1 MDGNTVSTT
10 CRTFRAKLLS
20 VLLAVL
26 MLFTSIPAMFPA
38 SASGSGGSGNPIVL
52 TNASVEF
59 RDKYFKE
66 ITDTDSGEIFYLM
79 AKIGGNNVEE
89 GEVDFYRIEISDKNL
104 LLPNFAGNGF
114 KDGAVYN
121 GYTLHVNSDGSRY
134 ITFQIDNG
142 ETKQIRLQ
150 AKFQNGKTANGTAV
164 EVKLTQESSG
174 KSVSNQITADAAMQ
188 WSASKGENRTSLK
201 AQEIAKGTTV
211 NYTLSASPNNA
222 SKKTGAE
229 WVQSLKF
236 EDTISLENMTFL
248 GDAKAAIQ
256 NAVKAAIQTAG
267 YDAEPTVTV
276 NDGKADI
283 SFVLNSRNENAEMP
297 AVNLNV
303 ALPLNS
309 STVKMNG
316 TADGKVTN
324 SLTVSG
330 KPYGDNASYSTIG
343 GNSVELKV
351 SAPQGPKF
359 SIGKTVQNGK
369 AYYVNGDTVEF
380 EISASNTGDAAG
392 NITLK
397 DNVPDGMTLESIT
410 AADGTVSGNSV
421 TFQNVAAGATVTAKV
436 VCKVSKDQTANLTNE
451 VTDGNNTAK
460 ATISVK
466 EDKAVIETPV
476 KSGYVTYNGKNL
488 GQKYYPHIA
497 GQTATYTISV
507 TNSGAKDAKGVLVSD
522 DSLSYNLENMTY
534 TVDGV
539 TRSAFPDKID
549 VPAGKTVQITVT
561 GTIRDDVAGEISNV
575 ATVDGKPSNKVK
587 FTPDT
592 PKAQLGITKTA
603 DVGNYTF
610 GTAKD
615 VVYTITVTNNGEA
628 DAENVK
634 IEDILPDG
642 MTFRENSGAY
652 GILTLSDGTTK
663 NITSVDTKTL
673 TAGGTITVPKGES
686 ITLTVYANV
695 EDSATAAALTNT
707 AKVYEGAEVKG
718 TATHTIYGGEDL
730 SKYSLQKKIIAV
742 NGIPADDTTEIVNG
756 DKLTYQ
762 ATFTNNGTTTMEN
775 LYLYDYGTT
784 LKWETSDVLKV
795 VAINGNASDSRIQT
809 VTVEQ
814 DNRAHGG
821 YAAET
826 FNIMGIKLAAGE
838 SVTVEYVV
846 LGNDVTNN
854 NDYNHE
860 KNGIQ
865 GFGGTYDLNN
875 SALMQTLSAFETK
888 FGTQKGVYNYT
899 AVGGLTVNEHGN
911 KTVTWYAHDMILN
924 PVSNTVFEAKK
935 SLTNSADKTT
945 NIVDMTAAD
954 LEQKTFSYSLALS
967 GSNNDY
973 AGKTIVVEDTLPDGM
988 EYVPDSVEGTANYT
1002 ALSGIQATRVGQ
1014 TLTFT
1019 FVSTEKFANQWGGG
1033 VKLTY
1038 QAKLTA
1044 DKAQELANSTAKKV
1058 TLTNTLSK
1066 VTVVE
1071 GKNDGSDRVISPEDK
1086 VDISFTKTTPAPG
1099 FAKLAVASYAGKD
1112 YQNAD
1117 LQKVENGYIT
1127 AGDTLIWQAVLYN
1140 GKGETTSGKATLN
1153 GEELGKLDLTDVTLT
1168 DNLPSCYEF
1177 DNTSYPTKYFVVP
1190 LKADGSFAV
1199 DKYGMVTGND
1209 GAAIKTT
1216 ANGDSVSWD
1225 VSSVTGTGVTEGKLE
1240 PNYAIV
1246 VQFATTVKDGQEK
1259 EGVITNT
1266 GYAEVKQPF
1275 TAENTVAGEKRDTQI
1290 WNYANYNIVGLT
1302 TESWKTIT
1310 YTNNGHNGDP
1320 HTDPATDT
1328 GYSREPTHN
1337 YVQGMQGEDVTYE
1350 LHIKNNSP
1358 VDLENMTIIDR
1369 LPYVGDLG
1377 LVSGYAR
1384 NSAFGVKLKSID
1396 SVMVG
1401 GTDVIDKT
1409 ARSYSTDKTSV
1420 LNEYSKDWLG
1430 QNDVMNWTNIK
1441 SDDTVN
1447 FRIQLQD
1454 TTVKV
1459 GDEVVVKVTATVPSY
1474 VAKTGEENI
1483 AWNSFAYSY
1492 QNPDILGDTVMVAE
1506 PAKVGVWVQTPDTT
1520 VDVTVNKT
1528 LTEAE
1533 TKDATF
1539 YFALFTDENYTT
1551 RLSDVISVTIPAGQ
1565 TAASVT
1571 MKDVDLSSIK
1581 QQTNNANNVYL
1592 LETDAKGNQIRN
1604 YTPTYTGN
1612 AISTDATTKQTVGV
1626 TNTKNTGEI
1635 KLTKTL
1641 AGVEGGDV
1649 TGDTFYFA
1657 LFTKNA
1663 AGDYVRYE
1671 EVPVQSLTFTEADSK
1686 KVTFENV
1693 PKGMDFYV
1701 LETNSN
1707 GVPTYT
1713 GDSGTY
1719 TADSGIRYSF
1729 VPVIRSAVQA
1739 GGTTT
1744 ITNFEETQYSITVS
1758 KVLNADN
1765 VKSTPV
1771 FSVGLFTK
1779 SGDTYTQV
1787 GDTQEVIA
1795 GSEVKFS
1802 TELNEQ
1808 NKRYDLKADTPYYIF
1823 EMDGDKRV
1831 ENGASFQMP
1840 VVLDPKNSTT
1850 KTDTTFY
1857 VSYDCCDKYGKVA
1870 ALTLTKDA
1878 PQASTIITNSTDN
1891 PTKITVTKIATEDG
1905 NQAVDHAIEVGLFT
1919 QDADGNYQEV
1929 SGQKKTITIAA
1940 GDKGKK
1946 SVTFDGLD
1954 SSKTYYVFEL
1964 DAEGNRVENGGTTE
1978 VSNKTFVASYSGGN
1992 MVAMDVGIPG
2002 AKTITDTHDGK
2013 IYIKKFDVNNNVMEK
2028 CEFTLTGPNNYKKN
2042 WSSSK
2047 DAEEFSN
2054 LKAGTY
2060 TLTETEMNNFVQLS
2074 MSFTIDETGC
2084 IVTQNPDGSK
2094 IESTSYALSANTVTL
2109 INRAKVSVD
2118 KQNIANS
2125 DELAGATIKITR
2137 TNGGLNEKVLE
2148 VKRGDTAL
2156 TKETS
2161 LDESDYSKYT
2171 QTSNTIT
2178 FISDGKAKTDI
2189 IGLPD
2194 GDYTMEEVAAPDGYN
2209 KVKTTFTFTID
2220 KGQVTRTSADSEE
2233 YDVSGN
2239 DIVMKDSAKKT
2250 ISIGKQAV
2258 GGGDELTGAEL
2269 QLTVPKGVDLSQIEA
2284 AYGDQSTNGIVKS
2297 DKTISWKSDGT
2308 KGSVEL
2314 TDLPAGT
2321 YTLKEI
2327 TAPDG
2332 FTKKTEEMNF
2342 EVGAD
2347 GKVGTVNG
2355 LTKDDNK
2362 VVMEDAASK
2371 LTIGKKDITGKQE
2384 VTGAKLTLT
2393 LTKPDESGATLDGVT
2408 VENIKNNTVDS
2419 RTADSI
2425 TWTSGK
2431 TDAILSKL
2439 PDGEYTLKET
2449 GDAFTDEE
2457 TGKTYTVIESTMT
2470 FTVENG
2476 VVTKTTGT
2484 ADSLN
2489 DKAADGYYYY
2499 DKTAGQILVCDAE
2512 AVNVVPISK
2521 QDAGSGAEVA
2531 GATLEITAENVLDTT
2546 KLELSRT
2553 DKNGNKTVLVKGTDY
2568 SISADGKT
2576 IQFVSGED
2584 ATIITGLPAGTYKLK
2599 ETNAP
2604 DGYQLYTAE
2613 ETFTIGTDGKVT
2625 GTTTIQ
2631 DKVSK
2636 LTIAKKD
2643 ITGKQEVTGA
2653 TLTLKLTK
2661 PDESGATLD
2670 GVTVENIK
2678 NITVDSR
2685 TEDSITW
2692 TSGKTDAILSKLPDG
2707 KYTLKE
2713 TGGAFTDTETGKT
2726 YTVIEST
2733 MTFTVE
2739 NGVVTST
2746 TGDADNLNDKATEGY
2761 YYYDKTAG
2769 QILVCDAEAVNV
2781 VPISKQDAGSGAE
2794 VAGATLEITAE
2805 NVLDTTKL
2813 ELSRT
2818 DKNGNKTVLV
2828 KGTDYSISADGKTIQ
2843 FVSGEDATI
2852 ITGLPAGTYKLKE
2865 TNAPDGYQL
2874 YTAEETFTIGTD
2886 GKVTGTTTI
2895 QDKVSKLTIAKKDIT
2910 GKQEVTGAKLTL
2922 TLTNPDESGAT
2933 LDGVKA
2939 NITVDSRDAKSI
2951 TWTSGKT
2958 DAILSKLP
2966 DGKYTL
2972 KETGGAFTDTET
2984 GKTYTVIESTMTFTV
2999 ENGVITKSN
3008 AADNLNDKATEGYY
3022 YYDKTK
3028 EEILVCDAEQP
3039 AITTTSTSETTT
3051 TSTTTT
3057 PTRTSA
3063 TTESSTETTVSTTSA
3078 TPTDTTTS
3086 TTASTAGP
3094 TQPTTTSTT
3103 GSSTVTTVST
3113 TASTAGPTQP
3123 TTTSTTGSGTV
3134 TTVSTTASTAGP
3146 TQPTTTST
3154 TGSSTVTT
3162 VSTTAST
3169 AGPTQPTTTSTTGSG
3184 TVTTVSTTASTAG
3197 PTQPTTTS
3205 TTGSSTV
3212 TTVST
3217 TASTAGP
3224 TQPTTTSTTGSG
3236 TVTTVSTTAS
3246 TAGPTQPTTTSTTGS
3261 GTVTTV
3267 STTAS
3272 TAGPTQP
3279 TTTSAT
3285 ATNTTTTTSSTG
3297 TGSDTGTTTTTQ
3309 SATTVTATNTGSVT
3323 ETTPIVTVTETAPV
3337 TTTTCSTIQTTETTP
3352 TTVTTVTTPVT
3363 TVTTTELERGV
3374 LIRKCDM
3381 GGNEIAGASLQVAD
3395 LDGNVIDAWISE
3407 AGISHAIETVE
3418 VGVPYCLTEL
3428 QAPVDYALAESI
3440 YFRLE
3445 EDGTVTIL
3453 TFAVNEDGTI
3463 ATDENGPIIL
3473 TETPSADA
3481 VVTMF
3486 DEFIGIVTT
3495 TDITTETTTTTET
3508 ETTTTTPHNTTN
3520 DNGNHTPSASE
3531 TTSSGETTTETTNGS
3546 GTTTTDGSGTTT
3558 TTRYR
3563 SSSGSS
3569 SSSSSGRGS
3578 SSVRVSSTPKTD
3590 DRIWMLLFPTGLAL
3604 TGAILTGRKR
3614 KKKHQK

>member
-1 MDGNTVSTT
+1 MQTEKTRHL
-10 CRTFRAKLLS
+10 RTRVIS

-26 MLFTSIPAMFPA
+26 MIVTCLPSMLFPV
-38 SASGSGGSGNPIVL
+38 SADNNGRSGGPLVL

-59 RDKYFKE
+59 RDSKYNPIDE
-66 ITDTDSGEIFYLM
+66 VNTGDVFYLM
-79 AKIGGNNVEE
+79 STISGNNVNE
-89 GEVDFYRIEISDKNL
+89 GEMDSYRIEITDKNL

-114 KDGAVYN
+114 RDGAVYN

-134 ITFQIDNG
+134 IAFDIDNG
-142 ETKQIRLQ
+142 QTKQVRLQ
-150 AKFQNGKTANGTAV
+150 AKFQNGKTPGGTIST
-164 EVKLTQESSG
+164 VKIVQDSTGKNASST
-174 KSVSNQITADAAMQ
+174 ITARAERQ
-188 WSASKGENRTSLK
+188 WSASKSEDRNALTA
-201 AQEIAKGTTV
+201 AQLAAGTTV
-211 NYTLSASPNNA
+211 NYTLSASANNV
-222 SKKTGAE
+222 SKKNGVE

-236 EDTISLENMTFL
+236 EDTISLSEMTFI
-248 GDAKAAIQ
+248 GDAQTAVE
-256 NAVKAAIQTAG
+256 NAVKSAVAAKGYTAG
-267 YDAEPTVTV
+267 NLSVTV
-276 NDGKADI
+276 SGSTAKI
-283 SFVLNSRNENAEMP
+283 SFTVDSKNTNAEMP

-330 KPYGDNASYSTIG
+330 KPYGDDASYSTIG

-359 SIGKTVQNGK
+359 SIGKTVKNGK

-392 NITLK
+392 DITLK

-488 GQKYYPHIA
+488 GQKYYPGMA
-497 GQTATYTISV
+497 GQIATYTISV
-507 TNSGAKDAKGVLVSD
+507 TNSGAKDAKDVPVAD
-522 DSLSYNLENMTY
+522 DNLSSKLENITY
-534 TVDGV
+534 KVDGV
-539 TRSAFPDKID
+539 TKSAFPNEID

-561 GTIRDDVAGEISNV
+561 GTIKSSVTGEISNV
-575 ATVDGKPSNKVK
+575 AKVDDKSSNKVK

-610 GTAKD
+610 GTAED

-634 IEDILPDG
+634 IEDILPND
-642 MTFRENSGAY
+642 MAFRENSGVY
-652 GILTLSDGTTK
+652 GVLTLADGTTK
-663 NITSVDTKTL
+663 DITTVDTKTL
-673 TAGGTITVPKGES
+673 TAGGTVTVPKGKS

-695 EDSATAAALTNT
+695 EASATAATLTNT
-707 AKVYEGAEVKG
+707 AKVYEGAEEKG

-742 NGIPADDTTEIVNG
+742 NGIQADDTTEIVNG

-762 ATFTNNGTTTMEN
+762 ATFTNKGTTTMEN

-784 LKWETSDVLKV
+784 LKWEASDVLKV

-814 DNRAHGG
+814 DNRSHGG

-846 LGNDVTNN
+846 LANDVTNN

-865 GFGGTYDLNN
+865 GFGGIYDLNN

-888 FGTQKGVYNYT
+888 FGTQSGVYNYT
-899 AVGGLTVNEHGN
+899 AVGGLTVNEHGS

-988 EYVPDSVEGTANYT
+988 EYVPNSVEGTANYT

-1140 GKGETTSGKATLN
+1140 GKGETDTAGKATLN
-1153 GEELGKLDLTDVTLT
+1153 GEELGRLDLTDVTLT

-1177 DNTSYPTKYFVVP
+1177 DNTSYPTKCFVVP

-1199 DKYGMVTGND
+1199 DKYGMVSGN
-1209 GAAIKTT
+1209 GATIKTT

-1266 GYAEVKQPF
+1266 GYATIDQPF
-1275 TAENTVAGEKRDTQI
+1275 TAEDTVAGEKRDTQI

-1310 YTNNGHNGDP
+1310 YTNQNHTGTP

-1328 GYSREPTHN
+1328 GYSRQPTHN

-1358 VDLENMTIIDR
+1358 VALENMTIIDR

-1377 LVSGYAR
+1377 LVSGYER
-1384 NSAFGVKLKSID
+1384 FSAFGVKLKSID

-1441 SDDTVN
+1441 SDDTVD

-1520 VDVTVNKT
+1520 VDVKVNKT

-1604 YTPTYTGN
+1604 YTPAYTGN
-1612 AISTDATTKQTVGV
+1612 EISTDATTDQTVGV

-1635 KLTKTL
+1635 TLTKTL

-1671 EVPVQSLTFTEADSK
+1671 EAPVQSLTFTEADSK

-1701 LETNSN
+1701 LETNAN

-1729 VPVIRSAVQA
+1729 LPVTRSAVQA

-1744 ITNFEETQYSITVS
+1744 ITNFEQTQYSITVS
-1758 KVLNADN
+1758 KVLIADD

-1779 SGDTYTQV
+1779 NGNDYTQV
-1787 GDTQEVIA
+1787 GTTQKVAA

-1808 NKRYDLKADTPYYIF
+1808 NKRYDLKEGIPYYIF

-1850 KTDTTFY
+1850 KTNTTFY
-1857 VSYDCCDKYGKVA
+1857 VSYDCCDDHNQVA

-1878 PQASTIITNSTDN
+1878 PQANTIITNTTKN
-1891 PTKITVTKIATEDG
+1891 PAQIKVTKIATEDG
-1905 NQAVDHAIEVGLFT
+1905 NPAVDHAIEVGLFT
-1919 QDADGNYQEV
+1919 QDTNGSYQQVE
-1929 SGQKKTITIAA
+1929 KKNINIAA

-1964 DAEGNRVENGGTTE
+1964 DAEGKRVENGSTTT
-1978 VSNKTFVASYSGGN
+1978 VGSAGSSKTFLATYSGN
-1992 MVAMDVGIPG
+1992 SSRVDLLPGIPG
-2002 AKTITDTHDGK
+2002 EKVITDANTTQVELSFAKT
-2013 IYIKKFDVNNNVMEK
+2013 DVKGSVMK
-2028 CEFTLTGPNNYKKN
+2028 GCEMTLTGPGGY
-2042 WSSSK
+2042 SK
-2047 DAEEFSN
+2047 TWTSDADPERLTGLAE
-2054 LKAGTY
+2054 GEY
-2060 TLTETEMNNFVQLS
+2060 TLTEKPMTGYAPVS
-2074 MSFTIDETGC
+2074 ISFAVNANGY
-2084 IVTQNPDGSK
+2084 IVTTDAQGNPITGSNFSLT
-2094 IESTSYALSANTVTL
+2094 ENGLTV
-2109 INRAKVSVD
+2109 INRSQISVSKKD
-2118 KQNIANS
+2118 ITSLK
-2125 DELAGATIKITR
+2125 ELAGAKITITKTDGSWNEALVELSR
-2137 TNGGLNEKVLE
+2137 TG
-2148 VKRGDTAL
+2148 TTF
-2156 TKETS
+2156 TKS
-2161 LDESDYSKYT
+2161 DSVDDESQYQLTSKEL
-2171 QTSNTIT
+2171 T
-2178 FISDGKAKTDI
+2178 FISDGKNKTDI

-2194 GDYTMEEVAAPDGYN
+2194 GTYTMTEVVAPDGYN
-2209 KVKTTFTFTID
+2209 KVSTDFTFTIKNGVVD
-2220 KGQVTRTSADSEE
+2220 ATGTTE

-2239 DIVMKDSAKKT
+2239 DITMKDGQKPSVT
-2250 ISIGKQAV
+2250 ISKQAV
-2258 GGGDELTGAEL
+2258 GGGEELTGAVL
-2269 QLTVPKGVDLSQIEA
+2269 KLTAPAGTDLSK
-2284 AYGDQSTNGIVKS
+2284 VKGS
-2297 DKTISWKSDGT
+2297 YSDGSIAGIET
-2308 KGSVEL
+2308 SGNTITWTSDNAKGGVTL
-2314 TDLPAGT
+2314 ANLPAGV
-2321 YTLKEI
+2321 YTLEET

-2332 FTKKTEEMNF
+2332 FTKKTEAMNF

-2362 VVMEDAASK
+2362 IVMED
-2371 LTIGKKDITGKQE
+2371 
-2384 VTGAKLTLT
+2384 
-2393 LTKPDESGATLDGVT
+2393 
-2408 VENIKNNTVDS
+2408 
-2419 RTADSI
+2419 
-2425 TWTSGK
+2425 
-2431 TDAILSKL
+2431 
-2439 PDGEYTLKET
+2439 
-2449 GDAFTDEE
+2449 
-2457 TGKTYTVIESTMT
+2457 
-2470 FTVENG
+2470 
-2476 VVTKTTGT
+2476 
-2484 ADSLN
+2484 
-2489 DKAADGYYYY
+2489 
-2499 DKTAGQILVCDAE
+2499 
-2512 AVNVVPISK
+2512 
-2521 QDAGSGAEVA
+2521 
-2531 GATLEITAENVLDTT
+2531 DT
-2546 KLELSRT
+2546 
-2553 DKNGNKTVLVKGTDY
+2553 
-2568 SISADGKT
+2568 
-2576 IQFVSGED
+2576 
-2584 ATIITGLPAGTYKLK
+2584 
-2599 ETNAP
+2599 
-2604 DGYQLYTAE
+2604 
-2613 ETFTIGTDGKVT
+2613 
-2625 GTTTIQ
+2625 
-2631 DKVSK
+2631 SK

-2643 ITGKQEVTGA
+2643 ITGKQEVTG
-2653 TLTLKLTK
+2653 
-2661 PDESGATLD
+2661 
-2670 GVTVENIK
+2670 
-2678 NITVDSR
+2678 
-2685 TEDSITW
+2685 
-2692 TSGKTDAILSKLPDG
+2692 
-2707 KYTLKE
+2707 
-2713 TGGAFTDTETGKT
+2713 
-2726 YTVIEST
+2726 
-2733 MTFTVE
+2733 
-2739 NGVVTST
+2739 
-2746 TGDADNLNDKATEGY
+2746 
-2761 YYYDKTAG
+2761 
-2769 QILVCDAEAVNV
+2769 
-2781 VPISKQDAGSGAE
+2781 
-2794 VAGATLEITAE
+2794 
-2805 NVLDTTKL
+2805 
-2813 ELSRT
+2813 
-2818 DKNGNKTVLV
+2818 
-2828 KGTDYSISADGKTIQ
+2828 
-2843 FVSGEDATI
+2843 
-2852 ITGLPAGTYKLKE
+2852 
-2865 TNAPDGYQL
+2865 
-2874 YTAEETFTIGTD
+2874 
-2886 GKVTGTTTI
+2886 
-2895 QDKVSKLTIAKKDIT
+2895 
-2910 GKQEVTGAKLTL
+2910 
-2922 TLTNPDESGAT
+2922 
-2933 LDGVKA
+2933 
-2939 NITVDSRDAKSI
+2939 
-2951 TWTSGKT
+2951 
-2958 DAILSKLP
+2958 
-2966 DGKYTL
+2966 
-2972 KETGGAFTDTET
+2972 
-2984 GKTYTVIESTMTFTV
+2984 
-2999 ENGVITKSN
+2999 
-3008 AADNLNDKATEGYY
+3008 
-3022 YYDKTK
+3022 
-3028 EEILVCDAEQP
+3028 
-3039 AITTTSTSETTT
+3039 
-3051 TSTTTT
+3051 
-3057 PTRTSA
+3057 
-3063 TTESSTETTVSTTSA
+3063 
-3078 TPTDTTTS
+3078 
-3086 TTASTAGP
+3086 
-3094 TQPTTTSTT
+3094 
-3103 GSSTVTTVST
+3103 
-3113 TASTAGPTQP
+3113 
-3123 TTTSTTGSGTV
+3123 
-3134 TTVSTTASTAGP
+3134 
-3146 TQPTTTST
+3146 
-3154 TGSSTVTT
+3154 
-3162 VSTTAST
+3162 
-3169 AGPTQPTTTSTTGSG
+3169 
-3184 TVTTVSTTASTAG
+3184 
-3197 PTQPTTTS
+3197 
-3205 TTGSSTV
+3205 
-3212 TTVST
+3212 
-3217 TASTAGP
+3217 
-3224 TQPTTTSTTGSG
+3224 
-3236 TVTTVSTTAS
+3236 
-3246 TAGPTQPTTTSTTGS
+3246 
-3261 GTVTTV
+3261 
-3267 STTAS
+3267 
-3272 TAGPTQP
+3272 
-3279 TTTSAT
+3279 
-3285 ATNTTTTTSSTG
+3285 
-3297 TGSDTGTTTTTQ
+3297 
-3309 SATTVTATNTGSVT
+3309 
-3323 ETTPIVTVTETAPV
+3323 
-3337 TTTTCSTIQTTETTP
+3337 
-3352 TTVTTVTTPVT
+3352 
-3363 TVTTTELERGV
+3363 
-3374 LIRKCDM
+3374 
-3381 GGNEIAGASLQVAD
+3381 
-3395 LDGNVIDAWISE
+3395 
-3407 AGISHAIETVE
+3407 
-3418 VGVPYCLTEL
+3418 
-3428 QAPVDYALAESI
+3428 
-3440 YFRLE
+3440 
-3445 EDGTVTIL
+3445 
-3453 TFAVNEDGTI
+3453 
-3463 ATDENGPIIL
+3463 
-3473 TETPSADA
+3473 
-3481 VVTMF
+3481 
-3486 DEFIGIVTT
+3486 
-3495 TDITTETTTTTET
+3495 
-3508 ETTTTTPHNTTN
+3508 
-3520 DNGNHTPSASE
+3520 
-3531 TTSSGETTTETTNGS
+3531 
-3546 GTTTTDGSGTTT
+3546 
-3558 TTRYR
+3558 
-3563 SSSGSS
+3563 
-3569 SSSSSGRGS
+3569 
-3578 SSVRVSSTPKTD
+3578 
-3590 DRIWMLLFPTGLAL
+3590 
-3604 TGAILTGRKR
+3604 
-3614 KKKHQK
+3614 

>member
-59 RDKYFKE
+59 RDMHFKE

-89 GEVDFYRIEISDKNL
+89 GEVDSYRIEISDKNL

-211 NYTLSASPNNA
+211 NYTLSASPNNV

-267 YDAEPTVTV
+267 YDAEPTVTA

-283 SFVLNSRNENAEMP
+283 SFALNSRNENAEMP

-309 STVKMNG
+309 NTVKMNG

-330 KPYGDNASYSTIG
+330 KPYGDNTSYSTIG

-359 SIGKTVQNGK
+359 SIGKTVKNGK

-392 NITLK
+392 DITLT

-410 AADGTVSGNSV
+410 TADGTVSGNSV

-436 VCKVSKDQTANLTNE
+436 FCKVSKDQTANLTNE

-476 KSGYVTYNGKNL
+476 KSGYVTYNGKDL
-488 GQKYYPHIA
+488 GRKYYPGIT

-507 TNSGAKDAKGVLVSD
+507 TNSGAKDADNVTVSD
-522 DSLSYNLENMTY
+522 ANLSQYLENMTC
-534 TVDGV
+534 TVDGKTV
-539 TRSAFPDKID
+539 PKFPSTIS
-549 VPAGKTVQITVT
+549 VPAEKTVQITVT
-561 GTIRDDVAGEISNV
+561 GTIKSGVDGEIHNV
-575 ATVDGKPSNKVK
+575 ATVDGKSSNEVK
-587 FTPDT
+587 FTPDM
-592 PKAQLGITKTA
+592 PKAQLGITKTVNTSSYVA
-603 DVGNYTF
+603 GDILT
-610 GTAKD
+610 
-615 VVYTITVTNNGEA
+615 YTIVIENNGTVA
-628 DAENVK
+628 ANGVTFSDAVPDALENVK
-634 IEDILPDG
+634 ASTKQVGYAITTTKNAVESSGNWKFVPGKKVTITITGTVKTGMTKEIVNQAQCGYNGDTITSNEVKTTKDTSGDYKAEKWIVDASGNVLVDASSDPASDFKGFSLGDTVTYRARFTNNSGDTVDKVGLYDYAIGFNLLDNGTIRIYDGETGTLLKTVPRQSGVHGDYGDGKIPLDWNKGWLYDDSGNAAGHYPKMRYLYENANLANGKSLIFEYDVVLSRYETVHAGQQISGNLSNENDVYFKANGLAGDSSNGSYDAKAYVKPKLDVAFETVKQVDGSEAMNGSKNDYAIEDAAKLSDDVFFKIELRANTLDTADYTDAVFTIKDKLPDG
-642 MTFRENSGAY
+642 MHWDSSYTTSTWGWENALKLSK
-652 GILTLSDGTTK
+652 LTLVSKPVEENG
-663 NITSVDTKTL
+663 VL
-673 TAGGTITVPKGES
+673 TFQVKP
-686 ITLTVYANV
+686 TVYN
-695 EDSATAAALTNT
+695 D
-707 AKVYEGAEVKG
+707 G
-718 TATHTIYGGEDL
+718 
-730 SKYSLQKKIIAV
+730 
-742 NGIPADDTTEIVNG
+742 
-756 DKLTYQ
+756 KL
-762 ATFTNNGTTTMEN
+762 
-775 LYLYDYGTT
+775 DYGTSIVYAAKFT
-784 LKWETSDVLKV
+784 DEKIAAMQGVKKSV
-795 VAINGNASDSRIQT
+795 VTNT
-809 VTVEQ
+809 VTEITVTKDGDTLHEIKPDAQ
-814 DNRAHGG
+814 ATV
-821 YAAET
+821 T
-826 FNIMGIKLAAGE
+826 F
-838 SVTVEYVV
+838 
-846 LGNDVTNN
+846 
-854 NDYNHE
+854 
-860 KNGIQ
+860 
-865 GFGGTYDLNN
+865 
-875 SALMQTLSAFETK
+875 
-888 FGTQKGVYNYT
+888 TQKV
-899 AVGGLTVNEHGN
+899 
-911 KTVTWYAHDMILN
+911 
-924 PVSNTVFEAKK
+924 
-935 SLTNSADKTT
+935 
-945 NIVDMTAAD
+945 
-954 LEQKTFSYSLALS
+954 
-967 GSNNDY
+967 
-973 AGKTIVVEDTLPDGM
+973 
-988 EYVPDSVEGTANYT
+988 
-1002 ALSGIQATRVGQ
+1002 
-1014 TLTFT
+1014 
-1019 FVSTEKFANQWGGG
+1019 
-1033 VKLTY
+1033 
-1038 QAKLTA
+1038 
-1044 DKAQELANSTAKKV
+1044 
-1058 TLTNTLSK
+1058 
-1066 VTVVE
+1066 
-1071 GKNDGSDRVISPEDK
+1071 
-1086 VDISFTKTTPAPG
+1086 PAPG

-1117 LQKVENGYIT
+1117 VQKVENGYIT

-1140 GKGETTSGKATLN
+1140 GKGETDTTGKATLN
-1153 GEELGKLDLTDVTLT
+1153 GEELGRLDLTDVTLT

-1190 LKADGSFAV
+1190 LNADGSFAV
-1199 DKYGMVTGND
+1199 DKYGMVTGT
-1209 GAAIKTT
+1209 GATIKTT

-1266 GYAEVKQPF
+1266 GYAEVTQPF

-1310 YTNNGHNGDP
+1310 YTNQNHTGTP

-1396 SVMVG
+1396 SVMVDE
-1401 GTDVIDKT
+1401 TDAT
-1409 ARSYSTDKTSV
+1409 ANAAYSYSTDKTSV

-1528 LTEAE
+1528 LTTAE

-1604 YTPTYTGN
+1604 YTPAYTGN
-1612 AISTDATTKQTVGV
+1612 EISTDATTDQTVDV
-1626 TNTKNTGEI
+1626 TNTKNVGNIT
-1635 KLTKTL
+1635 LTKTL
-1641 AGVEGGDV
+1641 AGENV

-1671 EVPVQSLTFTEADSK
+1671 EAPVQSLTFTKAGEDSVK
-1686 KVTFENV
+1686 FENV
-1693 PKGMDFYV
+1693 PKGVDFYV
-1701 LETNSN
+1701 LETNAN
-1707 GVPTYT
+1707 GVLADTDFAKYT
-1713 GDSGTY
+1713 S
-1719 TADSGIRYSF
+1719 DSGIRYTSE
-1729 VPVIRSAVQA
+1729 PAAPAAVQA
-1739 GGTTT
+1739 DGKTE
-1744 ITNFEETQYSITVS
+1744 ITNTEEIDYSITVS
-1758 KVLNADN
+1758 KVLNADD

-1779 SGDTYTQV
+1779 NGNDYTPV
-1787 GDTQEVIA
+1787 GTTKNVIA
-1795 GSEVKFS
+1795 GSDVTFDGLE
-1802 TELNEQ
+1802 
-1808 NKRYDLKADTPYYIF
+1808 ADTPYYIF

-1905 NQAVDHAIEVGLFT
+1905 NPAVDHAIEVGLFT
-1919 QDADGNYQEV
+1919 QDADGNYQQVE
-1929 SGQKKTITIAA
+1929 KKAITIAA

-1978 VSNKTFVASYSGGN
+1978 VSSKTFVASYSGGN

-2002 AKTITDTHDGK
+2002 AKTITDTHNQDVKLSFAKTDVDGK
-2013 IYIKKFDVNNNVMEK
+2013 AMTGYKLTLKKPDGNEESWTTDGTAKV
-2028 CEFTLTGPNNYKKN
+2028 FT
-2042 WSSSK
+2042 
-2047 DAEEFSN
+2047 N
-2054 LKAGTY
+2054 LAAGKY
-2060 TLTETEMNNFVQLS
+2060 TLTEATQNNYVPVDVTFE
-2074 MSFTIDETGC
+2074 IGDDGY
-2084 IVTQNPDGSK
+2084 IVTENA
-2094 IESTSYALSANTVTL
+2094 ESMAYAVLEKSSVTV
-2109 INRAKVSVD
+2109 INRAQVSVD

-2125 DELAGATIKITR
+2125 KELAGATIKITR
-2137 TNGGLNEKVLE
+2137 TNGGLNESVLE
-2148 VKRGDTAL
+2148 VKRGGTAL

-2171 QTSNTIT
+2171 VSKNELT
-2178 FISDGKAKTDI
+2178 FISDGNAKTDI

-2194 GDYTMEEVAAPDGYN
+2194 GDYTMEEVVAPDGYN
-2209 KVKTTFTFTID
+2209 KVKTTFTFIIEN
-2220 KGQVTRTSADSEE
+2220 GQVTQTSAVSEE
-2233 YDVSGN
+2233 YGVSGN

-2250 ISIGKQAV
+2250 ISISKQAV
-2258 GGGDELTGAEL
+2258 GGGEELTGAVL
-2269 QLTVPKGVDLSQIEA
+2269 KLTA
-2284 AYGDQSTNGIVKS
+2284 
-2297 DKTISWKSDGT
+2297 
-2308 KGSVEL
+2308 
-2314 TDLPAGT
+2314 PAGT
-2321 YTLKEI
+2321 DLSKVKGSYSDGSTAGIETSGNTITWTSDKAKGGVTLANLPEGVYTLEET

-2553 DKNGNKTVLVKGTDY
+2553 DKNGNKTVLVKDRDY
-2568 SISADGKT
+2568 SISTDGKT

-2584 ATIITGLPAGTYKLK
+2584 VTIITGLPAGSYQLK

-2670 GVTVENIK
+2670 SVTVENIK

-2828 KGTDYSISADGKTIQ
+2828 KDRDYSISTDGKTIQ
-2843 FVSGEDATI
+2843 FVSGEDVTI
-2852 ITGLPAGTYKLKE
+2852 ITGLPAGSYQLKE

-3063 TTESSTETTVSTTSA
+3063 TTGSSTETTVSTTSA

-3086 TTASTAGP
+3086 TTASTVGP

-3103 GSSTVTTVST
+3103 GSSTVTTVSTTASTAGPTQPTTTSTTTGSGTVTTVST

-3162 VSTTAST
+3162 VSTTEST
-3169 AGPTQPTTTSTTGSG
+3169 ATSTDTTVITTGSG
-3184 TVTTVSTTASTAG
+3184 TVTTVSTTENTATSTD
-3197 PTQPTTTS
+3197 TTVI
-3205 TTGSSTV
+3205 TTGSGTV

-3337 TTTTCSTIQTTETTP
+3337 TTTTYSTIQTTETTP

-3473 TETPSADA
+3473 TETPGADA

-3520 DNGNHTPSASE
+3520 DNGNHTPSTSE

-3546 GTTTTDGSGTTT
+3546 GTTTTDSSGTTT

>member
-1 MDGNTVSTT
+1 MQTEKTRHL
-10 CRTFRAKLLS
+10 RTRVIS

-26 MLFTSIPAMFPA
+26 MIVTCLPSMLFPV
-38 SASGSGGSGNPIVL
+38 SADNNGRSGGPLVL

-59 RDKYFKE
+59 RDSKYNPIDE
-66 ITDTDSGEIFYLM
+66 VNTGDVFYLM
-79 AKIGGNNVEE
+79 STISGNNVNE
-89 GEVDFYRIEISDKNL
+89 GEVDSYRIEITDKNL

-114 KDGAVYN
+114 RDGAVYN

-134 ITFQIDNG
+134 ITFDIDNG
-142 ETKQIRLQ
+142 QTKQVRLQ
-150 AKFQNGKTANGTAV
+150 AKFQNGKTPGGTIST
-164 EVKLTQESSG
+164 VKIVQDSTGKNASST
-174 KSVSNQITADAAMQ
+174 ITARAERQ
-188 WSASKGENRTSLK
+188 WSASKSEDRNALTA
-201 AQEIAKGTTV
+201 AQLAAGTTV
-211 NYTLSASPNNA
+211 NYTLSASANNV
-222 SKKTGAE
+222 SKKNGVE

-236 EDTISLENMTFL
+236 EDTISLSEMTFI
-248 GDAKAAIQ
+248 GDAQTAVE
-256 NAVKAAIQTAG
+256 NAVKSAVAAKGYTAG
-267 YDAEPTVTV
+267 NLSVTV
-276 NDGKADI
+276 SGSTAKI
-283 SFVLNSRNENAEMP
+283 SFTVDSKNTNAEMP

-330 KPYGDNASYSTIG
+330 KPYGDDASYSTIG

-359 SIGKTVQNGK
+359 SIGKTVKNGK

-392 NITLK
+392 DITLK

-436 VCKVSKDQTANLTNE
+436 VCRVSKDQTANLTNE

-476 KSGYVTYNGKNL
+476 KSGYVTYKGKDL
-488 GQKYYPHIA
+488 GQRYYPHIA
-497 GQTATYTISV
+497 GQIATYTISV

-539 TRSAFPDKID
+539 TRSDFPDKID

-575 ATVDGKPSNKVK
+575 AKVDGKSSNKVK
-587 FTPDT
+587 FTPDV

-899 AVGGLTVNEHGN
+899 AVGGLTVNEHGS

-1099 FAKLAVASYAGKD
+1099 FAKLAVASFAGQTYD
-1112 YQNAD
+1112 DTAVQP
-1117 LQKVENGYIT
+1117 VGNGYIT
-1127 AGDTLIWQAVLYN
+1127 AGDTLIWQTVLYN
-1140 GKGETTSGKATLN
+1140 GRGNSTDVADL
-1153 GEELGKLDLTDVTLT
+1153 KLDGVTLT
-1168 DNLPSCYEF
+1168 DNLPATYQFSNETGLQMTYQVL
-1177 DNTSYPTKYFVVP
+1177 DLTYNS
-1190 LKADGSFAV
+1190 DGSSTFQVNDKTGLLEGGTKVPDTAYKIDGSKLIISV
-1199 DKYGMVTGND
+1199 DKL
-1209 GAAIKTT
+1209 AA
-1216 ANGDSVSWD
+1216 
-1225 VSSVTGTGVTEGKLE
+1225 KLE
-1240 PNYAIV
+1240 KNKCIV
-1246 VQFATTVKDGQEK
+1246 FQFTTTVKDGQES

-1266 GYAEVKQPF
+1266 GYATIDQPF
-1275 TAENTVAGEKRDTQI
+1275 SAEDTVAGEKQDNQI
-1290 WNYANYNIVGLT
+1290 WSYANYNIVGLT

-1310 YTNNGHNGDP
+1310 YTNKGHDGTP

-1328 GYSREPTHN
+1328 GYSRQPTHN

-1358 VDLENMTIIDR
+1358 VALENMTIIDR

-1377 LVSGYAR
+1377 LVSGYER
-1384 NSAFGVKLKSID
+1384 FSAFGVKLKKIE
-1396 SVMVG
+1396 SVTVG
-1401 GTDVIDKT
+1401 GTNVT
-1409 ARSYSTDKTSV
+1409 ANAAYSYSTDKTSV

-1441 SDDTVN
+1441 SDDTVD

-1454 TTVKV
+1454 TTVEV

-1592 LETDAKGNQIRN
+1592 LETDAKGNQIHN
-1604 YTPTYTGN
+1604 YTPAYKDKDN
-1612 AISTDATTKQTVGV
+1612 VISTDATTNQTVDV
-1626 TNTKNTGEI
+1626 TNTKNTGDI
-1635 KLTKTL
+1635 TLTKTL
-1641 AGVEGGDV
+1641 AGVEGGNV

-1657 LFTKNA
+1657 LFTENA

-1671 EVPVQSLTFTEADSK
+1671 EAPVQSLTFTEADSK

-1701 LETNSN
+1701 LETNAN

-1729 VPVIRSAVQA
+1729 LPVTRSAVQA

-1744 ITNFEETQYSITVS
+1744 ITNFEQTQYSITVS
-1758 KVLNADN
+1758 KVLIADD

-1779 SGDTYTQV
+1779 SGNDYTQV
-1787 GDTQEVIA
+1787 GTTQKVAA

-1808 NKRYDLKADTPYYIF
+1808 NKRYDLKEGIPYYIF

-1857 VSYDCCDKYGKVA
+1857 VSYDCCDDHNQVA

-1878 PQASTIITNSTDN
+1878 PQANTIITNTTKN
-1891 PTKITVTKIATEDG
+1891 PAQIKVTKIATEDG
-1905 NQAVDHAIEVGLFT
+1905 KPAVDHTIEVGLFT
-1919 QDADGNYQEV
+1919 QDTNGSYQQVE
-1929 SGQKKTITIAA
+1929 KKNINIVA
-1940 GDKGKK
+1940 GDNGKK

-1964 DAEGNRVENGGTTE
+1964 DADGNRVENESTISVGG
-1978 VSNKTFVASYSGGN
+1978 KTFLATYSGN
-1992 MVAMDVGIPG
+1992 SNRIDLLPGIPG
-2002 AKTITDTHDGK
+2002 EKTITDANTTQVELSFAK
-2013 IYIKKFDVNNNVMEK
+2013 VDVKGNAMAG
-2028 CEFTLTGPNNYKKN
+2028 CEMTLTSPNGY
-2042 WSSSK
+2042 SK
-2047 DAEEFSN
+2047 TWTSDADPEK
-2054 LKAGTY
+2054 LTGLAAGDY
-2060 TLTETEMNNFVQLS
+2060 TLTEKS
-2074 MSFTIDETGC
+2074 MTGYAPVSISFAVNANGY
-2084 IVTQNPDGSK
+2084 IVTTDAQGNPINGSNFDLT
-2094 IESTSYALSANTVTL
+2094 ENGLTV
-2109 INRAKVSVD
+2109 INRSQISVSKKD
-2118 KQNIANS
+2118 ITSLK
-2125 DELAGATIKITR
+2125 ELAGAKITITKTDGSWNEALVELSR
-2137 TNGGLNEKVLE
+2137 TG
-2148 VKRGDTAL
+2148 TTF
-2156 TKETS
+2156 TKS
-2161 LDESDYSKYT
+2161 DSVNDESQYQLTSKEL
-2171 QTSNTIT
+2171 T
-2178 FISDGKAKTDI
+2178 FISDGKNKTDI

-2194 GDYTMEEVAAPDGYN
+2194 GTYTMTEVVAPDGYN
-2209 KVKTTFTFTID
+2209 KVSTDFTFTIKNGVVD
-2220 KGQVTRTSADSEE
+2220 ATGTTE

-2239 DIVMKDSAKKT
+2239 DITMKDGQKPSVT
-2250 ISIGKQAV
+2250 ISKQAV
-2258 GGGDELTGAEL
+2258 GGGEELTGAVL
-2269 QLTVPKGVDLSQIEA
+2269 KLTAPAGTDLSKVKGSYSDGSTAGIETS
-2284 AYGDQSTNGIVKS
+2284 GNTITWTS
-2297 DKTISWKSDGT
+2297 DKA
-2308 KGSVEL
+2308 KGGVTL
-2314 TDLPAGT
+2314 ANLPAGV
-2321 YTLKEI
+2321 YTLEET

-2332 FTKKTEEMNF
+2332 FTKKTEEMTF

-2362 VVMEDAASK
+2362 IVMEDNTSK
-2371 LTIGKKDITGKQE
+2371 LTISKKDITGKQE
-2384 VTGAKLTLT
+2384 VTGATLTLT
-2393 LTKPDESGATLDGVT
+2393 LTNPDESGATLDDVT
-2408 VENIKNNTVDS
+2408 VENSIVGN
-2419 RTADSI
+2419 RTEDSI
-2425 TWTSGK
+2425 TWISGK
-2431 TDAILSKL
+2431 TDAVLSKL
-2439 PDGEYTLKET
+2439 PDGKYTLKET
-2449 GDAFTDEE
+2449 GGAFTDAE
-2457 TGKTYTVIESTMT
+2457 TKKTYTVIESTMT

-2476 VVTKTTGT
+2476 VVTDTNA
-2484 ADSLN
+2484 ADNLN
-2489 DKAADGYYYY
+2489 DKATEGYYYY

-2521 QDAGSGAEVA
+2521 QDAASGAEVA

-2568 SISADGKT
+2568 SISTDGKT

-2584 ATIITGLPAGTYKLK
+2584 ATIITGLPAGSYQLK

-2625 GTTTIQ
+2625 GTTIIQ
-2631 DKVSK
+2631 DK
-2636 LTIAKKD
+2636 A
-2643 ITGKQEVTGA
+2643 
-2653 TLTLKLTK
+2653 
-2661 PDESGATLD
+2661 
-2670 GVTVENIK
+2670 
-2678 NITVDSR
+2678 
-2685 TEDSITW
+2685 
-2692 TSGKTDAILSKLPDG
+2692 
-2707 KYTLKE
+2707 
-2713 TGGAFTDTETGKT
+2713 
-2726 YTVIEST
+2726 
-2733 MTFTVE
+2733 
-2739 NGVVTST
+2739 
-2746 TGDADNLNDKATEGY
+2746 
-2761 YYYDKTAG
+2761 
-2769 QILVCDAEAVNV
+2769 
-2781 VPISKQDAGSGAE
+2781 
-2794 VAGATLEITAE
+2794 
-2805 NVLDTTKL
+2805 
-2813 ELSRT
+2813 
-2818 DKNGNKTVLV
+2818 
-2828 KGTDYSISADGKTIQ
+2828 
-2843 FVSGEDATI
+2843 
-2852 ITGLPAGTYKLKE
+2852 
-2865 TNAPDGYQL
+2865 
-2874 YTAEETFTIGTD
+2874 
-2886 GKVTGTTTI
+2886 
-2895 QDKVSKLTIAKKDIT
+2895 SKLTIAKKDIT

-2933 LDGVKA
+2933 LDGVTA
-2939 NITVDSRDAKSI
+2939 NIHVDSRDAKSI

-2984 GKTYTVIESTMTFTV
+2984 GKTYTVIKSTMTFTV
-2999 ENGVITKSN
+2999 ENGVVTDTSAEN
-3008 AADNLNDKATEGYY
+3008 SLNDKATKGYY
-3022 YYDKTK
+3022 YCDKTAGQ
-3028 EEILVCDAEQP
+3028 ILVCDAEQP

-3051 TSTTTT
+3051 TTTTT
-3057 PTRTSA
+3057 
-3063 TTESSTETTVSTTSA
+3063 
-3078 TPTDTTTS
+3078 TTTS
-3086 TTASTAGP
+3086 TSESST
-3094 TQPTTTSTT
+3094 TSDTETTTGT
-3103 GSSTVTTVST
+3103 
-3113 TASTAGPTQP
+3113 
-3123 TTTSTTGSGTV
+3123 GTV
-3134 TTVSTTASTAGP
+3134 TTVSTVATTSKTSGTTTEVTTDTTLATSGNTTETSAG
-3146 TQPTTTST
+3146 PTTTST
-3154 TGSSTVTT
+3154 SETTTEVTT
-3162 VSTTAST
+3162 GTTLATSGNT
-3169 AGPTQPTTTSTTGSG
+3169 TETSAGPTTTSTSETTTEVT
-3184 TVTTVSTTASTAG
+3184 TVTTLATSGSTTETSAG
-3197 PTQPTTTS
+3197 PTTTS
-3205 TTGSSTV
+3205 TSETTTEV
-3212 TTVST
+3212 TTDTTLATSGST
-3217 TASTAGP
+3217 TETSAG
-3224 TQPTTTSTTGSG
+3224 PTTTSTNGTTTDTTTAKT
-3236 TVTTVSTTAS
+3236 TVTTASAS
-3246 TAGPTQPTTTSTTGS
+3246 TE
-3261 GTVTTV
+3261 
-3267 STTAS
+3267 
-3272 TAGPTQP
+3272 
-3279 TTTSAT
+3279 TSA
-3285 ATNTTTTTSSTG
+3285 ASTTTTAA
-3297 TGSDTGTTTTTQ
+3297 GTT
-3309 SATTVTATNTGSVT
+3309 A
-3323 ETTPIVTVTETAPV
+3323 ETVTETS
-3337 TTTTCSTIQTTETTP
+3337 TTAAS
-3352 TTVTTVTTPVT
+3352 TVTTAET
-3363 TVTTTELERGV
+3363 TVTTTATTTIEATTTTTEETTVETTTEATTTTEETTTTIVTTTEQPDGYV
-3374 LIRKCDM
+3374 IRKCDV
-3381 GGNEIAGASLQVAD
+3381 GGNEIGGASLNITDQS
-3395 LDGNVIDAWISE
+3395 GNVIDQWVSE
-3407 AGISHAIETVE
+3407 EGVSHVFAGIQPNT
-3418 VGVPYCLTEL
+3418 PYCLTETL
-3428 QAPVDYALAESI
+3428 APADYLVAEPI
-3440 YFRLE
+3440 YFQL
-3445 EDGTVTIL
+3445 
-3453 TFAVNEDGTI
+3453 NEDGTLVLFVGVSLNE
-3463 ATDENGPIIL
+3463 DGSWSVEN
-3473 TETPSADA
+3473 A
-3481 VVTMF
+3481 VVTANPDGRAIVMI
-3486 DEFIGIVTT
+3486 DEYVGTETT
-3495 TDITTETTTTTET
+3495 TTETTEETTTTTEATTTTAKNTTAGNGEHTPSVSTTTTAST
-3508 ETTTTTPHNTTN
+3508 ETTTVTGESGTGTTA
-3520 DNGNHTPSASE
+3520 G
-3531 TTSSGETTTETTNGS
+3531 SGGS
-3546 GTTTTDGSGTTT
+3546 GTTTAAGGSQTTT
-3558 TTRYR
+3558 VIR

-3569 SSSSSGRGS
+3569 SSSSRSNTKI
-3578 SSVRVSSTPKTD
+3578 SSTPKTGEALPVV
-3590 DRIWMLLFPTGLAL
+3590 IIPAGIALAA
-3604 TGAILTGRKR
+3604 AIVAGCKR
-3614 KKKHQK
+3614 KKK

>member
-1 MDGNTVSTT
+1 MQTEKTRHL
-10 CRTFRAKLLS
+10 RTRVIS

-26 MLFTSIPAMFPA
+26 MIVTCLPSMLFPV
-38 SASGSGGSGNPIVL
+38 SADNNGRSGGPLVL

-59 RDKYFKE
+59 RDSKYNPIDE
-66 ITDTDSGEIFYLM
+66 VTTGDVFYLM
-79 AKIGGNNVEE
+79 STISGNNVNE
-89 GEVDFYRIEISDKNL
+89 GEVDSYRIEITDKNL

-114 KDGAVYN
+114 RDGAVYN

-134 ITFQIDNG
+134 IAFDIDNG
-142 ETKQIRLQ
+142 QTKQVRLQ
-150 AKFQNGKTANGTAV
+150 AKFQNGKTPGGTTST
-164 EVKLTQESSG
+164 VKIVQDSTGKNASST
-174 KSVSNQITADAAMQ
+174 ITAKAERQ
-188 WSASKGENRTSLK
+188 WSASKSEDRNALTA
-201 AQEIAKGTTV
+201 AQLAAGTTV
-211 NYTLSASPNNA
+211 NYTLSASANNV
-222 SKKTGAE
+222 SKKNGVE

-236 EDTISLENMTFL
+236 EDTISLSEMTFI
-248 GDAKAAIQ
+248 GDAQTAVE
-256 NAVKAAIQTAG
+256 NAVKSAVAAAG
-267 YDAEPTVTV
+267 YTVGNLSVDVSGSTA
-276 NDGKADI
+276 KI
-283 SFVLNSRNENAEMP
+283 SFTVDSKNTNAEMS

-330 KPYGDNASYSTIG
+330 KPYGDDASYSTIG

-369 AYYVNGDTVEF
+369 AYYVNGDIVEF

-392 NITLK
+392 DITLT

-421 TFQNVAAGATVTAKV
+421 TFQNVAAGATVIAKV

-507 TNSGAKDAKGVLVSD
+507 TNSGTKDAKGVLVSD

-539 TRSAFPDKID
+539 TRSDFPDKID

-575 ATVDGKPSNKVK
+575 AKVDDKSSNKVK

-610 GTAKD
+610 GTAED

-634 IEDILPDG
+634 IEDILPND
-642 MTFRENSGAY
+642 MAFCENSGVY
-652 GILTLSDGTTK
+652 GVLTLADGTTK
-663 NITSVDTKTL
+663 DITTVDTKTL
-673 TAGGTITVPKGES
+673 TAGGTVTVPKGKS

-695 EDSATAAALTNT
+695 EASATAATLTNT
-707 AKVYEGAEVKG
+707 AKVYEGAEEKG

-784 LKWETSDVLKV
+784 LKWEASDVLKV

-814 DNRAHGG
+814 NKIDGGG
-821 YAAET
+821 YAVET
-826 FNIMGIKLAAGE
+826 FNIMGINLAAGE

-846 LGNDVTNN
+846 LGNDVTNTN
-854 NDYNHE
+854 NDYDSE
-860 KNGIQ
+860 KRGIQ
-865 GFGGTYDLNN
+865 GFGDGTDLKN

-888 FGTQKGVYNYT
+888 FGTQRGVYNYT

-973 AGKTIVVEDTLPDGM
+973 AGKKIVVEDTLPDGM
-988 EYVPDSVEGTANYT
+988 KYVPDSVEGTANFT
-1002 ALSGIQATRVGQ
+1002 ALSGIQATQVGQ

-1099 FAKLAVASYAGKD
+1099 FAKLAVASFAGQTYD
-1112 YQNAD
+1112 DAAVQP
-1117 LQKVENGYIT
+1117 VGNGYIT
-1127 AGDTLIWQAVLYN
+1127 AGDTLIWQTVLYN
-1140 GKGETTSGKATLN
+1140 GRGDSTDVADL
-1153 GEELGKLDLTDVTLT
+1153 KLDGVTLT
-1168 DNLPSCYEF
+1168 DNLPATYQFSNETGLQMTYQVL
-1177 DNTSYPTKYFVVP
+1177 DLTHNG
-1190 LKADGSFAV
+1190 DGSSTFTTDTNGLLKNGTPVPDGACKFDGSKLIISV
-1199 DKYGMVTGND
+1199 DKL
-1209 GAAIKTT
+1209 AA
-1216 ANGDSVSWD
+1216 
-1225 VSSVTGTGVTEGKLE
+1225 KLE
-1240 PNYAIV
+1240 KNKCIV
-1246 VQFATTVKDGQEK
+1246 FQFATTVKDGQEK

-1266 GYAEVKQPF
+1266 GYATIDQPF
-1275 TAENTVAGEKRDTQI
+1275 SAEDTVAGEKQDNQI
-1290 WNYANYNIVGLT
+1290 WSYANYNIVGLT

-1310 YTNNGHNGDP
+1310 YENNGHNGTP

-1328 GYSREPTHN
+1328 GYSRQPTHN

-1377 LVSGYAR
+1377 LVSGYER
-1384 NSAFGVKLKSID
+1384 FSAFGVKLKSID

-1441 SDDTVN
+1441 SDDTVD

-1454 TTVKV
+1454 TTVEV
-1459 GDEVVVKVTATVPSY
+1459 GEEVVVKVTATVPSY

-1492 QNPDILGDTVMVAE
+1492 QNTDILGDTVMVAE

-1551 RLSDVISVTIPAGQ
+1551 RLSDVISATIPAGR

-1604 YTPTYTGN
+1604 YTPAYTGN
-1612 AISTDATTKQTVGV
+1612 KISTDDTTNQTVDV

-1635 KLTKTL
+1635 TLTKTL
-1641 AGVEGGDV
+1641 AGMEGGDV

-1657 LFTKNA
+1657 LFTQNA

-1671 EVPVQSLTFTEADSK
+1671 EAPVQSLTFTEAGSQD
-1686 KVTFENV
+1686 VTFKDV
-1693 PKGMDFYV
+1693 PKGVDFYV
-1701 LETNSN
+1701 LETNAN

-1729 VPVIRSAVQA
+1729 LPVIRSAVQA

-1744 ITNFEETQYSITVS
+1744 ITNFEQPQYSITVS
-1758 KVLNADN
+1758 KVLIADD

-1779 SGDTYTQV
+1779 SGNDYTQV
-1787 GDTQEVIA
+1787 GTTKNVTA
-1795 GSEVKFS
+1795 GSDVTF
-1802 TELNEQ
+1802 
-1808 NKRYDLKADTPYYIF
+1808 DGLKADTPYYIF

-1840 VVLDPKNSTT
+1840 VVLDPKDSTT
-1850 KTDTTFY
+1850 KTNTTFY
-1857 VSYDCCDKYGKVA
+1857 VSYDCCDDHNQVA

-1878 PQASTIITNSTDN
+1878 PQANTIITNTTKN
-1891 PTKITVTKIATEDG
+1891 PAQIKVTKIATIDDNPADSHE
-1905 NQAVDHAIEVGLFT
+1905 ATVALFT
-1919 QDADGNYQEV
+1919 MDADGNYQAV

-1940 GDKGKK
+1940 GDKGKN

-1964 DAEGNRVENGGTTE
+1964 DADGKRVENESTISVGG
-1978 VSNKTFVASYSGGN
+1978 KTFLATYSGN
-1992 MVAMDVGIPG
+1992 SSRVDLLPGIPG
-2002 AKTITDTHDGK
+2002 EKTITDANTTQVELSFAKTDVDGK
-2013 IYIKKFDVNNNVMEK
+2013 AMTGYKLTLKKPDGNEESWTTDGTAK
-2028 CEFTLTGPNNYKKN
+2028 IFTNLTAGKYKLTEAAQNNYVPVEVAFEIG
-2042 WSSSK
+2042 
-2047 DAEEFSN
+2047 DD
-2054 LKAGTY
+2054 GY
-2060 TLTETEMNNFVQLS
+2060 
-2074 MSFTIDETGC
+2074 
-2084 IVTQNPDGSK
+2084 IVTENAESMAYAELGS
-2094 IESTSYALSANTVTL
+2094 TGVTV
-2109 INRAKVSVD
+2109 INRAQVSVD
-2118 KQNIANS
+2118 KQDIATS
-2125 DELAGATIKITR
+2125 KELAGATIKITR
-2137 TNGGLNEKVLE
+2137 TNGSLNADVLE
-2148 VKRGDTAL
+2148 VKRGETLL
-2156 TKETS
+2156 TKADS
-2161 LDESDYSKYT
+2161 LEDNADYSKYT

-2178 FISDGKAKTDI
+2178 FISDGENKTNI

-2194 GDYTMEEVAAPDGYN
+2194 GTYTMTEVVAPDGYN
-2209 KVKTTFTFTID
+2209 KVSTDFTFTIKNGVVD
-2220 KGQVTRTSADSEE
+2220 ATGTAE

-2239 DIVMKDSAKKT
+2239 DITMKDGQKPSVT
-2250 ISIGKQAV
+2250 ISKQAV
-2258 GGGDELTGAEL
+2258 GGGEELTGAVL
-2269 QLTVPKGVDLSQIEA
+2269 KLTAPAGTDLSK
-2284 AYGDQSTNGIVKS
+2284 VKGS
-2297 DKTISWKSDGT
+2297 YSDGST
-2308 KGSVEL
+2308 AGIETSGNTITWTSDNAKGGVTLEN
-2314 TDLPAGT
+2314 LPAGV
-2321 YTLKEI
+2321 YTLEET

-2332 FTKKTEEMNF
+2332 FTKKTEAMNF

-2362 VVMEDAASK
+2362 VVMEDDTSK
-2371 LTIGKKDITGKQE
+2371 LTIAKKDITGKQE
-2384 VTGAKLTLT
+2384 VTGATLTLT
-2393 LTKPDESGATLDGVT
+2393 LTNPDESGATLDDVT
-2408 VENIKNNTVDS
+2408 ANITVDS

-2439 PDGEYTLKET
+2439 PDGKYTLKET
-2449 GDAFTDEE
+2449 GGAFTDTE
-2457 TGKTYTVIESTMT
+2457 TGKTYTVIKSTMT

-2476 VVTKTTGT
+2476 VVTDTS
-2484 ADSLN
+2484 AENSLN
-2489 DKAADGYYYY
+2489 DKATEGYYYY
-2499 DKTAGQILVCDAE
+2499 DKTKEEILVCDAE

-2521 QDAGSGAEVA
+2521 QDAASGAEVA

-2568 SISADGKT
+2568 SISTDGKT

-2584 ATIITGLPAGTYKLK
+2584 ATIITGLPAGSYQLK

-2631 DKVSK
+2631 DEASK

-2653 TLTLKLTK
+2653 TLTL
-2661 PDESGATLD
+2661 
-2670 GVTVENIK
+2670 
-2678 NITVDSR
+2678 
-2685 TEDSITW
+2685 
-2692 TSGKTDAILSKLPDG
+2692 
-2707 KYTLKE
+2707 
-2713 TGGAFTDTETGKT
+2713 
-2726 YTVIEST
+2726 
-2733 MTFTVE
+2733 
-2739 NGVVTST
+2739 
-2746 TGDADNLNDKATEGY
+2746 
-2761 YYYDKTAG
+2761 
-2769 QILVCDAEAVNV
+2769 
-2781 VPISKQDAGSGAE
+2781 
-2794 VAGATLEITAE
+2794 
-2805 NVLDTTKL
+2805 
-2813 ELSRT
+2813 
-2818 DKNGNKTVLV
+2818 
-2828 KGTDYSISADGKTIQ
+2828 
-2843 FVSGEDATI
+2843 
-2852 ITGLPAGTYKLKE
+2852 
-2865 TNAPDGYQL
+2865 
-2874 YTAEETFTIGTD
+2874 
-2886 GKVTGTTTI
+2886 
-2895 QDKVSKLTIAKKDIT
+2895 
-2910 GKQEVTGAKLTL
+2910 

-2933 LDGVKA
+2933 LDGVTA
-2939 NITVDSRDAKSI
+2939 NIHVDSRDAKSI

-2972 KETGGAFTDTET
+2972 KETGDAFTDAET
-2984 GKTYTVIESTMTFTV
+2984 KKTYTVIESTMTFTV
-2999 ENGVITKSN
+2999 ENGVVTDTSAEN
-3008 AADNLNDKATEGYY
+3008 SLNDKATKGYY
-3022 YYDKTK
+3022 YYDKTAGQ
-3028 EEILVCDAEQP
+3028 ILVCDAEQP

-3051 TSTTTT
+3051 TTTTT
-3057 PTRTSA
+3057 
-3063 TTESSTETTVSTTSA
+3063 
-3078 TPTDTTTS
+3078 TTTS
-3086 TTASTAGP
+3086 TSESST
-3094 TQPTTTSTT
+3094 TSDTETTTGT
-3103 GSSTVTTVST
+3103 
-3113 TASTAGPTQP
+3113 
-3123 TTTSTTGSGTV
+3123 GTV
-3134 TTVSTTASTAGP
+3134 TTVSTVATTSKTSGTTTEVTTDTTLATSGNTTETSAG
-3146 TQPTTTST
+3146 PTTTST
-3154 TGSSTVTT
+3154 SETTTEVTT
-3162 VSTTAST
+3162 DTTLATSGSTTETS
-3169 AGPTQPTTTSTTGSG
+3169 AGPTTTSTNGTTTDTTTAKT
-3184 TVTTVSTTASTAG
+3184 TVTTASASTETSAASTTTTAAGTTAETVTETSTTAA
-3197 PTQPTTTS
+3197 
-3205 TTGSSTV
+3205 STV
-3212 TTVST
+3212 TT
-3217 TASTAGP
+3217 A
-3224 TQPTTTSTTGSG
+3224 
-3236 TVTTVSTTAS
+3236 
-3246 TAGPTQPTTTSTTGS
+3246 
-3261 GTVTTV
+3261 
-3267 STTAS
+3267 
-3272 TAGPTQP
+3272 
-3279 TTTSAT
+3279 
-3285 ATNTTTTTSSTG
+3285 
-3297 TGSDTGTTTTTQ
+3297 
-3309 SATTVTATNTGSVT
+3309 
-3323 ETTPIVTVTETAPV
+3323 E
-3337 TTTTCSTIQTTETTP
+3337 
-3352 TTVTTVTTPVT
+3352 T
-3363 TVTTTELERGV
+3363 TVTTTATTTIEATTTTTEETTVETTTEATTTTEETTTTIVTTTEQPDGYV
-3374 LIRKCDM
+3374 IRKCDV
-3381 GGNEIAGASLQVAD
+3381 GGNEIGGASLNITDQS
-3395 LDGNVIDAWISE
+3395 GNVIDQWVSE
-3407 AGISHAIETVE
+3407 EGVSHVFAGIQPNT
-3418 VGVPYCLTEL
+3418 PYCLTETL
-3428 QAPVDYALAESI
+3428 APADYLVAEPI
-3440 YFRLE
+3440 YFQL
-3445 EDGTVTIL
+3445 
-3453 TFAVNEDGTI
+3453 NEDGTLVLFVGVSLNE
-3463 ATDENGPIIL
+3463 DGSWSVEN
-3473 TETPSADA
+3473 A
-3481 VVTMF
+3481 VVTANPDGRAIVMI
-3486 DEFIGIVTT
+3486 DEYVGTETT
-3495 TDITTETTTTTET
+3495 TTETTEETTTTTEATTTTAKNTTAGNGEHTPSVSTTTTAST
-3508 ETTTTTPHNTTN
+3508 ETTTVTGESGTGTTA
-3520 DNGNHTPSASE
+3520 G
-3531 TTSSGETTTETTNGS
+3531 SGGS
-3546 GTTTTDGSGTTT
+3546 GTTTAAGGSQTTT
-3558 TTRYR
+3558 VIR

-3569 SSSSSGRGS
+3569 SSSSRSNTKI
-3578 SSVRVSSTPKTD
+3578 SSTPKTGEALPVV
-3590 DRIWMLLFPTGLAL
+3590 IIPAGIALAA
-3604 TGAILTGRKR
+3604 AIVAGCKR
-3614 KKKHQK
+3614 KKK

>member
-1 MDGNTVSTT
+1 MQTEKTRHL
-10 CRTFRAKLLS
+10 RTRVIS

-26 MLFTSIPAMFPA
+26 MIVTCLPSMLFPV
-38 SASGSGGSGNPIVL
+38 SADNNGRSGGPLVL

-59 RDKYFKE
+59 RDSKYNPIDE
-66 ITDTDSGEIFYLM
+66 VNTGDVFYLM
-79 AKIGGNNVEE
+79 STISGNNVNE
-89 GEVDFYRIEISDKNL
+89 GEVDSYRIEITDKNL

-114 KDGAVYN
+114 RDGAVYN

-134 ITFQIDNG
+134 IAFDIDNG
-142 ETKQIRLQ
+142 QTKQVRLQ
-150 AKFQNGKTANGTAV
+150 AKFQNGKTPGGTTST
-164 EVKLTQESSG
+164 VKIVQDSTGKNASST
-174 KSVSNQITADAAMQ
+174 ITAKAERQ
-188 WSASKGENRTSLK
+188 WSASKSEDRNALTA
-201 AQEIAKGTTV
+201 AQLAAGTTV
-211 NYTLSASPNNA
+211 NYTLSASANNV
-222 SKKTGAE
+222 SKKNGVE

-236 EDTISLENMTFL
+236 EDTISLSEMTFI
-248 GDAKAAIQ
+248 GDAQTAVE
-256 NAVKAAIQTAG
+256 NAVKSAVAAAG
-267 YDAEPTVTV
+267 YTVGNLSVDVSGSTA
-276 NDGKADI
+276 KI
-283 SFVLNSRNENAEMP
+283 SFTVDSKNTNAEMS

-330 KPYGDNASYSTIG
+330 KPYGDDASYSTIG

-369 AYYVNGDTVEF
+369 AYYVNGDIVEF

-392 NITLK
+392 DITLT

-421 TFQNVAAGATVTAKV
+421 TFQNVAAGATVIAKV

-507 TNSGAKDAKGVLVSD
+507 TNSGTKDAKGVLVSD

-539 TRSAFPDKID
+539 TRSDFPDKID

-575 ATVDGKPSNKVK
+575 AKVDDKSSNKVK

-610 GTAKD
+610 GTAED

-634 IEDILPDG
+634 IEDILPND
-642 MTFRENSGAY
+642 MAFCENSGVY
-652 GILTLSDGTTK
+652 GVLTLADGTTK
-663 NITSVDTKTL
+663 DITTVDTKTL
-673 TAGGTITVPKGES
+673 TAGGTVTVPKGKS

-695 EDSATAAALTNT
+695 EASATAATLTNT
-707 AKVYEGAEVKG
+707 AKVYEGAEEKG

-784 LKWETSDVLKV
+784 LKWEASDVLKV

-814 DNRAHGG
+814 NKIDGGG
-821 YAAET
+821 YAVET
-826 FNIMGIKLAAGE
+826 FNIMGINLAAGE

-846 LGNDVTNN
+846 LGNDVTNTN
-854 NDYNHE
+854 NDYDSE
-860 KNGIQ
+860 KRGIQ
-865 GFGGTYDLNN
+865 GFGDGTDLKN

-888 FGTQKGVYNYT
+888 FGTQRGVYNYT

-973 AGKTIVVEDTLPDGM
+973 AGKKIVVEDTLPDGM
-988 EYVPDSVEGTANYT
+988 KYVPDSVEGTANFT
-1002 ALSGIQATRVGQ
+1002 ALSGIQATQVGQ

-1099 FAKLAVASYAGKD
+1099 FAKLAVASFAGQTYD
-1112 YQNAD
+1112 DAAVQP
-1117 LQKVENGYIT
+1117 VGNGYIT
-1127 AGDTLIWQAVLYN
+1127 AGDTLIWQTVLYN
-1140 GKGETTSGKATLN
+1140 GRGDSTDVADL
-1153 GEELGKLDLTDVTLT
+1153 KLDGVTLT
-1168 DNLPSCYEF
+1168 DNLPATYQFSNETGLQMTYQVL
-1177 DNTSYPTKYFVVP
+1177 DLTHNG
-1190 LKADGSFAV
+1190 DGSSTFTTDTNGLLKNGTPVPDGACKFDGSKLIISV
-1199 DKYGMVTGND
+1199 DKL
-1209 GAAIKTT
+1209 AA
-1216 ANGDSVSWD
+1216 
-1225 VSSVTGTGVTEGKLE
+1225 KLE
-1240 PNYAIV
+1240 KNKCIV
-1246 VQFATTVKDGQEK
+1246 FQFATTVKDGQEK

-1266 GYAEVKQPF
+1266 GYATIDQPF
-1275 TAENTVAGEKRDTQI
+1275 SAEDTVAGEKQDNQI
-1290 WNYANYNIVGLT
+1290 WSYANYNIVGLT

-1310 YTNNGHNGDP
+1310 YENNGHNGTP

-1328 GYSREPTHN
+1328 GYSRQPTHN

-1377 LVSGYAR
+1377 LVSGYER
-1384 NSAFGVKLKSID
+1384 FSAFGVKLKSID

-1441 SDDTVN
+1441 SDDTVD

-1454 TTVKV
+1454 TTVEV
-1459 GDEVVVKVTATVPSY
+1459 GEEVVVKVTATVPSY

-1492 QNPDILGDTVMVAE
+1492 QNTDILGDTVMVAE

-1551 RLSDVISVTIPAGQ
+1551 RLSDVISATIPAGR

-1604 YTPTYTGN
+1604 YTPAYTGN
-1612 AISTDATTKQTVGV
+1612 KISTDDTTNQTVDV

-1635 KLTKTL
+1635 TLTKTL
-1641 AGVEGGDV
+1641 AGMEGGDV

-1657 LFTKNA
+1657 LFTQNA

-1671 EVPVQSLTFTEADSK
+1671 EAPVQSLTFTEAGSQD
-1686 KVTFENV
+1686 VTFKDV
-1693 PKGMDFYV
+1693 PKGVDFYV
-1701 LETNSN
+1701 LETNAN

-1729 VPVIRSAVQA
+1729 LPVIRSAVQA

-1744 ITNFEETQYSITVS
+1744 ITNFEQPQYSITVS
-1758 KVLNADN
+1758 KVLIADD

-1779 SGDTYTQV
+1779 SGNDYTQV
-1787 GDTQEVIA
+1787 GTTKNVTA
-1795 GSEVKFS
+1795 GSDVTF
-1802 TELNEQ
+1802 
-1808 NKRYDLKADTPYYIF
+1808 DGLKADTPYYIF

-1840 VVLDPKNSTT
+1840 VVLDPKDSTT
-1850 KTDTTFY
+1850 KTNTTFY
-1857 VSYDCCDKYGKVA
+1857 VSYDCCDDHNQVA

-1878 PQASTIITNSTDN
+1878 PQANTIITNTTKN
-1891 PTKITVTKIATEDG
+1891 PAQIKVTKIATIDDNPADSHE
-1905 NQAVDHAIEVGLFT
+1905 ATVALFT
-1919 QDADGNYQEV
+1919 MDADGNYQAV

-1940 GDKGKK
+1940 GDKGKN

-1964 DAEGNRVENGGTTE
+1964 DADGKRVENESTISVGG
-1978 VSNKTFVASYSGGN
+1978 KTFLATYSGN
-1992 MVAMDVGIPG
+1992 SSRVDLLPGIPG
-2002 AKTITDTHDGK
+2002 EKTITDANTTQVELSFAKTDVDGK
-2013 IYIKKFDVNNNVMEK
+2013 AMTGYKLTLKKPDGNEESWTTDGTAK
-2028 CEFTLTGPNNYKKN
+2028 IFTNLTAGKYKLTEAAQNNYVPVEVAFEIG
-2042 WSSSK
+2042 
-2047 DAEEFSN
+2047 DD
-2054 LKAGTY
+2054 GY
-2060 TLTETEMNNFVQLS
+2060 
-2074 MSFTIDETGC
+2074 
-2084 IVTQNPDGSK
+2084 IVTENAESMAYAELGS
-2094 IESTSYALSANTVTL
+2094 TGVTV
-2109 INRAKVSVD
+2109 INRAQVSVD
-2118 KQNIANS
+2118 KQDIATS
-2125 DELAGATIKITR
+2125 KELAGATIKITR
-2137 TNGGLNEKVLE
+2137 TNGSLNADVLE
-2148 VKRGDTAL
+2148 VKRGETLL
-2156 TKETS
+2156 TKADS
-2161 LDESDYSKYT
+2161 LEDNADYSKYT

-2178 FISDGKAKTDI
+2178 FISDGENKTNI

-2194 GDYTMEEVAAPDGYN
+2194 GTYTMTEVVAPDGYN
-2209 KVKTTFTFTID
+2209 KVSTDFTFTIKNGVVD
-2220 KGQVTRTSADSEE
+2220 ATGTAE

-2239 DIVMKDSAKKT
+2239 DITMKDGQKPSVT
-2250 ISIGKQAV
+2250 ISKQAV
-2258 GGGDELTGAEL
+2258 GGGEELTGAVL
-2269 QLTVPKGVDLSQIEA
+2269 KLTAPAGTDLSK
-2284 AYGDQSTNGIVKS
+2284 VKGS
-2297 DKTISWKSDGT
+2297 YSDGST
-2308 KGSVEL
+2308 AGIETSGNTITWTSDNAKGGVTLEN
-2314 TDLPAGT
+2314 LPAGV
-2321 YTLKEI
+2321 YTLEET

-2332 FTKKTEEMNF
+2332 FTKKTEAMNF

-2362 VVMEDAASK
+2362 VVMEDDTSK
-2371 LTIGKKDITGKQE
+2371 LTIAKKDITGKQE
-2384 VTGAKLTLT
+2384 VTGATLTLT
-2393 LTKPDESGATLDGVT
+2393 LTNPDESGATLDDVT
-2408 VENIKNNTVDS
+2408 ANITVDS

-2439 PDGEYTLKET
+2439 PDGKYTLKET
-2449 GDAFTDEE
+2449 GGAFTDTE
-2457 TGKTYTVIESTMT
+2457 TGKTYTVIKSTMT

-2476 VVTKTTGT
+2476 VVTDTS
-2484 ADSLN
+2484 AENSLN
-2489 DKAADGYYYY
+2489 DKATEGYYYY
-2499 DKTAGQILVCDAE
+2499 DKTKEEILVCDAE

-2521 QDAGSGAEVA
+2521 QDAASGAEVA

-2568 SISADGKT
+2568 SISTDGKT

-2584 ATIITGLPAGTYKLK
+2584 ATIITGLPAGSYQLK

-2631 DKVSK
+2631 DEASK

-2653 TLTLKLTK
+2653 TLTL
-2661 PDESGATLD
+2661 
-2670 GVTVENIK
+2670 
-2678 NITVDSR
+2678 
-2685 TEDSITW
+2685 
-2692 TSGKTDAILSKLPDG
+2692 
-2707 KYTLKE
+2707 
-2713 TGGAFTDTETGKT
+2713 
-2726 YTVIEST
+2726 
-2733 MTFTVE
+2733 
-2739 NGVVTST
+2739 
-2746 TGDADNLNDKATEGY
+2746 
-2761 YYYDKTAG
+2761 
-2769 QILVCDAEAVNV
+2769 
-2781 VPISKQDAGSGAE
+2781 
-2794 VAGATLEITAE
+2794 
-2805 NVLDTTKL
+2805 
-2813 ELSRT
+2813 
-2818 DKNGNKTVLV
+2818 
-2828 KGTDYSISADGKTIQ
+2828 
-2843 FVSGEDATI
+2843 
-2852 ITGLPAGTYKLKE
+2852 
-2865 TNAPDGYQL
+2865 
-2874 YTAEETFTIGTD
+2874 
-2886 GKVTGTTTI
+2886 
-2895 QDKVSKLTIAKKDIT
+2895 
-2910 GKQEVTGAKLTL
+2910 

-2933 LDGVKA
+2933 LDGVTA
-2939 NITVDSRDAKSI
+2939 NIHVDSRDAKSI

-2972 KETGGAFTDTET
+2972 KETGDAFTDAET
-2984 GKTYTVIESTMTFTV
+2984 KKTYTVIESTMTFTV
-2999 ENGVITKSN
+2999 ENGVVTDTSAEN
-3008 AADNLNDKATEGYY
+3008 SLNDKATKGYY
-3022 YYDKTK
+3022 YYDKTAGQ
-3028 EEILVCDAEQP
+3028 ILVCDAEQP

-3051 TSTTTT
+3051 TTTTT
-3057 PTRTSA
+3057 
-3063 TTESSTETTVSTTSA
+3063 
-3078 TPTDTTTS
+3078 TTTS
-3086 TTASTAGP
+3086 TSESST
-3094 TQPTTTSTT
+3094 TSDTETTTGT
-3103 GSSTVTTVST
+3103 
-3113 TASTAGPTQP
+3113 
-3123 TTTSTTGSGTV
+3123 GTV
-3134 TTVSTTASTAGP
+3134 TTVSTVATTSKTSGTTTEVTTDTTLATSGNTTETSAG
-3146 TQPTTTST
+3146 PTTTST
-3154 TGSSTVTT
+3154 SETTTEVTT
-3162 VSTTAST
+3162 DTTLATSGNT
-3169 AGPTQPTTTSTTGSG
+3169 TETSAGPTTTSTSET
-3184 TVTTVSTTASTAG
+3184 TTEVTTGTTLATSGNTTETSAG
-3197 PTQPTTTS
+3197 PTTTS
-3205 TTGSSTV
+3205 TSETTTEVTTV
-3212 TTVST
+3212 TTLATSGST
-3217 TASTAGP
+3217 TETSAG
-3224 TQPTTTSTTGSG
+3224 PTTTSTSET
-3236 TVTTVSTTAS
+3236 TTEVTTDTTLATSGSTTETS
-3246 TAGPTQPTTTSTTGS
+3246 AGPTTTSTNGTTTDTTTAKT
-3261 GTVTTV
+3261 TVTTA
-3267 STTAS
+3267 SAS
-3272 TAGPTQP
+3272 TE
-3279 TTTSAT
+3279 TSA
-3285 ATNTTTTTSSTG
+3285 ASTTTTAA
-3297 TGSDTGTTTTTQ
+3297 GTT
-3309 SATTVTATNTGSVT
+3309 A
-3323 ETTPIVTVTETAPV
+3323 ETVTETS
-3337 TTTTCSTIQTTETTP
+3337 TTAAS
-3352 TTVTTVTTPVT
+3352 TVTTAET
-3363 TVTTTELERGV
+3363 TVTTTATTTIEATTTTTEETTVETTTEATTTTEETTTTIVTTTEQPDGYV
-3374 LIRKCDM
+3374 IRKCDV
-3381 GGNEIAGASLQVAD
+3381 GGNEIGGASLNITDQS
-3395 LDGNVIDAWISE
+3395 GNVIDQWVSE
-3407 AGISHAIETVE
+3407 EGVSHVFAGIQPNT
-3418 VGVPYCLTEL
+3418 PYCLTETL
-3428 QAPVDYALAESI
+3428 APADYLVAEPI
-3440 YFRLE
+3440 YFQL
-3445 EDGTVTIL
+3445 
-3453 TFAVNEDGTI
+3453 NEDGTLVLFVGVSLNE
-3463 ATDENGPIIL
+3463 DGSWSVEN
-3473 TETPSADA
+3473 A
-3481 VVTMF
+3481 VVTANPDGRAIVMI
-3486 DEFIGIVTT
+3486 DEYVGTETT
-3495 TDITTETTTTTET
+3495 TTETTEETTTTTEATTTTAKNTTAGNGEHTPSVSTTTTAST
-3508 ETTTTTPHNTTN
+3508 ETTTVTGESGTGTTA
-3520 DNGNHTPSASE
+3520 G
-3531 TTSSGETTTETTNGS
+3531 SGGS
-3546 GTTTTDGSGTTT
+3546 GTTTAAGGSQTTT
-3558 TTRYR
+3558 VIR

-3569 SSSSSGRGS
+3569 SSSSRSNTKI
-3578 SSVRVSSTPKTD
+3578 SSTPKTGEALPVV
-3590 DRIWMLLFPTGLAL
+3590 IIPAGIALAA
-3604 TGAILTGRKR
+3604 AIVAGCKR
-3614 KKKHQK
+3614 KKK

>member
-1 MDGNTVSTT
+1 MQTEKTRHL
-10 CRTFRAKLLS
+10 RTRVIS

-26 MLFTSIPAMFPA
+26 MIVTCLPSMLFPV
-38 SASGSGGSGNPIVL
+38 SADNNGRSGGPLVL

-59 RDKYFKE
+59 RDSKYNPIDE
-66 ITDTDSGEIFYLM
+66 VNTGDVFYLM
-79 AKIGGNNVEE
+79 STISGNNVNE
-89 GEVDFYRIEISDKNL
+89 GEVDSYRIEITDKNL

-114 KDGAVYN
+114 RDGAVYN

-134 ITFQIDNG
+134 IAFDIDNG
-142 ETKQIRLQ
+142 QTKQVRLQ
-150 AKFQNGKTANGTAV
+150 AKFQNGKTPGGTTST
-164 EVKLTQESSG
+164 VKIVQDSTGKNASST
-174 KSVSNQITADAAMQ
+174 ITAKAKRQ
-188 WSASKGENRTSLK
+188 WSASKSEDRNALTA
-201 AQEIAKGTTV
+201 AQLAAGTTV
-211 NYTLSASPNNA
+211 NYTLSASANNA
-222 SKKTGAE
+222 SKKSGVE

-236 EDTISLENMTFL
+236 EDTISLSEMTFT
-248 GDAKAAIQ
+248 GDAQTAVE
-256 NAVKAAIQTAG
+256 NAVKSAVAAAGYTAG
-267 YDAEPTVTV
+267 NLSVEAI
-276 NDGKADI
+276 DGTSTAKI
-283 SFVLNSRNENAEMP
+283 SFTVDSKNTNAEMS

-359 SIGKTVQNGK
+359 SIGKTVKNGK

-392 NITLK
+392 DITLT
-397 DNVPDGMTLESIT
+397 DTVPDGMTLESIT
-410 AADGTVSGNSV
+410 TADGTVSGNSV

-451 VTDGNNTAK
+451 VTDGNNNTAK

-476 KSGYVTYNGKNL
+476 KSGYVTYKGKDL
-488 GQKYYPHIA
+488 GQKYYPGIA

-507 TNSGAKDAKGVLVSD
+507 TNSGAKDADNVTVSD
-522 DSLSYNLENMTY
+522 TSLFQHLENTTY
-534 TVDGV
+534 TVDGKTV
-539 TRSAFPDKID
+539 TVFPNTIP

-561 GTIRDDVAGEISNV
+561 GTIKVGVTGEIHNV
-575 ATVDGKPSNKVK
+575 ATVDGKPSNEVK

-652 GILTLSDGTTK
+652 GILTLSDDTTE

-673 TAGGTITVPKGES
+673 TAGGTITVPKGKS

-742 NGIPADDTTEIVNG
+742 NGIQADDTTEIVNG

-762 ATFTNNGTTTMEN
+762 ATFTNKGTTTMEN

-784 LKWETSDVLKV
+784 LKWEASDVLKV

-814 DNRAHGG
+814 DNRSHGG

-846 LGNDVTNN
+846 LANDVTNN

-888 FGTQKGVYNYT
+888 FGTQSGVYNYT
-899 AVGGLTVNEHGN
+899 AVGGLTVNEHGS

-945 NIVDMTAAD
+945 NIVDKTAAE

-973 AGKTIVVEDTLPDGM
+973 AGKKIVVEDTLPDGM
-988 EYVPDSVEGTANYT
+988 EYVLDSVEGTANHT
-1002 ALSGIQATRVGQ
+1002 ALSGIQATQVGQ

-1019 FVSTEKFANQWGGG
+1019 FVSTEKFENQWGGG

-1066 VTVVE
+1066 VTVAE
-1071 GKNDGSDRVISPEDK
+1071 GRDDGSDRVILPNSK

-1117 LQKVENGYIT
+1117 VQKVENGYIT

-1140 GKGETTSGKATLN
+1140 GKGETDTAGKATLN
-1153 GEELGKLDLTDVTLT
+1153 GEELGRLDLTDVTLT

-1177 DNTSYPTKYFVVP
+1177 DNTSYPTKCFVVP

-1199 DKYGMVTGND
+1199 DKYGMVTGT

-1225 VSSVTGTGVTEGKLE
+1225 VSGVTGTGVTEGKLE

-1266 GYAEVKQPF
+1266 GYATIDQPF
-1275 TAENTVAGEKRDTQI
+1275 TAEDTVAGEKRDTQI

-1310 YTNNGHNGDP
+1310 YTNNGHDGTP

-1358 VDLENMTIIDR
+1358 VALENMTIIDR

-1377 LVSGYAR
+1377 LVSGYER
-1384 NSAFGVKLKSID
+1384 FSAFGVTLKSID
-1396 SVMVG
+1396 SVTVG
-1401 GTDVIDKT
+1401 GTDVS
-1409 ARSYSTDKTSV
+1409 ANAAYSYSTDKTSV

-1430 QNDVMNWTNIK
+1430 QNDVMNWTGI
-1441 SDDTVN
+1441 SSADTVD

-1459 GDEVVVKVTATVPSY
+1459 GEEVVVKVTATVPSY

-1492 QNPDILGDTVMVAE
+1492 QNTDILGDTVMVAE

-1565 TAASVT
+1565 TEASVT

-1604 YTPTYTGN
+1604 YTPAYKDN
-1612 AISTDATTKQTVGV
+1612 VISTSATTNQKVGV

-1635 KLTKTL
+1635 ILTKTL
-1641 AGVEGGDV
+1641 AGENV

-1657 LFTKNA
+1657 LFTQNA

-1671 EVPVQSLTFTEADSK
+1671 EAPVQSLTFTEAGSQDVK
-1686 KVTFENV
+1686 FEGV

-1701 LETNSN
+1701 LETNAN

-1729 VPVIRSAVQA
+1729 VPVTRSAVQA

-1744 ITNFEETQYSITVS
+1744 ITNFEQPQYSITVS
-1758 KVLNADN
+1758 KVLIADD

-1779 SGDTYTQV
+1779 SGNDYTLVDTTKNV
-1787 GDTQEVIA
+1787 TA
-1795 GSEVKFS
+1795 GSDVTF
-1802 TELNEQ
+1802 
-1808 NKRYDLKADTPYYIF
+1808 DGLKADTPYYIF

-1850 KTDTTFY
+1850 KTNTTFY
-1857 VSYDCCDKYGKVA
+1857 VSYDCCDDHNQVA

-1878 PQASTIITNSTDN
+1878 PQANTIITNTTKN
-1891 PTKITVTKIATEDG
+1891 PAQIKVTKIATEDG
-1905 NQAVDHAIEVGLFT
+1905 KPAVDHAIKVGLFT
-1919 QDADGNYQEV
+1919 LNADGSYEPV
-1929 SGQKKTITIAA
+1929 KDATGTAKVEPITIAA

-1964 DAEGNRVENGGTTE
+1964 DEGGKRVENDSTTT
-1978 VSNKTFVASYSGGN
+1978 VKSAGSSKTFLATYSGN
-1992 MVAMDVGIPG
+1992 SSRVDLLPGIPG
-2002 AKTITDTHDGK
+2002 EKVITDANTTQVELSFAKT
-2013 IYIKKFDVNNNVMEK
+2013 DVKGNAMAG
-2028 CEFTLTGPNNYKKN
+2028 CEMTLTGPGGY
-2042 WSSSK
+2042 SK
-2047 DAEEFSN
+2047 TWTSDADPEK
-2054 LKAGTY
+2054 LTGLAAGDY
-2060 TLTETEMNNFVQLS
+2060 TLTEKS
-2074 MSFTIDETGC
+2074 MTGYAPVSISFAVNADGY
-2084 IVTQNPDGSK
+2084 IVTTDAQGNPINGSNFDLT
-2094 IESTSYALSANTVTL
+2094 ENGLTV
-2109 INRAKVSVD
+2109 INRSQISVSKKD
-2118 KQNIANS
+2118 ITSLK
-2125 DELAGATIKITR
+2125 ELAGAKITITKTDGSWNEALVELSR
-2137 TNGGLNEKVLE
+2137 TG
-2148 VKRGDTAL
+2148 TTF
-2156 TKETS
+2156 TKS
-2161 LDESDYSKYT
+2161 DSVDDESQYRLTSKEL
-2171 QTSNTIT
+2171 T
-2178 FISDGKAKTDI
+2178 FISDGKNKTDI

-2194 GDYTMEEVAAPDGYN
+2194 GTYTMTEVVAPDGYN
-2209 KVKTTFTFTID
+2209 KVSTDFTFTIKNGVVD
-2220 KGQVTRTSADSEE
+2220 ATGTTE

-2239 DIVMKDSAKKT
+2239 DITMKDGQKPSVT
-2250 ISIGKQAV
+2250 ISKQAV
-2258 GGGDELTGAEL
+2258 GGGEELTGAVL
-2269 QLTVPKGVDLSQIEA
+2269 KLTAPAGTDLSKVKGSYSDGSTAGIETS
-2284 AYGDQSTNGIVKS
+2284 GKTITWTS
-2297 DKTISWKSDGT
+2297 DKA
-2308 KGSVEL
+2308 KGGVTLEN
-2314 TDLPAGT
+2314 LPAGV
-2321 YTLKEI
+2321 YTLEET

-2332 FTKKTEEMNF
+2332 FTKKTEAMNF

-2362 VVMEDAASK
+2362 VVMKDAASK
-2371 LTIGKKDITGKQE
+2371 LTIAKKDITGKQE

-2393 LTKPDESGATLDGVT
+2393 LTNPDESGATLNDVT
-2408 VENIKNNTVDS
+2408 ANIRVDS

-2439 PDGEYTLKET
+2439 PDGTYTLGET
-2449 GDAFTDEE
+2449 GGAFTDTE
-2457 TGKTYTVIESTMT
+2457 TGKTYTVIKSTMT

-2476 VVTKTTGT
+2476 VVTDTS
-2484 ADSLN
+2484 AENSLN
-2489 DKAADGYYYY
+2489 DKATKGYYYY

-2521 QDAGSGAEVA
+2521 QDAASGAEVA

-2553 DKNGNKTVLVKGTDY
+2553 NKNGNKTVLVKGTDY

-2584 ATIITGLPAGTYKLK
+2584 ATTITGLPAGSYQLK

-2631 DKVSK
+2631 DEASK

-2653 TLTLKLTK
+2653 TLTL
-2661 PDESGATLD
+2661 
-2670 GVTVENIK
+2670 
-2678 NITVDSR
+2678 
-2685 TEDSITW
+2685 
-2692 TSGKTDAILSKLPDG
+2692 
-2707 KYTLKE
+2707 
-2713 TGGAFTDTETGKT
+2713 
-2726 YTVIEST
+2726 
-2733 MTFTVE
+2733 
-2739 NGVVTST
+2739 
-2746 TGDADNLNDKATEGY
+2746 
-2761 YYYDKTAG
+2761 
-2769 QILVCDAEAVNV
+2769 
-2781 VPISKQDAGSGAE
+2781 
-2794 VAGATLEITAE
+2794 
-2805 NVLDTTKL
+2805 
-2813 ELSRT
+2813 
-2818 DKNGNKTVLV
+2818 
-2828 KGTDYSISADGKTIQ
+2828 
-2843 FVSGEDATI
+2843 
-2852 ITGLPAGTYKLKE
+2852 
-2865 TNAPDGYQL
+2865 
-2874 YTAEETFTIGTD
+2874 
-2886 GKVTGTTTI
+2886 
-2895 QDKVSKLTIAKKDIT
+2895 
-2910 GKQEVTGAKLTL
+2910 

-2933 LDGVKA
+2933 LDGVTA
-2939 NITVDSRDAKSI
+2939 NIHVDSRDAKSI

-2972 KETGGAFTDTET
+2972 KETGDAFTDAET
-2984 GKTYTVIESTMTFTV
+2984 KKTYTVIESTMTFTV
-2999 ENGVITKSN
+2999 ENGVVTDTSAEN
-3008 AADNLNDKATEGYY
+3008 SLNDKATKGYY
-3022 YYDKTK
+3022 YYDKTAGQ
-3028 EEILVCDAEQP
+3028 ILVCDAEQP

-3051 TSTTTT
+3051 TTTTT
-3057 PTRTSA
+3057 TTTATS
-3063 TTESSTETTVSTTSA
+3063 ESSTTSDTETT
-3078 TPTDTTTS
+3078 
-3086 TTASTAGP
+3086 
-3094 TQPTTTSTT
+3094 T
-3103 GSSTVTTVST
+3103 GT
-3113 TASTAGPTQP
+3113 
-3123 TTTSTTGSGTV
+3123 GTV
-3134 TTVSTTASTAGP
+3134 TTVSTVATTSKTSGTTTEVTTDTTLATSGNTTETSAG
-3146 TQPTTTST
+3146 PTTTST
-3154 TGSSTVTT
+3154 SETTTEVTT
-3162 VSTTAST
+3162 DTTLATSGNT
-3169 AGPTQPTTTSTTGSG
+3169 TETSAGPTTTSTSET
-3184 TVTTVSTTASTAG
+3184 TTEVTTGTTLATSGNTTETSAG
-3197 PTQPTTTS
+3197 PTTTS
-3205 TTGSSTV
+3205 TNGTTTTAKTTVTTASASTETSAASTTTTAAGTTAETVTETSTTAASTV
-3212 TTVST
+3212 TTAET
-3217 TASTAGP
+3217 
-3224 TQPTTTSTTGSG
+3224 
-3236 TVTTVSTTAS
+3236 TVTTA
-3246 TAGPTQPTTTSTTGS
+3246 ATTTIE
-3261 GTVTTV
+3261 
-3267 STTAS
+3267 A
-3272 TAGPTQP
+3272 
-3279 TTTSAT
+3279 
-3285 ATNTTTTTSSTG
+3285 TTTTTEET
-3297 TGSDTGTTTTTQ
+3297 TVETTTEATTTT
-3309 SATTVTATNTGSVT
+3309 
-3323 ETTPIVTVTETAPV
+3323 EE
-3337 TTTTCSTIQTTETTP
+3337 TTTTI
-3352 TTVTTVTTPVT
+3352 
-3363 TVTTTELERGV
+3363 VTTTEQPDGYV
-3374 LIRKCDM
+3374 IRKCDV
-3381 GGNEIAGASLQVAD
+3381 GGNEIGGASLNITDQN
-3395 LDGNVIDAWISE
+3395 GNVIDQWVSE
-3407 AGISHAIETVE
+3407 EGVSHVFAGIQPNT
-3418 VGVPYCLTEL
+3418 PYCLTETL
-3428 QAPVDYALAESI
+3428 APADYLVAEPI
-3440 YFRLE
+3440 YFQL
-3445 EDGTVTIL
+3445 
-3453 TFAVNEDGTI
+3453 NEDGTLVLFVGVSLNE
-3463 ATDENGPIIL
+3463 DGSWSVEN
-3473 TETPSADA
+3473 A
-3481 VVTMF
+3481 VVTANPDGRAIVMI
-3486 DEFIGIVTT
+3486 DEYVGTETT
-3495 TDITTETTTTTET
+3495 TTETTEETTTTTEATTTTAKNTTAGNGEHTPSVSTTTTAST
-3508 ETTTTTPHNTTN
+3508 ETTTVTGESGTGTTA
-3520 DNGNHTPSASE
+3520 G
-3531 TTSSGETTTETTNGS
+3531 SGGS
-3546 GTTTTDGSGTTT
+3546 GTTTAAGGSQTTT
-3558 TTRYR
+3558 VIR

-3569 SSSSSGRGS
+3569 SSSSRSNTKI
-3578 SSVRVSSTPKTD
+3578 SSTPKTGEALPGV
-3590 DRIWMLLFPTGLAL
+3590 IIPAGIALAA
-3604 TGAILTGRKR
+3604 AIVAGCKR
-3614 KKKHQK
+3614 KKK

>member
-1 MDGNTVSTT
+1 MQTEKTRHL
-10 CRTFRAKLLS
+10 RTRVIS

-26 MLFTSIPAMFPA
+26 MIVTCLPSMLFPV
-38 SASGSGGSGNPIVL
+38 SADNNGRSGGPLVL

-59 RDKYFKE
+59 RDSKYNPIDE
-66 ITDTDSGEIFYLM
+66 VNTGDVFYLM
-79 AKIGGNNVEE
+79 STISGNNVNE
-89 GEVDFYRIEISDKNL
+89 GEMDSYRIEITDKNL

-114 KDGAVYN
+114 RDGAVYN

-134 ITFQIDNG
+134 IAFDIDNG
-142 ETKQIRLQ
+142 QTKQVRLQ
-150 AKFQNGKTANGTAV
+150 AKFQNGKTPGGTIST
-164 EVKLTQESSG
+164 VKIVQDSTGKNASST
-174 KSVSNQITADAAMQ
+174 ITARAERQ
-188 WSASKGENRTSLK
+188 WSASKSEDRNALTA
-201 AQEIAKGTTV
+201 AQLAAGTTV
-211 NYTLSASPNNA
+211 NYTLSASANNV
-222 SKKTGAE
+222 SKKNGVE

-236 EDTISLENMTFL
+236 EDTISLSEMTFI
-248 GDAKAAIQ
+248 GDAQTAVE
-256 NAVKAAIQTAG
+256 NAVKSAVAAKGYTAG
-267 YDAEPTVTV
+267 NLSVTV
-276 NDGKADI
+276 SGSTAKI
-283 SFVLNSRNENAEMP
+283 SFTVDSKNTNAEMP

-330 KPYGDNASYSTIG
+330 KPYGDDASYSTIG

-359 SIGKTVQNGK
+359 SIGKTVKNGK

-392 NITLK
+392 DITLK

-488 GQKYYPHIA
+488 GQKYYPGMA
-497 GQTATYTISV
+497 GQIATYTISV
-507 TNSGAKDAKGVLVSD
+507 TNSGAKDAKDVPVAD
-522 DSLSYNLENMTY
+522 DNLSSKLENITY
-534 TVDGV
+534 KVDGV
-539 TRSAFPDKID
+539 TKSAFPNEID

-561 GTIRDDVAGEISNV
+561 GTIKSSVTGEISNV
-575 ATVDGKPSNKVK
+575 AKVDDKSSNKVK

-610 GTAKD
+610 GTAED

-634 IEDILPDG
+634 IEDILPND
-642 MTFRENSGAY
+642 MAFRENSGVY
-652 GILTLSDGTTK
+652 GVLTLADGTTK
-663 NITSVDTKTL
+663 DITTVDTKTL
-673 TAGGTITVPKGES
+673 TAGGTVTVPKGKS

-695 EDSATAAALTNT
+695 EASATAATLTNT
-707 AKVYEGAEVKG
+707 AKVYEGAEEKG

-742 NGIPADDTTEIVNG
+742 NGIQADDTTEIVNG

-762 ATFTNNGTTTMEN
+762 ATFTNKGTTTMEN

-784 LKWETSDVLKV
+784 LKWEASDVLKV

-814 DNRAHGG
+814 DNRSHGG

-846 LGNDVTNN
+846 LANDVTNN

-865 GFGGTYDLNN
+865 GFGGIYDLNN

-888 FGTQKGVYNYT
+888 FGTQSGVYNYT
-899 AVGGLTVNEHGN
+899 AVGGLTVNEHGS

-1002 ALSGIQATRVGQ
+1002 ALSGIQATQVGQ

-1019 FVSTEKFANQWGGG
+1019 FVSTEKFANQWGSG

-1099 FAKLAVASYAGKD
+1099 FAKLAVASFAGQTYD
-1112 YQNAD
+1112 DTAVQP
-1117 LQKVENGYIT
+1117 VGNGYIT
-1127 AGDTLIWQAVLYN
+1127 AGDTLIWQTVLYN
-1140 GKGETTSGKATLN
+1140 GRGNSTDVADL
-1153 GEELGKLDLTDVTLT
+1153 KLDGVTLT
-1168 DNLPSCYEF
+1168 DNLPATYQFSNKTGLQMTYQVL
-1177 DNTSYPTKYFVVP
+1177 DLTYNSD
-1190 LKADGSFAV
+1190 DGSSTFETDANGLLKNGTPVPSDAYKPDGSKLIISV
-1199 DKYGMVTGND
+1199 DKLAT
-1209 GAAIKTT
+1209 
-1216 ANGDSVSWD
+1216 
-1225 VSSVTGTGVTEGKLE
+1225 KLE
-1240 PNYAIV
+1240 KNKCIV
-1246 VQFATTVKDGQEK
+1246 FQFATTVKDGQES

-1266 GYAEVKQPF
+1266 GYATVDQPF
-1275 TAENTVAGEKRDTQI
+1275 SAEDTVAGEKQDNQI
-1290 WNYANYNIVGLT
+1290 WSYANYNIVGLT

-1310 YTNNGHNGDP
+1310 YENNGHNGTP

-1328 GYSREPTHN
+1328 GYSRQPTHN

-1377 LVSGYAR
+1377 LVSGYER
-1384 NSAFGVKLKSID
+1384 FSAFGVKLKSID

-1441 SDDTVN
+1441 SDDTVD

-1454 TTVKV
+1454 TTVEV

-1551 RLSDVISVTIPAGQ
+1551 RLSDVISATILAGQ
-1565 TAASVT
+1565 TKASVT

-1592 LETDAKGNQIRN
+1592 LETDAKGNPIRN
-1604 YTPTYTGN
+1604 YTPVYTGN
-1612 AISTDATTKQTVGV
+1612 VISTDATTNQTVDV

-1635 KLTKTL
+1635 TLTKTL
-1641 AGVEGGDV
+1641 AGENV

-1671 EVPVQSLTFTEADSK
+1671 EVPVQSLTFTEAGSQD
-1686 KVTFENV
+1686 VTFEDV

-1701 LETNSN
+1701 LETNAN

-1744 ITNFEETQYSITVS
+1744 ITNFEQTQYSITVS
-1758 KVLNADN
+1758 KVLIADD

-1779 SGDTYTQV
+1779 NGNDYTQV
-1787 GDTQEVIA
+1787 GTTQKVAA

-1808 NKRYDLKADTPYYIF
+1808 NKRYDLKEGIPYYIF

-1857 VSYDCCDKYGKVA
+1857 VSYDCCDDDSKVA

-1878 PQASTIITNSTDN
+1878 PNASTIITNTTKN
-1891 PTKITVTKIATEDG
+1891 PAQIKVTKIATIDDNPADSHE
-1905 NQAVDHAIEVGLFT
+1905 ATVALFT
-1919 QDADGNYQEV
+1919 MDADGNYQAV

-1940 GDKGKK
+1940 GDKGKN

-1964 DAEGNRVENGGTTE
+1964 DADGKRVENDSTTT
-1978 VSNKTFVASYSGGN
+1978 VKSAGSSKTFLATYSGN
-1992 MVAMDVGIPG
+1992 SSRVDLLPGIPG
-2002 AKTITDTHDGK
+2002 EKVITDANTTQVELSFAKT
-2013 IYIKKFDVNNNVMEK
+2013 DVKGNAMAG
-2028 CEFTLTGPNNYKKN
+2028 CEMTLTGPNGYSKTWTSDTGSKKFTGL
-2042 WSSSK
+2042 
-2047 DAEEFSN
+2047 AE
-2054 LKAGTY
+2054 GDY
-2060 TLTETEMNNFVQLS
+2060 TLTEKPMTGYAPVS
-2074 MSFTIDETGC
+2074 ISFAVNANGY
-2084 IVTQNPDGSK
+2084 IVTTDAQGNPINGSNFDLA
-2094 IESTSYALSANTVTL
+2094 ENGLTV
-2109 INRAKVSVD
+2109 INRSQISVSKKD
-2118 KQNIANS
+2118 ITSLK
-2125 DELAGATIKITR
+2125 ELAGAKITITKTDGSWNEVLVELSR
-2137 TNGGLNEKVLE
+2137 TG
-2148 VKRGDTAL
+2148 TTF
-2156 TKETS
+2156 TKS
-2161 LDESDYSKYT
+2161 DSVDDESQYQLTSKEL
-2171 QTSNTIT
+2171 T
-2178 FISDGKAKTDI
+2178 FISDGKNKTNI
-2189 IGLPD
+2189 TGLPD
-2194 GDYTMEEVAAPDGYN
+2194 GTYTMTEVVAPDGYN
-2209 KVKTTFTFTID
+2209 KVSTDFTFTIKNGVVD
-2220 KGQVTRTSADSEE
+2220 ATGTTE

-2239 DIVMKDSAKKT
+2239 DITMKDGQKPSVT
-2250 ISIGKQAV
+2250 ISKQAV
-2258 GGGDELTGAEL
+2258 GGGEELTGAVL
-2269 QLTVPKGVDLSQIEA
+2269 KLTAPAGIDLSKVKGSYSDGSTAGIETS
-2284 AYGDQSTNGIVKS
+2284 GNTITWTS
-2297 DKTISWKSDGT
+2297 DKA
-2308 KGSVEL
+2308 KGGVTL
-2314 TDLPAGT
+2314 ANLPAGV
-2321 YTLKEI
+2321 YTLEET

-2393 LTKPDESGATLDGVT
+2393 LTNPDESGATLDGVT
-2408 VENIKNNTVDS
+2408 VENSTVAS
-2419 RTADSI
+2419 RTEDSI

-2431 TDAILSKL
+2431 TNAILSKL
-2439 PDGEYTLKET
+2439 PDGDYTLKET
-2449 GDAFTDEE
+2449 GSAFTDKE

-2476 VVTKTTGT
+2476 VVTSTTGD
-2484 ADSLN
+2484 ADKLN
-2489 DKAADGYYYY
+2489 DKATEGYYYY

-2521 QDAGSGAEVA
+2521 QDAASSAEVA

-2568 SISADGKT
+2568 SISTDGKT

-2584 ATIITGLPAGTYKLK
+2584 ATIITGLPAGSYQLK

-2631 DKVSK
+2631 DEVSK

-2653 TLTLKLTK
+2653 TLTL
-2661 PDESGATLD
+2661 
-2670 GVTVENIK
+2670 
-2678 NITVDSR
+2678 
-2685 TEDSITW
+2685 
-2692 TSGKTDAILSKLPDG
+2692 
-2707 KYTLKE
+2707 
-2713 TGGAFTDTETGKT
+2713 
-2726 YTVIEST
+2726 
-2733 MTFTVE
+2733 
-2739 NGVVTST
+2739 
-2746 TGDADNLNDKATEGY
+2746 
-2761 YYYDKTAG
+2761 
-2769 QILVCDAEAVNV
+2769 
-2781 VPISKQDAGSGAE
+2781 
-2794 VAGATLEITAE
+2794 
-2805 NVLDTTKL
+2805 
-2813 ELSRT
+2813 
-2818 DKNGNKTVLV
+2818 
-2828 KGTDYSISADGKTIQ
+2828 
-2843 FVSGEDATI
+2843 
-2852 ITGLPAGTYKLKE
+2852 
-2865 TNAPDGYQL
+2865 
-2874 YTAEETFTIGTD
+2874 
-2886 GKVTGTTTI
+2886 
-2895 QDKVSKLTIAKKDIT
+2895 
-2910 GKQEVTGAKLTL
+2910 

-2933 LDGVKA
+2933 LDGVTA
-2939 NITVDSRDAKSI
+2939 NIHVDSRDAKSI

-2972 KETGGAFTDTET
+2972 KETGDAFTDAET
-2984 GKTYTVIESTMTFTV
+2984 KKTYTVIESTMTFTV
-2999 ENGVITKSN
+2999 ENGVVTSTTGD
-3008 AADNLNDKATEGYY
+3008 ADKLNDKATEGYY
-3022 YYDKTK
+3022 YYDKTAGQ
-3028 EEILVCDAEQP
+3028 ILVCDAEQP

-3051 TSTTTT
+3051 TTTTT
-3057 PTRTSA
+3057 TTTATS
-3063 TTESSTETTVSTTSA
+3063 ESSTTSDTETT
-3078 TPTDTTTS
+3078 
-3086 TTASTAGP
+3086 
-3094 TQPTTTSTT
+3094 T
-3103 GSSTVTTVST
+3103 GT
-3113 TASTAGPTQP
+3113 
-3123 TTTSTTGSGTV
+3123 GTV
-3134 TTVSTTASTAGP
+3134 TTVSTVTTTSKTSETTTEVTTDTTLATSGNTTETSAG
-3146 TQPTTTST
+3146 PTTTST
-3154 TGSSTVTT
+3154 SETTTEVTT
-3162 VSTTAST
+3162 DTTLATSGNT
-3169 AGPTQPTTTSTTGSG
+3169 TETSAGPTTTSTSG
-3184 TVTTVSTTASTAG
+3184 TTTEVTTVTTLATSESTTETSAG
-3197 PTQPTTTS
+3197 PTTTS
-3205 TTGSSTV
+3205 TSETTTEVTTV
-3212 TTVST
+3212 TTLATSGST
-3217 TASTAGP
+3217 TETSAG
-3224 TQPTTTSTTGSG
+3224 PTTTSTSET
-3236 TVTTVSTTAS
+3236 TTEVTTDTTLATSGSTTETS
-3246 TAGPTQPTTTSTTGS
+3246 AGPTTTSTNGTTTDTTTAKT
-3261 GTVTTV
+3261 TVTTASASTETSAASTTTTAAGTTAETV
-3267 STTAS
+3267 TETSTTAAS
-3272 TAGPTQP
+3272 TVTTAETTVTTAA
-3279 TTTSAT
+3279 TTTIEA
-3285 ATNTTTTTSSTG
+3285 TTTTTEET
-3297 TGSDTGTTTTTQ
+3297 TVETTTEATTTT
-3309 SATTVTATNTGSVT
+3309 
-3323 ETTPIVTVTETAPV
+3323 EE
-3337 TTTTCSTIQTTETTP
+3337 TTTTI
-3352 TTVTTVTTPVT
+3352 
-3363 TVTTTELERGV
+3363 VTTTEQPDGYV
-3374 LIRKCDM
+3374 IRKCDV
-3381 GGNEIAGASLQVAD
+3381 GGNEIGGASLNITDQS
-3395 LDGNVIDAWISE
+3395 GNVIDQWVSE
-3407 AGISHAIETVE
+3407 EGVSHVFAGIQPNT
-3418 VGVPYCLTEL
+3418 PYCLTETL
-3428 QAPVDYALAESI
+3428 APADYLVAEPI
-3440 YFRLE
+3440 YFQL
-3445 EDGTVTIL
+3445 
-3453 TFAVNEDGTI
+3453 NEDGTLVLFVGI
-3463 ATDENGPIIL
+3463 SLNEDGSWSVEN
-3473 TETPSADA
+3473 A
-3481 VVTMF
+3481 VVTANPDGRAIVMI
-3486 DEFIGIVTT
+3486 DEYVGTETT
-3495 TDITTETTTTTET
+3495 TTETTEETTTTTEATTTTAKNTTAGNGEHTPSVSTTTTAST
-3508 ETTTTTPHNTTN
+3508 ETTTVTGESGTGTTA
-3520 DNGNHTPSASE
+3520 G
-3531 TTSSGETTTETTNGS
+3531 SGGS
-3546 GTTTTDGSGTTT
+3546 GTTTAAGGSQTTT
-3558 TTRYR
+3558 VIR
-3563 SSSGSS
+3563 SGSGSS
-3569 SSSSSGRGS
+3569 SSSSRSNTKIF
-3578 SSVRVSSTPKTD
+3578 STPKTGEALPVV
-3590 DRIWMLLFPTGLAL
+3590 IIPAGIALAA
-3604 TGAILTGRKR
+3604 AIVAGCKR
-3614 KKKHQK
+3614 KKK

>member
-59 RDKYFKE
+59 RDMHFKE

-89 GEVDFYRIEISDKNL
+89 GEVDSYRIEISDKNL

-150 AKFQNGKTANGTAV
+150 AKFQNGKTANGTV
-164 EVKLTQESSG
+164 VKVKLTQESSG

-283 SFVLNSRNENAEMP
+283 SFALNSRNENAEMP

-309 STVKMNG
+309 NTVKMNG

-330 KPYGDNASYSTIG
+330 KPYGDNTSYSTIG

-392 NITLK
+392 DITLT
-397 DNVPDGMTLESIT
+397 DTVPDGMTLESIT
-410 AADGTVSGNSV
+410 AADGTVSGNNV

-451 VTDGNNTAK
+451 VTDGKNTAK

-476 KSGYVTYNGKNL
+476 KSGYVTYNDKNL

-507 TNSGAKDAKGVLVSD
+507 TNSGAKDAKDVLVSD
-522 DSLSYNLENMTY
+522 DSLSDNLENMTY

-539 TRSAFPDKID
+539 TKSAFPGKID

-561 GTIRDDVAGEISNV
+561 GTIKNGVNEKILNV
-575 ATVDGKPSNKVK
+575 ATVDGKSSNEVK

-592 PKAQLGITKTA
+592 PKAQLGITKRVDKATYVA
-603 DVGNYTF
+603 GDELT
-610 GTAKD
+610 
-615 VVYTITVTNNGEA
+615 YTIVVENSGSADANGVTFSDVLPDTLENVTATTNVAACAVKLNGNTIESDSIWNIAPGESVTITITGTVKAGTTEEITNHAQYTYEGKTTKSNEVKTTKDTSGDYKAEKWIVDASGNVLVDASSDPASDFKGFSLGDTVTYRARFTNNSGAPVDKVGFYDFAIGFNLLDNGTIRIYDGETGTLLKTVPRQSGVYSEYGDGKNPLDWSKGWLYDNTGNNA
-628 DAENVK
+628 GHYPKMRYLYENANLANGKSLIFEYDMKLSRYETIHAGQQISGNLSNENDVYFKANGLAGDSSNGSYDAKAYVK
-634 IEDILPDG
+634 PKLDVTFETVKSVGGSEGVSSNNQEYAIEDAAKLSDDVFFQIQLNAHTLDTVDYTDAVFTIKDKLPDG
-642 MTFRENSGAY
+642 MHWDSSYTTGTWGWNNALKLNN
-652 GILTLSDGTTK
+652 LTLVSEPVEENGVLTFQVKPTTDSNGK
-663 NITSVDTKTL
+663 LSYNTSITYAAKFTDEKIAAMQGVKKSVVTNTV
-673 TAGGTITVPKGES
+673 TEITVTKDGD
-686 ITLTVYANV
+686 TL
-695 EDSATAAALTNT
+695 
-707 AKVYEGAEVKG
+707 
-718 TATHTIYGGEDL
+718 H
-730 SKYSLQKKIIAV
+730 
-742 NGIPADDTTEIVNG
+742 EIKPNA
-756 DKLTYQ
+756 Q
-762 ATFTNNGTTTMEN
+762 AT
-775 LYLYDYGTT
+775 
-784 LKWETSDVLKV
+784 
-795 VAINGNASDSRIQT
+795 
-809 VTVEQ
+809 VT
-814 DNRAHGG
+814 
-821 YAAET
+821 
-826 FNIMGIKLAAGE
+826 F
-838 SVTVEYVV
+838 
-846 LGNDVTNN
+846 
-854 NDYNHE
+854 
-860 KNGIQ
+860 
-865 GFGGTYDLNN
+865 
-875 SALMQTLSAFETK
+875 
-888 FGTQKGVYNYT
+888 TQKV
-899 AVGGLTVNEHGN
+899 
-911 KTVTWYAHDMILN
+911 
-924 PVSNTVFEAKK
+924 
-935 SLTNSADKTT
+935 
-945 NIVDMTAAD
+945 
-954 LEQKTFSYSLALS
+954 
-967 GSNNDY
+967 
-973 AGKTIVVEDTLPDGM
+973 
-988 EYVPDSVEGTANYT
+988 
-1002 ALSGIQATRVGQ
+1002 
-1014 TLTFT
+1014 
-1019 FVSTEKFANQWGGG
+1019 
-1033 VKLTY
+1033 
-1038 QAKLTA
+1038 
-1044 DKAQELANSTAKKV
+1044 
-1058 TLTNTLSK
+1058 
-1066 VTVVE
+1066 
-1071 GKNDGSDRVISPEDK
+1071 
-1086 VDISFTKTTPAPG
+1086 PAPG

-1112 YQNAD
+1112 YTNAD

-1168 DNLPSCYEF
+1168 DNLPGCYEF

-1199 DKYGMVTGND
+1199 NEYGMVTVTGH
-1209 GAAIKTT
+1209 AIQT
-1216 ANGDSVSWD
+1216 AVNGDSVSWD

-1266 GYAEVKQPF
+1266 GYAEVTQPF
-1275 TAENTVAGEKRDTQI
+1275 TAEDTVAGEKRDTQI

-1310 YTNNGHNGDP
+1310 YTNNGHNRHTGDP

-1401 GTDVIDKT
+1401 GTKVT
-1409 ARSYSTDKTSV
+1409 ANAAYSYSTDKTSV

-1459 GDEVVVKVTATVPSY
+1459 GEEVVVKVTATVPSY

-1528 LTEAE
+1528 LATAE

-1565 TAASVT
+1565 NSASVT

-1592 LETDAKGNQIRN
+1592 LETDAKGNQIHN

-1612 AISTDATTKQTVGV
+1612 EISTDATTNQTVGV

-1635 KLTKTL
+1635 TLTKTL

-1663 AGDYVRYE
+1663 ADDYVRYE
-1671 EVPVQSLTFTEADSK
+1671 EAPVQSLTFTEAGSQD
-1686 KVTFENV
+1686 VTFEDV

-1701 LETNSN
+1701 LETNAN

-1729 VPVIRSAVQA
+1729 LPVTRSAVQA

-1744 ITNFEETQYSITVS
+1744 ITNFEQTQYSITVS
-1758 KVLNADN
+1758 KVLIADD

-1779 SGDTYTQV
+1779 NGNDYTQV
-1787 GDTQEVIA
+1787 GTTKNVTA
-1795 GSEVKFS
+1795 GSDVTF
-1802 TELNEQ
+1802 
-1808 NKRYDLKADTPYYIF
+1808 DGLKADTPYYIF

-1840 VVLDPKNSTT
+1840 VVLDPKNSTA

-1857 VSYDCCDKYGKVA
+1857 VSYDCCDKDGKVA

-1878 PQASTIITNSTDN
+1878 PNASTIITNSTDN

-1905 NQAVDHAIEVGLFT
+1905 KPAVDHAIKVGLFT
-1919 QDADGNYQEV
+1919 LNADGNYQEV

-1978 VSNKTFVASYSGGN
+1978 VSKKTFVASYSGGN

-2002 AKTITDTHDGK
+2002 AKTITDTYNQDVKLSFAKTDVDGK
-2013 IYIKKFDVNNNVMEK
+2013 AMTGYKL
-2028 CEFTLTGPNNYKKN
+2028 TLTKPDGN
-2042 WSSSK
+2042 
-2047 DAEEFSN
+2047 EESWTTDGTAKVFTN
-2054 LKAGTY
+2054 LTAGKY
-2060 TLTETEMNNFVQLS
+2060 TLTEAAQNNYVPVDVTFE
-2074 MSFTIDETGC
+2074 IGDDGY
-2084 IVTQNPDGSK
+2084 IVTENA
-2094 IESTSYALSANTVTL
+2094 ESMAYAVLEKTGVTV
-2109 INRAKVSVD
+2109 INRAQVSVD
-2118 KQNIANS
+2118 KQDIANS
-2125 DELAGATIKITR
+2125 KELAGAVIKITR
-2137 TNGGLNEKVLE
+2137 TDGGLNESVLE

-2171 QTSNTIT
+2171 FSKNELT
-2178 FISDGKAKTDI
+2178 FISDGKTKTDI

-2194 GDYTMEEVAAPDGYN
+2194 GTYIMEEVVAPDGYN

-2220 KGQVTRTSADSEE
+2220 KGQVTQTSAVSEE
-2233 YDVSGN
+2233 YGVSGN

-2250 ISIGKQAV
+2250 ISISKQAV
-2258 GGGDELTGAEL
+2258 GGGEELTGAVL
-2269 QLTVPKGVDLSQIEA
+2269 KLTAPAGTDLSK
-2284 AYGDQSTNGIVKS
+2284 VKGS
-2297 DKTISWKSDGT
+2297 YSDGST
-2308 KGSVEL
+2308 AGIETSGNTITWTSDNAKGGVTL
-2314 TDLPAGT
+2314 ANLPAGV
-2321 YTLKEI
+2321 YTLEET

-2342 EVGAD
+2342 EVGTD

-2371 LTIGKKDITGKQE
+2371 LTIAKKDITGKQE

-2393 LTKPDESGATLDGVT
+2393 LTKADESGATLNDVT
-2408 VENIKNNTVDS
+2408 VENNKNITVDS
-2419 RTADSI
+2419 RTAESI
-2425 TWTSGK
+2425 TWISGK
-2431 TDAILSKL
+2431 TDAVLSKL

-2449 GDAFTDEE
+2449 GGAFTDTE

-2476 VVTKTTGT
+2476 VITKSNA
-2484 ADSLN
+2484 ADNLN
-2489 DKAADGYYYY
+2489 DKATEGYYYY
-2499 DKTAGQILVCDAE
+2499 DKTKEEILVCDAE
-2512 AVNVVPISK
+2512 AVNIVPISK

-2584 ATIITGLPAGTYKLK
+2584 ATIITGLPAGSYQLK

-2631 DKVSK
+2631 DEVSK

-2643 ITGKQEVTGA
+2643 ITGQQEVTGA

-2670 GVTVENIK
+2670 DVTANV
-2678 NITVDSR
+2678 TVDSR
-2685 TEDSITW
+2685 TADSITW

-2707 KYTLKE
+2707 EYTLKE

-2726 YTVIEST
+2726 YTVIKST

-2828 KGTDYSISADGKTIQ
+2828 KDRDYSISTDGKTIQ
-2843 FVSGEDATI
+2843 FVSGEDVTI
-2852 ITGLPAGTYKLKE
+2852 ITGLPAGSYQLKE

-3063 TTESSTETTVSTTSA
+3063 TTGSSTETTVSTTSA

-3086 TTASTAGP
+3086 TTKTTVASTD
-3094 TQPTTTSTT
+3094 TTT
-3103 GSSTVTTVST
+3103 GSGTVTTVST
-3113 TASTAGPTQP
+3113 TASTAGPTHP

-3154 TGSSTVTT
+3154 TGSGTV
-3162 VSTTAST
+3162 TTAST
-3169 AGPTQPTTTSTTGSG
+3169 TE
-3184 TVTTVSTTASTAG
+3184 
-3197 PTQPTTTS
+3197 
-3205 TTGSSTV
+3205 
-3212 TTVST
+3212 
-3217 TASTAGP
+3217 STAGP

-3546 GTTTTDGSGTTT
+3546 GTTTTGGSGTTT

-3569 SSSSSGRGS
+3569 SSSSSGRGN

>member
-89 GEVDFYRIEISDKNL
+89 GEVDSYRIEISDKNL

-211 NYTLSASPNNA
+211 NYTLSASPNNV

-256 NAVKAAIQTAG
+256 NAVKAAIQAAG

-283 SFVLNSRNENAEMP
+283 SFALNSRNENAEMP

-309 STVKMNG
+309 RTVKMNG

-330 KPYGDNASYSTIG
+330 KPYGDNTSYSTIG

-359 SIGKTVQNGK
+359 SIGKTVKNGK

-392 NITLK
+392 DITLT
-397 DNVPDGMTLESIT
+397 DTVPDGMTLERIT
-410 AADGTVSGNSV
+410 TADGTVSGNSV

-436 VCKVSKDQTANLTNE
+436 FCKVSKDQTANLTNE
-451 VTDGNNTAK
+451 VTDGNNNTAK

-539 TRSAFPDKID
+539 TRSDFPDKID

-575 ATVDGKPSNKVK
+575 AKVDGKPSNKVK
-587 FTPDT
+587 FTPDV

-899 AVGGLTVNEHGN
+899 AVGGLTVNEHGS

-1140 GKGETTSGKATLN
+1140 GKGETDTNGKATLN
-1153 GEELGKLDLTDVTLT
+1153 GEELGRLDLTGVTLT

-1199 DKYGMVTGND
+1199 DKYGMVTGT
-1209 GAAIKTT
+1209 GKAINTT

-1266 GYAEVKQPF
+1266 GYAEVTQPF
-1275 TAENTVAGEKRDTQI
+1275 TAEDTVAGEKRDTQI

-1310 YTNNGHNGDP
+1310 YTNQNHTGTP

-1328 GYSREPTHN
+1328 GYSRQPTHN

-1384 NSAFGVKLKSID
+1384 NSAFGVNFKSID

-1401 GTDVIDKT
+1401 GREVYNPQNC
-1409 ARSYSTDKTSV
+1409 SYSTDKTST
-1420 LNEYSKDWLG
+1420 LDEYSKDWLG
-1430 QNDVMNWTNIK
+1430 QNDVMNWTGI
-1441 SDDTVN
+1441 SSADTVN

-1459 GDEVVVKVTATVPSY
+1459 GEEVVVKVTATVPSY

-1528 LTEAE
+1528 LTTAE

-1551 RLSDVISVTIPAGQ
+1551 RLSDVISVTILAGQ

-1612 AISTDATTKQTVGV
+1612 AISTDVTTDQTVGV

-1635 KLTKTL
+1635 TLTKTL
-1641 AGVEGGDV
+1641 AGENV

-1663 AGDYVRYE
+1663 AGEYVRYE
-1671 EVPVQSLTFTEADSK
+1671 EAPVQSWTFTEAGSHD
-1686 KVTFENV
+1686 VIFEGV
-1693 PKGMDFYV
+1693 PKGVDFYV
-1701 LETNSN
+1701 LETNAN
-1707 GVPTYT
+1707 GVLADTDFTKYT
-1713 GDSGTY
+1713 S
-1719 TADSGIRYSF
+1719 DSGIRYTSA
-1729 VPVIRSAVQA
+1729 PAAPAAVQA
-1739 GGTTT
+1739 GGTAA
-1744 ITNFEETQYSITVS
+1744 ITNTEEIDYSITVS
-1758 KVLNADN
+1758 KVLNADD

-1850 KTDTTFY
+1850 KTNTTFY
-1857 VSYDCCDKYGKVA
+1857 VSYDCCDKDSKVA

-1878 PQASTIITNSTDN
+1878 PNASTIITNSTDN

-1905 NQAVDHAIEVGLFT
+1905 NPAVDHAIKVGLFT
-1919 QDADGNYQEV
+1919 LNADGSYEPV
-1929 SGQKKTITIAA
+1929 KDATGTAKVEPITIAA
-1940 GDKGKK
+1940 GDNGKK

-1978 VSNKTFVASYSGGN
+1978 VSKKTFVASYSGGN

-2109 INRAKVSVD
+2109 INRAQVSVD
-2118 KQNIANS
+2118 KQDIANS
-2125 DELAGATIKITR
+2125 KELAGATIKITR
-2137 TNGGLNEKVLE
+2137 TNGGLNESVLE
-2148 VKRGDTAL
+2148 VKRGETLL
-2156 TKETS
+2156 TKADS

-2171 QTSNTIT
+2171 VSKNELT
-2178 FISDGKAKTDI
+2178 FISDGNAKTDI

-2194 GDYTMEEVAAPDGYN
+2194 GDYTMTEVVAPDGYN
-2209 KVKTTFTFTID
+2209 KVKTTFTFTIEN
-2220 KGQVTRTSADSEE
+2220 GQVTQTSAVSEE
-2233 YDVSGN
+2233 YGVSGN

-2250 ISIGKQAV
+2250 ISISKQAV
-2258 GGGDELTGAEL
+2258 GGGEELTGAVL
-2269 QLTVPKGVDLSQIEA
+2269 KLTAPAGTDLSKVKGSYSDGSTAGIETR
-2284 AYGDQSTNGIVKS
+2284 GNTITWTS
-2297 DKTISWKSDGT
+2297 DKA
-2308 KGSVEL
+2308 KGGVTL
-2314 TDLPAGT
+2314 ANLPAGV
-2321 YTLKEI
+2321 YTLEET

-2584 ATIITGLPAGTYKLK
+2584 ATIITGLPAGSYQLK

-2636 LTIAKKD
+2636 LTI
-2643 ITGKQEVTGA
+2643 G
-2653 TLTLKLTK
+2653 
-2661 PDESGATLD
+2661 
-2670 GVTVENIK
+2670 
-2678 NITVDSR
+2678 
-2685 TEDSITW
+2685 
-2692 TSGKTDAILSKLPDG
+2692 
-2707 KYTLKE
+2707 
-2713 TGGAFTDTETGKT
+2713 
-2726 YTVIEST
+2726 
-2733 MTFTVE
+2733 
-2739 NGVVTST
+2739 
-2746 TGDADNLNDKATEGY
+2746 
-2761 YYYDKTAG
+2761 
-2769 QILVCDAEAVNV
+2769 
-2781 VPISKQDAGSGAE
+2781 
-2794 VAGATLEITAE
+2794 
-2805 NVLDTTKL
+2805 
-2813 ELSRT
+2813 
-2818 DKNGNKTVLV
+2818 
-2828 KGTDYSISADGKTIQ
+2828 
-2843 FVSGEDATI
+2843 
-2852 ITGLPAGTYKLKE
+2852 
-2865 TNAPDGYQL
+2865 
-2874 YTAEETFTIGTD
+2874 
-2886 GKVTGTTTI
+2886 
-2895 QDKVSKLTIAKKDIT
+2895 KKDIT

-3063 TTESSTETTVSTTSA
+3063 TTGSSTETTVSTTSA
-3078 TPTDTTTS
+3078 IPTDTTT
-3086 TTASTAGP
+3086 
-3094 TQPTTTSTT
+3094 
-3103 GSSTVTTVST
+3103 ST

-3162 VSTTAST
+3162 VSTMAST
-3169 AGPTQPTTTSTTGSG
+3169 AGPTQPTTTFTTGSSTVTTVSTTESTATSTDTTVITTGSG

-3205 TTGSSTV
+3205 TTGSGTV

-3217 TASTAGP
+3217 TESTA
-3224 TQPTTTSTTGSG
+3224 TSTDTTVITTGSG

-3473 TETPSADA
+3473 TEIPSADA

>member
-1 MDGNTVSTT
+1 MQTEKTRHL
-10 CRTFRAKLLS
+10 RTRVIS

-26 MLFTSIPAMFPA
+26 MIVTCLPSMLFPV
-38 SASGSGGSGNPIVL
+38 SADNNGRSGGPLVL

-59 RDKYFKE
+59 RDSKYNPIDE
-66 ITDTDSGEIFYLM
+66 VNAGDVFYLM
-79 AKIGGNNVEE
+79 STISGNNVNE
-89 GEVDFYRIEISDKNL
+89 GEVDSYRIEITDKNL

-114 KDGAVYN
+114 RDGAVYN

-134 ITFQIDNG
+134 IAFDIDNG
-142 ETKQIRLQ
+142 QTKQVRLQ
-150 AKFQNGKTANGTAV
+150 AKFQNGKTPGGTIST
-164 EVKLTQESSG
+164 VKIVQDSTGKNASST
-174 KSVSNQITADAAMQ
+174 ITAKAERQ
-188 WSASKGENRTSLK
+188 WSASKSEDRNALTA
-201 AQEIAKGTTV
+201 AQLAAGTTV
-211 NYTLSASPNNA
+211 NYTLSASANNVT
-222 SKKTGAE
+222 KKNGVE

-236 EDTISLENMTFL
+236 EDTISLSEMTFT
-248 GDAKAAIQ
+248 GGAQTAVE
-256 NAVKAAIQTAG
+256 NAVKSAVAAAGYTAG
-267 YDAEPTVTV
+267 NLSVEAI
-276 NDGKADI
+276 DGTSTAKI
-283 SFVLNSRNENAEMP
+283 SFTVDSKNTNAEMS

-330 KPYGDNASYSTIG
+330 KPYGDDTSYSTIG

-392 NITLK
+392 DITLK
-397 DNVPDGMTLESIT
+397 DTVPDGMTLESIT

-421 TFQNVAAGATVTAKV
+421 TFQNVAAGATVTANV
-436 VCKVSKDQTANLTNE
+436 VCRVSKDQTANLTNE

-539 TRSAFPDKID
+539 TRSDFPDKID

-575 ATVDGKPSNKVK
+575 AKVDGKSSNKVK
-587 FTPDT
+587 FTPDV

-652 GILTLSDGTTK
+652 GILTLSDGTTE

-673 TAGGTITVPKGES
+673 TAGGTITVPKGKS

-742 NGIPADDTTEIVNG
+742 NGIQADDTTEIVNG

-899 AVGGLTVNEHGN
+899 AVGGLTVNEHGS

-973 AGKTIVVEDTLPDGM
+973 AGKKIVVEDTLPDGM

-1140 GKGETTSGKATLN
+1140 GKGETDTAGKATLN
-1153 GEELGKLDLTDVTLT
+1153 GEELGRLDLTDVTLT

-1177 DNTSYPTKYFVVP
+1177 DNTSYPTKCFVVP

-1199 DKYGMVTGND
+1199 DKYGMVSGN
-1209 GAAIKTT
+1209 GATIKTT

-1266 GYAEVKQPF
+1266 GYATIDQPF
-1275 TAENTVAGEKRDTQI
+1275 TAEDTVAGEKRDTQI

-1310 YTNNGHNGDP
+1310 YTNNGHDGTP

-1328 GYSREPTHN
+1328 GYSRQPTHN

-1358 VDLENMTIIDR
+1358 VALENMTIIDR

-1377 LVSGYAR
+1377 LVSGYER
-1384 NSAFGVKLKSID
+1384 FSAFGVKLKSID

-1401 GTDVIDKT
+1401 GTDVVDKT

-1441 SDDTVN
+1441 SDDTVD

-1459 GDEVVVKVTATVPSY
+1459 GEEVVVKVTATVPSY

-1528 LTEAE
+1528 LTTAE

-1604 YTPTYTGN
+1604 YTPAYTGN
-1612 AISTDATTKQTVGV
+1612 EISTDATTNQTVGV

-1635 KLTKTL
+1635 TLTKTL
-1641 AGVEGGDV
+1641 AGENV

-1671 EVPVQSLTFTEADSK
+1671 EAPVQSLTFTEAGSQD
-1686 KVTFENV
+1686 VTFEDV

-1701 LETNSN
+1701 LETNAN
-1707 GVPTYT
+1707 GVLADADFAKYT
-1713 GDSGTY
+1713 S
-1719 TADSGIRYSF
+1719 DSGIRYTSE
-1729 VPVIRSAVQA
+1729 PAAPAAVQA
-1739 GGTTT
+1739 DGKTE
-1744 ITNFEETQYSITVS
+1744 ITNTEEIDYSITVS
-1758 KVLNADN
+1758 KVLIADD
-1765 VKSTPV
+1765 VKSTPA

-1779 SGDTYTQV
+1779 SGNDYTQV
-1787 GDTQEVIA
+1787 GTTQKVAA

-1808 NKRYDLKADTPYYIF
+1808 NKRYDLKEGIPYYIF

-1850 KTDTTFY
+1850 KTNTTFY
-1857 VSYDCCDKYGKVA
+1857 VSYDCCDDHNQVA

-1878 PQASTIITNSTDN
+1878 PQANTIITNTTKN
-1891 PTKITVTKIATEDG
+1891 PAQIKVTKIATEDG
-1905 NQAVDHAIEVGLFT
+1905 NPAVDHAIEVGLFT
-1919 QDADGNYQEV
+1919 QDTNGSYQQVE
-1929 SGQKKTITIAA
+1929 KKNINIAA

-1964 DAEGNRVENGGTTE
+1964 DAEGKRVENGSTTT
-1978 VSNKTFVASYSGGN
+1978 VGSAGSSKTFLATYSGN
-1992 MVAMDVGIPG
+1992 SSRVDLLPGIPG
-2002 AKTITDTHDGK
+2002 EKVITDANTTQVELSFAKT
-2013 IYIKKFDVNNNVMEK
+2013 DVKGSVMK
-2028 CEFTLTGPNNYKKN
+2028 GCEMTLTGPGGY
-2042 WSSSK
+2042 SK
-2047 DAEEFSN
+2047 TWTSDADPERLTGLAE
-2054 LKAGTY
+2054 GEY
-2060 TLTETEMNNFVQLS
+2060 TLTEKPMTGYAPVS
-2074 MSFTIDETGC
+2074 ISFAVNANGY
-2084 IVTQNPDGSK
+2084 IVTTDAQGNPITGSNFSLT
-2094 IESTSYALSANTVTL
+2094 ENGLTV
-2109 INRAKVSVD
+2109 INRSQISVSKKD
-2118 KQNIANS
+2118 ITSLK
-2125 DELAGATIKITR
+2125 ELAGAKITITKTDGSWNEALVELSR
-2137 TNGGLNEKVLE
+2137 TG
-2148 VKRGDTAL
+2148 TTF
-2156 TKETS
+2156 TKS
-2161 LDESDYSKYT
+2161 DSVDDESQYQLTSKEL
-2171 QTSNTIT
+2171 T
-2178 FISDGKAKTDI
+2178 FISDGKNKTDI

-2194 GDYTMEEVAAPDGYN
+2194 GTYTMTEVVAPDGYN
-2209 KVKTTFTFTID
+2209 KVSTDFTFTIKNGVVD
-2220 KGQVTRTSADSEE
+2220 ATGTTE

-2239 DIVMKDSAKKT
+2239 DITMKDGQKPSVT
-2250 ISIGKQAV
+2250 ISKQAV
-2258 GGGDELTGAEL
+2258 GGGEELTGAVL
-2269 QLTVPKGVDLSQIEA
+2269 KLTAPAGTDLSK
-2284 AYGDQSTNGIVKS
+2284 VKGS
-2297 DKTISWKSDGT
+2297 YSDGSIAGIET
-2308 KGSVEL
+2308 SGNTITWTSDNAKGGVTL
-2314 TDLPAGT
+2314 ANLPAGV
-2321 YTLKEI
+2321 YTLEET

-2332 FTKKTEEMNF
+2332 FTKKTEAMNF

-2362 VVMEDAASK
+2362 IVMEDDTSK
-2371 LTIGKKDITGKQE
+2371 LTIAKKDITGKQE

-2393 LTKPDESGATLDGVT
+2393 LTNPDESGATLDSVT
-2408 VENIKNNTVDS
+2408 ANIRVDS

-2439 PDGEYTLKET
+2439 PDGTYTLGES
-2449 GDAFTDEE
+2449 GDAFTDTE
-2457 TGKTYTVIESTMT
+2457 TGKTYTVIKSTMT

-2476 VVTKTTGT
+2476 VVTSTTGD
-2484 ADSLN
+2484 ADNLN
-2489 DKAADGYYYY
+2489 DKATEGYYYY
-2499 DKTAGQILVCDAE
+2499 DKTKEEILVCDAE

-2521 QDAGSGAEVA
+2521 QDAASGAEVA

-2568 SISADGKT
+2568 SISTDGKT

-2584 ATIITGLPAGTYKLK
+2584 ATTITGLPAGTYKLK

-2631 DKVSK
+2631 DEVSK
-2636 LTIAKKD
+2636 LTI
-2643 ITGKQEVTGA
+2643 G
-2653 TLTLKLTK
+2653 
-2661 PDESGATLD
+2661 
-2670 GVTVENIK
+2670 
-2678 NITVDSR
+2678 
-2685 TEDSITW
+2685 
-2692 TSGKTDAILSKLPDG
+2692 
-2707 KYTLKE
+2707 
-2713 TGGAFTDTETGKT
+2713 
-2726 YTVIEST
+2726 
-2733 MTFTVE
+2733 
-2739 NGVVTST
+2739 
-2746 TGDADNLNDKATEGY
+2746 
-2761 YYYDKTAG
+2761 
-2769 QILVCDAEAVNV
+2769 
-2781 VPISKQDAGSGAE
+2781 
-2794 VAGATLEITAE
+2794 
-2805 NVLDTTKL
+2805 
-2813 ELSRT
+2813 
-2818 DKNGNKTVLV
+2818 
-2828 KGTDYSISADGKTIQ
+2828 
-2843 FVSGEDATI
+2843 
-2852 ITGLPAGTYKLKE
+2852 
-2865 TNAPDGYQL
+2865 
-2874 YTAEETFTIGTD
+2874 
-2886 GKVTGTTTI
+2886 
-2895 QDKVSKLTIAKKDIT
+2895 KKDIT

-2922 TLTNPDESGAT
+2922 KLTNPDESGAT
-2933 LDGVKA
+2933 LDGV
-2939 NITVDSRDAKSI
+2939 
-2951 TWTSGKT
+2951 
-2958 DAILSKLP
+2958 
-2966 DGKYTL
+2966 
-2972 KETGGAFTDTET
+2972 
-2984 GKTYTVIESTMTFTV
+2984 TV
-2999 ENGVITKSN
+2999 EN
-3008 AADNLNDKATEGYY
+3008 
-3022 YYDKTK
+3022 
-3028 EEILVCDAEQP
+3028 
-3039 AITTTSTSETTT
+3039 
-3051 TSTTTT
+3051 
-3057 PTRTSA
+3057 
-3063 TTESSTETTVSTTSA
+3063 
-3078 TPTDTTTS
+3078 
-3086 TTASTAGP
+3086 
-3094 TQPTTTSTT
+3094 
-3103 GSSTVTTVST
+3103 
-3113 TASTAGPTQP
+3113 
-3123 TTTSTTGSGTV
+3123 
-3134 TTVSTTASTAGP
+3134 
-3146 TQPTTTST
+3146 
-3154 TGSSTVTT
+3154 
-3162 VSTTAST
+3162 
-3169 AGPTQPTTTSTTGSG
+3169 
-3184 TVTTVSTTASTAG
+3184 
-3197 PTQPTTTS
+3197 
-3205 TTGSSTV
+3205 
-3212 TTVST
+3212 
-3217 TASTAGP
+3217 
-3224 TQPTTTSTTGSG
+3224 
-3236 TVTTVSTTAS
+3236 
-3246 TAGPTQPTTTSTTGS
+3246 
-3261 GTVTTV
+3261 
-3267 STTAS
+3267 
-3272 TAGPTQP
+3272 
-3279 TTTSAT
+3279 
-3285 ATNTTTTTSSTG
+3285 
-3297 TGSDTGTTTTTQ
+3297 
-3309 SATTVTATNTGSVT
+3309 
-3323 ETTPIVTVTETAPV
+3323 
-3337 TTTTCSTIQTTETTP
+3337 
-3352 TTVTTVTTPVT
+3352 
-3363 TVTTTELERGV
+3363 
-3374 LIRKCDM
+3374 
-3381 GGNEIAGASLQVAD
+3381 
-3395 LDGNVIDAWISE
+3395 
-3407 AGISHAIETVE
+3407 
-3418 VGVPYCLTEL
+3418 
-3428 QAPVDYALAESI
+3428 
-3440 YFRLE
+3440 
-3445 EDGTVTIL
+3445 
-3453 TFAVNEDGTI
+3453 
-3463 ATDENGPIIL
+3463 
-3473 TETPSADA
+3473 
-3481 VVTMF
+3481 
-3486 DEFIGIVTT
+3486 
-3495 TDITTETTTTTET
+3495 
-3508 ETTTTTPHNTTN
+3508 
-3520 DNGNHTPSASE
+3520 
-3531 TTSSGETTTETTNGS
+3531 
-3546 GTTTTDGSGTTT
+3546 
-3558 TTRYR
+3558 
-3563 SSSGSS
+3563 
-3569 SSSSSGRGS
+3569 
-3578 SSVRVSSTPKTD
+3578 
-3590 DRIWMLLFPTGLAL
+3590 
-3604 TGAILTGRKR
+3604 
-3614 KKKHQK
+3614 

>member
-1 MDGNTVSTT
+1 MQTEKTRHL
-10 CRTFRAKLLS
+10 RTRVIS

-26 MLFTSIPAMFPA
+26 MIVTCLPSMLFPV
-38 SASGSGGSGNPIVL
+38 SADNNGRSGGPLVL

-59 RDKYFKE
+59 RDSKYNPIDE
-66 ITDTDSGEIFYLM
+66 VNTGDVFYLM
-79 AKIGGNNVEE
+79 STISGNNVNE
-89 GEVDFYRIEISDKNL
+89 GEVDSYRIEITDKNL

-114 KDGAVYN
+114 RDGAVYN

-134 ITFQIDNG
+134 ITFDIDNG
-142 ETKQIRLQ
+142 QTKQVRLQ
-150 AKFQNGKTANGTAV
+150 AKFQNGKTPGGTTST
-164 EVKLTQESSG
+164 VKIVQDSTGKNASST
-174 KSVSNQITADAAMQ
+174 ITARAKRQ
-188 WSASKGENRTSLK
+188 WSASKSEDRNALTA
-201 AQEIAKGTTV
+201 AQLAAGTTV
-211 NYTLSASPNNA
+211 NYTLSASANNVT
-222 SKKTGAE
+222 KKNGVE

-236 EDTISLENMTFL
+236 EDTISLSEMTFT
-248 GDAKAAIQ
+248 GGAQTAVE
-256 NAVKAAIQTAG
+256 NAVKSAVATAG
-267 YDAEPTVTV
+267 YTAGNLSVEAI
-276 NDGKADI
+276 DGTSTAKI
-283 SFVLNSRNENAEMP
+283 SFTVDSKNTNAEMP

-330 KPYGDNASYSTIG
+330 KPYGDDASYSTIG

-359 SIGKTVQNGK
+359 SIGKTVKNGK
-369 AYYVNGDTVEF
+369 AYYVNGDIVEF

-392 NITLK
+392 DITLT

-476 KSGYVTYNGKNL
+476 KSGYVTYKGKNL
-488 GQKYYPHIA
+488 GQKYYPRIA
-497 GQTATYTISV
+497 GQTATYTISI
-507 TNSGAKDAKGVLVSD
+507 TNSGAKDAKDVPVLD
-522 DSLSYNLENMTY
+522 DSLSDNLENMTY

-539 TRSAFPDKID
+539 TRTDFPDKID
-549 VPAGKTVQITVT
+549 VPAEKTVQITVT

-575 ATVDGKPSNKVK
+575 AKVDGKSSNKVK
-587 FTPDT
+587 FTPDV

-652 GILTLSDGTTK
+652 GILTLSDDTTE

-673 TAGGTITVPKGES
+673 TAGGPITVPKGKS

-762 ATFTNNGTTTMEN
+762 AAFTNNGTTTMEN

-1002 ALSGIQATRVGQ
+1002 ALSGIQATQVGQ

-1019 FVSTEKFANQWGGG
+1019 FVSTEKFANQWGSG

-1071 GKNDGSDRVISPEDK
+1071 GKNDGSDRVILPNSK

-1140 GKGETTSGKATLN
+1140 GKGETDTAGKATLN
-1153 GEELGKLDLTDVTLT
+1153 GEELGRLDLTDVTLT

-1177 DNTSYPTKYFVVP
+1177 DNTSYPTKCFVVP

-1199 DKYGMVTGND
+1199 DKYGMVSGN
-1209 GAAIKTT
+1209 GATIKTT

-1266 GYAEVKQPF
+1266 GYATIDQPF
-1275 TAENTVAGEKRDTQI
+1275 SAEDTVAGEKQDNQI
-1290 WNYANYNIVGLT
+1290 WSYANYNIVGLT

-1310 YTNNGHNGDP
+1310 YKNNGHNGTP

-1328 GYSREPTHN
+1328 GYSRQPTHN

-1358 VDLENMTIIDR
+1358 VALENMTIIDR

-1377 LVSGYAR
+1377 LVSGYER
-1384 NSAFGVKLKSID
+1384 FSAFGVTLKSID
-1396 SVMVG
+1396 SVTVG
-1401 GTDVIDKT
+1401 GTDVS
-1409 ARSYSTDKTSV
+1409 ANAAYSYSTDKTSV

-1430 QNDVMNWTNIK
+1430 QNDVMNWTGI
-1441 SDDTVN
+1441 SSADTVD

-1459 GDEVVVKVTATVPSY
+1459 GEEVVVKVTATVPSY

-1592 LETDAKGNQIRN
+1592 LETDAKGNQIHN
-1604 YTPTYTGN
+1604 YTPAYKDKDN
-1612 AISTDATTKQTVGV
+1612 VISTDATTNQTVDV
-1626 TNTKNTGEI
+1626 TNTKNTGDI
-1635 KLTKTL
+1635 TLTKTL
-1641 AGVEGGDV
+1641 AGVEGGNV

-1657 LFTKNA
+1657 LFTENA

-1671 EVPVQSLTFTEADSK
+1671 EAPVQSLTFTEADSK

-1701 LETNSN
+1701 LETNAN

-1729 VPVIRSAVQA
+1729 LPVTRSAVQA

-1744 ITNFEETQYSITVS
+1744 ITNFEQTQYSITVS
-1758 KVLNADN
+1758 KVLIADD

-1779 SGDTYTQV
+1779 SGNDYTQV
-1787 GDTQEVIA
+1787 GTTQKVAA

-1808 NKRYDLKADTPYYIF
+1808 NKRYDLKEGIPYYIF

-1857 VSYDCCDKYGKVA
+1857 VSYDCCDDHNQVA

-1878 PQASTIITNSTDN
+1878 PQANTIITNTTKN
-1891 PTKITVTKIATEDG
+1891 PAQIKVTKIATEDG
-1905 NQAVDHAIEVGLFT
+1905 KPAVDHTIEVGLFT
-1919 QDADGNYQEV
+1919 QDTNGSYQQVE
-1929 SGQKKTITIAA
+1929 KKNINIVA
-1940 GDKGKK
+1940 GDNGKK

-1964 DAEGNRVENGGTTE
+1964 DADGNRVENESTISVGG
-1978 VSNKTFVASYSGGN
+1978 KTFLATYSGN
-1992 MVAMDVGIPG
+1992 SNRIDLLPGIPG
-2002 AKTITDTHDGK
+2002 EKTITDANTTQVELSFAK
-2013 IYIKKFDVNNNVMEK
+2013 VDVKGNAMAG
-2028 CEFTLTGPNNYKKN
+2028 CEMTLTSPNGY
-2042 WSSSK
+2042 SK
-2047 DAEEFSN
+2047 TWTSDADPEK
-2054 LKAGTY
+2054 LTGLAAGDY
-2060 TLTETEMNNFVQLS
+2060 TLTEKS
-2074 MSFTIDETGC
+2074 MTGYAPVSISFAVNANGY
-2084 IVTQNPDGSK
+2084 IVTTDAQGNPINGSNFDLT
-2094 IESTSYALSANTVTL
+2094 ENGLTV
-2109 INRAKVSVD
+2109 INRSQISVSKKD
-2118 KQNIANS
+2118 ITSLK
-2125 DELAGATIKITR
+2125 ELAGAKITITKTDGSWNEALVELSR
-2137 TNGGLNEKVLE
+2137 TG
-2148 VKRGDTAL
+2148 TTF
-2156 TKETS
+2156 TKS
-2161 LDESDYSKYT
+2161 DSVNDESQYQLTSKEL
-2171 QTSNTIT
+2171 T
-2178 FISDGKAKTDI
+2178 FISDGKNKTDI

-2194 GDYTMEEVAAPDGYN
+2194 GTYTMTEVVAPDGYN
-2209 KVKTTFTFTID
+2209 KVSTDFTFTIKNGVVD
-2220 KGQVTRTSADSEE
+2220 ATGTTE

-2239 DIVMKDSAKKT
+2239 DITMKDGQKPSVT
-2250 ISIGKQAV
+2250 ISKQAV
-2258 GGGDELTGAEL
+2258 GGGEELTGAVL
-2269 QLTVPKGVDLSQIEA
+2269 KLTAPAGTDLSKVKGSYSDGSTAGIETS
-2284 AYGDQSTNGIVKS
+2284 GNTITWTS
-2297 DKTISWKSDGT
+2297 DKA
-2308 KGSVEL
+2308 KGGVTL
-2314 TDLPAGT
+2314 ANLPAGV
-2321 YTLKEI
+2321 YTLEET

-2332 FTKKTEEMNF
+2332 FTKKTEEMTF

-2362 VVMEDAASK
+2362 IVMEDNTSK
-2371 LTIGKKDITGKQE
+2371 LTISKKDITGKQE
-2384 VTGAKLTLT
+2384 VTGATLTLT
-2393 LTKPDESGATLDGVT
+2393 LTNPDESGATLDDVT
-2408 VENIKNNTVDS
+2408 VENSIVGN
-2419 RTADSI
+2419 RTEDSI
-2425 TWTSGK
+2425 TWISGK
-2431 TDAILSKL
+2431 TDAVLSKL
-2439 PDGEYTLKET
+2439 PDGKYTLKET
-2449 GDAFTDEE
+2449 GGAFTDAE
-2457 TGKTYTVIESTMT
+2457 TKKTYTVIESTMT

-2476 VVTKTTGT
+2476 VVTDTNA
-2484 ADSLN
+2484 ADNLN
-2489 DKAADGYYYY
+2489 DKATEGYYYY

-2521 QDAGSGAEVA
+2521 QDAASGAEVA

-2568 SISADGKT
+2568 SISTDGKT

-2584 ATIITGLPAGTYKLK
+2584 ATIITGLPAGSYQLK

-2625 GTTTIQ
+2625 GTTIIQ
-2631 DKVSK
+2631 DK
-2636 LTIAKKD
+2636 A
-2643 ITGKQEVTGA
+2643 
-2653 TLTLKLTK
+2653 
-2661 PDESGATLD
+2661 
-2670 GVTVENIK
+2670 
-2678 NITVDSR
+2678 
-2685 TEDSITW
+2685 
-2692 TSGKTDAILSKLPDG
+2692 
-2707 KYTLKE
+2707 
-2713 TGGAFTDTETGKT
+2713 
-2726 YTVIEST
+2726 
-2733 MTFTVE
+2733 
-2739 NGVVTST
+2739 
-2746 TGDADNLNDKATEGY
+2746 
-2761 YYYDKTAG
+2761 
-2769 QILVCDAEAVNV
+2769 
-2781 VPISKQDAGSGAE
+2781 
-2794 VAGATLEITAE
+2794 
-2805 NVLDTTKL
+2805 
-2813 ELSRT
+2813 
-2818 DKNGNKTVLV
+2818 
-2828 KGTDYSISADGKTIQ
+2828 
-2843 FVSGEDATI
+2843 
-2852 ITGLPAGTYKLKE
+2852 
-2865 TNAPDGYQL
+2865 
-2874 YTAEETFTIGTD
+2874 
-2886 GKVTGTTTI
+2886 
-2895 QDKVSKLTIAKKDIT
+2895 SKLTIAKKDIT

-2933 LDGVKA
+2933 LDGVTA
-2939 NITVDSRDAKSI
+2939 NIHVDSRDAKSI

-2984 GKTYTVIESTMTFTV
+2984 GKTYTVIKSTMTFTV
-2999 ENGVITKSN
+2999 ENGVVTDTSAEN
-3008 AADNLNDKATEGYY
+3008 SLNDKATKGYY
-3022 YYDKTK
+3022 YCDKTAGQ
-3028 EEILVCDAEQP
+3028 ILVCDAEQP

-3051 TSTTTT
+3051 TTTTT
-3057 PTRTSA
+3057 
-3063 TTESSTETTVSTTSA
+3063 
-3078 TPTDTTTS
+3078 TTTS
-3086 TTASTAGP
+3086 TSESST
-3094 TQPTTTSTT
+3094 TSDTETTTGT
-3103 GSSTVTTVST
+3103 
-3113 TASTAGPTQP
+3113 
-3123 TTTSTTGSGTV
+3123 GTV
-3134 TTVSTTASTAGP
+3134 TTVSTVATTSKTSGTTTEVTTDTTLATSGNTTETSAG
-3146 TQPTTTST
+3146 PTTTST
-3154 TGSSTVTT
+3154 SETTTEVTT
-3162 VSTTAST
+3162 DTTLATSGNT
-3169 AGPTQPTTTSTTGSG
+3169 TETSAGPTTTSTSET
-3184 TVTTVSTTASTAG
+3184 TTEVTTDTTLATSGSTTETSAG
-3197 PTQPTTTS
+3197 PTTTS
-3205 TTGSSTV
+3205 TNGTTTDTTTAKTTVTTASASTETSAASTTTTAAGTTAETVTETSTTAASTV
-3212 TTVST
+3212 TT
-3217 TASTAGP
+3217 A
-3224 TQPTTTSTTGSG
+3224 
-3236 TVTTVSTTAS
+3236 
-3246 TAGPTQPTTTSTTGS
+3246 
-3261 GTVTTV
+3261 
-3267 STTAS
+3267 
-3272 TAGPTQP
+3272 
-3279 TTTSAT
+3279 
-3285 ATNTTTTTSSTG
+3285 
-3297 TGSDTGTTTTTQ
+3297 
-3309 SATTVTATNTGSVT
+3309 
-3323 ETTPIVTVTETAPV
+3323 E
-3337 TTTTCSTIQTTETTP
+3337 
-3352 TTVTTVTTPVT
+3352 T
-3363 TVTTTELERGV
+3363 TVTTTATTTIEATTTTTEETTVETTTEATTTTEETTTTIVTTTEQPDGYV
-3374 LIRKCDM
+3374 IRKCDV
-3381 GGNEIAGASLQVAD
+3381 GGNEIGGASLNITDQS
-3395 LDGNVIDAWISE
+3395 GNVIDQWVSE
-3407 AGISHAIETVE
+3407 EGVSHVFAGIQPNT
-3418 VGVPYCLTEL
+3418 PYCLTETL
-3428 QAPVDYALAESI
+3428 APADYLVAEPI
-3440 YFRLE
+3440 YFQL
-3445 EDGTVTIL
+3445 
-3453 TFAVNEDGTI
+3453 NEDGTLVLFVGVSLNE
-3463 ATDENGPIIL
+3463 DGSWSVEN
-3473 TETPSADA
+3473 A
-3481 VVTMF
+3481 VVTANPDGRAIVMI
-3486 DEFIGIVTT
+3486 DEYVGTETT
-3495 TDITTETTTTTET
+3495 TTETTEETTTTTEATTTTAKNTTAGNGEHTPSVSTTTTAST
-3508 ETTTTTPHNTTN
+3508 ETTTVTGESGTGTTA
-3520 DNGNHTPSASE
+3520 G
-3531 TTSSGETTTETTNGS
+3531 SGGS
-3546 GTTTTDGSGTTT
+3546 GTTTAAGGSQTTT
-3558 TTRYR
+3558 VIR

-3569 SSSSSGRGS
+3569 SSSSRSNTKI
-3578 SSVRVSSTPKTD
+3578 SSTPKTGEALPVV
-3590 DRIWMLLFPTGLAL
+3590 IIPAGIALAA
-3604 TGAILTGRKR
+3604 AIVAGCKR
-3614 KKKHQK
+3614 KKK

>member
-1 MDGNTVSTT
+1 MQTEKTRHL
-10 CRTFRAKLLS
+10 RTRVIS

-26 MLFTSIPAMFPA
+26 MIVTCLPSMLFPV
-38 SASGSGGSGNPIVL
+38 SADNNGRSGGPLVL

-59 RDKYFKE
+59 RDSKYNPIDE
-66 ITDTDSGEIFYLM
+66 VNTGDVFYLM
-79 AKIGGNNVEE
+79 STISGNNVNE
-89 GEVDFYRIEISDKNL
+89 GEVDSYRIEITDKNL

-114 KDGAVYN
+114 RDGAVYN

-134 ITFQIDNG
+134 IAFDIDNG
-142 ETKQIRLQ
+142 QTKQVRLQ
-150 AKFQNGKTANGTAV
+150 AKFQNGKTPGGTIST
-164 EVKLTQESSG
+164 VKIVQDSTGKNASST
-174 KSVSNQITADAAMQ
+174 ITAKAERQ
-188 WSASKGENRTSLK
+188 WSASKSEDRNALTA
-201 AQEIAKGTTV
+201 AQLAAGTTV
-211 NYTLSASPNNA
+211 NYTLSASANNV
-222 SKKTGAE
+222 SKKSGVE

-236 EDTISLENMTFL
+236 EDTISLSEMTFT
-248 GDAKAAIQ
+248 GGAQTAVE
-256 NAVKAAIQTAG
+256 NAVKSAVATAG
-267 YDAEPTVTV
+267 YTAGNLSVTV
-276 NDGKADI
+276 SGSTAKI
-283 SFVLNSRNENAEMP
+283 SFTVDSKNTNAEMS

-309 STVKMNG
+309 NTVKMNG

-476 KSGYVTYNGKNL
+476 KSGYVTYKGKDL
-488 GQKYYPHIA
+488 GQKYYPGIA

-507 TNSGAKDAKGVLVSD
+507 TNSGAKDAKDVPVSD
-522 DSLSYNLENMTY
+522 DSLSDNLENMTY

-539 TRSAFPDKID
+539 TRSDFPDKID

-575 ATVDGKPSNKVK
+575 AKVDGKSSNKVK
-587 FTPDT
+587 FTPDV

-899 AVGGLTVNEHGN
+899 AVGGLTVNEHGS

-1140 GKGETTSGKATLN
+1140 GKGETDTAGKATLN
-1153 GEELGKLDLTDVTLT
+1153 GEELGRLDLTDVTLT

-1177 DNTSYPTKYFVVP
+1177 DNTSYPTKCFVVP

-1199 DKYGMVTGND
+1199 DKYGMVSGN
-1209 GAAIKTT
+1209 GATIKTT

-1266 GYAEVKQPF
+1266 GYATIDQPF
-1275 TAENTVAGEKRDTQI
+1275 TAEDTVAGEKRDTQI

-1310 YTNNGHNGDP
+1310 YTNQNHTGTP

-1328 GYSREPTHN
+1328 GYSRQPTHN

-1358 VDLENMTIIDR
+1358 VALENMTIIDR

-1377 LVSGYAR
+1377 LVSGYER
-1384 NSAFGVKLKSID
+1384 FSAFGVKLKSID

-1441 SDDTVN
+1441 SDDTVD

-1459 GDEVVVKVTATVPSY
+1459 GEEVVVKVTATVPSY

-1506 PAKVGVWVQTPDTT
+1506 PAKVGIWVQTPDTT

-1565 TAASVT
+1565 TEASVT

-1592 LETDAKGNQIRN
+1592 LETDAKGNQIHN
-1604 YTPTYTGN
+1604 YTPAYKDKDN
-1612 AISTDATTKQTVGV
+1612 VISTDATTNQTVDV
-1626 TNTKNTGEI
+1626 TNTKNTGDI
-1635 KLTKTL
+1635 TLTKTL
-1641 AGVEGGDV
+1641 AGVEGGNV

-1671 EVPVQSLTFTEADSK
+1671 EAPVQSLTFTEADSK

-1701 LETNSN
+1701 LETNAN
-1707 GVPTYT
+1707 GVLADTDFAKYT
-1713 GDSGTY
+1713 S
-1719 TADSGIRYSF
+1719 DSGIRYTSE
-1729 VPVIRSAVQA
+1729 PAAPAAVQA
-1739 GGTTT
+1739 GGKTE
-1744 ITNFEETQYSITVS
+1744 ITNTEEIDYSITVS
-1758 KVLNADN
+1758 KVLIADD
-1765 VKSTPV
+1765 VKSTPA

-1779 SGDTYTQV
+1779 NGNDYTPV
-1787 GDTQEVIA
+1787 GTTKNVIA
-1795 GSEVKFS
+1795 GSDVTF
-1802 TELNEQ
+1802 
-1808 NKRYDLKADTPYYIF
+1808 DGLKADTPYYIF

-1840 VVLDPKNSTT
+1840 VVLDPKNPTT
-1850 KTDTTFY
+1850 KTNTTFY
-1857 VSYDCCDKYGKVA
+1857 VSYDCCDDHNQVA

-1878 PQASTIITNSTDN
+1878 PQANTIITNTTKN
-1891 PTKITVTKIATEDG
+1891 PAQIKVTKIATIDDNPADSHE
-1905 NQAVDHAIEVGLFT
+1905 ATVALFT
-1919 QDADGNYQEV
+1919 MDADGNYQAV

-1940 GDKGKK
+1940 GDKGKN

-1964 DAEGNRVENGGTTE
+1964 DADGKRVENESTISVGG
-1978 VSNKTFVASYSGGN
+1978 KTFLATYSGN
-1992 MVAMDVGIPG
+1992 SSRVDLLPGIPG
-2002 AKTITDTHDGK
+2002 EKTITDANTTQVELSFAKTDVDGK
-2013 IYIKKFDVNNNVMEK
+2013 AMTGYKLTLKKPDGNEESWTTDGTAK
-2028 CEFTLTGPNNYKKN
+2028 IFTNLTAGKYKLTEAAQNNYVPVEVAFEIG
-2042 WSSSK
+2042 
-2047 DAEEFSN
+2047 DD
-2054 LKAGTY
+2054 GY
-2060 TLTETEMNNFVQLS
+2060 
-2074 MSFTIDETGC
+2074 
-2084 IVTQNPDGSK
+2084 IVTENAESMAYAELGS
-2094 IESTSYALSANTVTL
+2094 TGVTV
-2109 INRAKVSVD
+2109 INRAQVSVD
-2118 KQNIANS
+2118 KQDIATS
-2125 DELAGATIKITR
+2125 KELAGATIKITR
-2137 TNGGLNEKVLE
+2137 TNGSLNADVLE
-2148 VKRGDTAL
+2148 VKRGETLL
-2156 TKETS
+2156 TKADS
-2161 LDESDYSKYT
+2161 LEDNADYSKYT

-2178 FISDGKAKTDI
+2178 FISDGENKTNI

-2194 GDYTMEEVAAPDGYN
+2194 GTYTMTEVVAPDGYN
-2209 KVKTTFTFTID
+2209 KVSTDFTFTIKNGVVD
-2220 KGQVTRTSADSEE
+2220 ATGTAE

-2239 DIVMKDSAKKT
+2239 DITMKDGQKPSVT
-2250 ISIGKQAV
+2250 ISKQAV
-2258 GGGDELTGAEL
+2258 GGGEELTGAVL
-2269 QLTVPKGVDLSQIEA
+2269 KLTAPAGTDLSK
-2284 AYGDQSTNGIVKS
+2284 VKGS
-2297 DKTISWKSDGT
+2297 YSDGST
-2308 KGSVEL
+2308 AGIETSGNTITWTSDNAKGGVTLEN
-2314 TDLPAGT
+2314 LPAGV
-2321 YTLKEI
+2321 YTLEET

-2332 FTKKTEEMNF
+2332 FTKKTEAMNF

-2362 VVMEDAASK
+2362 VVMEDDTSK
-2371 LTIGKKDITGKQE
+2371 LTIAKKDITGKQE
-2384 VTGAKLTLT
+2384 VTGATLTLT
-2393 LTKPDESGATLDGVT
+2393 LTNPDESGATLDDVT
-2408 VENIKNNTVDS
+2408 ANITVDS

-2439 PDGEYTLKET
+2439 PDGKYTLKET
-2449 GDAFTDEE
+2449 GGAFTDTE
-2457 TGKTYTVIESTMT
+2457 TGKTYTVIKSTMT

-2476 VVTKTTGT
+2476 VVTDTS
-2484 ADSLN
+2484 AENSLN
-2489 DKAADGYYYY
+2489 DKATEGYYYY
-2499 DKTAGQILVCDAE
+2499 DKTKEEILVCDAE

-2521 QDAGSGAEVA
+2521 QDAASGAEVA

-2568 SISADGKT
+2568 SISTDGKT

-2584 ATIITGLPAGTYKLK
+2584 ATIITGLPAGSYQLK

-2631 DKVSK
+2631 DEASK

-2653 TLTLKLTK
+2653 TLTL
-2661 PDESGATLD
+2661 
-2670 GVTVENIK
+2670 
-2678 NITVDSR
+2678 
-2685 TEDSITW
+2685 
-2692 TSGKTDAILSKLPDG
+2692 
-2707 KYTLKE
+2707 
-2713 TGGAFTDTETGKT
+2713 
-2726 YTVIEST
+2726 
-2733 MTFTVE
+2733 
-2739 NGVVTST
+2739 
-2746 TGDADNLNDKATEGY
+2746 
-2761 YYYDKTAG
+2761 
-2769 QILVCDAEAVNV
+2769 
-2781 VPISKQDAGSGAE
+2781 
-2794 VAGATLEITAE
+2794 
-2805 NVLDTTKL
+2805 
-2813 ELSRT
+2813 
-2818 DKNGNKTVLV
+2818 
-2828 KGTDYSISADGKTIQ
+2828 
-2843 FVSGEDATI
+2843 
-2852 ITGLPAGTYKLKE
+2852 
-2865 TNAPDGYQL
+2865 
-2874 YTAEETFTIGTD
+2874 
-2886 GKVTGTTTI
+2886 
-2895 QDKVSKLTIAKKDIT
+2895 
-2910 GKQEVTGAKLTL
+2910 

-2933 LDGVKA
+2933 LDGVTA
-2939 NITVDSRDAKSI
+2939 NIHVDSRDAKSI

-2972 KETGGAFTDTET
+2972 KETGDAFTDAET
-2984 GKTYTVIESTMTFTV
+2984 KKTYTVIESTMTFTV
-2999 ENGVITKSN
+2999 ENGVVTDTSAEN
-3008 AADNLNDKATEGYY
+3008 SLNDKATKGYY
-3022 YYDKTK
+3022 YYDKTAGQ
-3028 EEILVCDAEQP
+3028 ILVCDAEQP

-3051 TSTTTT
+3051 TTTTT
-3057 PTRTSA
+3057 
-3063 TTESSTETTVSTTSA
+3063 
-3078 TPTDTTTS
+3078 TTTS
-3086 TTASTAGP
+3086 TSESST
-3094 TQPTTTSTT
+3094 TSDTETTTGT
-3103 GSSTVTTVST
+3103 
-3113 TASTAGPTQP
+3113 
-3123 TTTSTTGSGTV
+3123 GTV
-3134 TTVSTTASTAGP
+3134 TTVSTVATTSKTSGTTTEVTTDTTLATSGNTTETSAG
-3146 TQPTTTST
+3146 PTTTST
-3154 TGSSTVTT
+3154 SETTTEVTT
-3162 VSTTAST
+3162 DTTLATSGNT
-3169 AGPTQPTTTSTTGSG
+3169 TETSAGPTTTSTSET
-3184 TVTTVSTTASTAG
+3184 TTEVTTGTTLATSGNTTETSAG
-3197 PTQPTTTS
+3197 PTTTS
-3205 TTGSSTV
+3205 TSETTTEV
-3212 TTVST
+3212 TTGT
-3217 TASTAGP
+3217 TLATSGNTTETSAG
-3224 TQPTTTSTTGSG
+3224 PTTTSTSET
-3236 TVTTVSTTAS
+3236 TTEVTTGTTLATS
-3246 TAGPTQPTTTSTTGS
+3246 GNTTETSAGPTTTSTNGTTTTAKT
-3261 GTVTTV
+3261 TVTTASASTETSAASTTTTAAGTTAETV
-3267 STTAS
+3267 TETSTTAAS
-3272 TAGPTQP
+3272 TVTTAETTVTTAA
-3279 TTTSAT
+3279 TTTIEA
-3285 ATNTTTTTSSTG
+3285 TTTTTEET
-3297 TGSDTGTTTTTQ
+3297 TVETTTEATTTT
-3309 SATTVTATNTGSVT
+3309 
-3323 ETTPIVTVTETAPV
+3323 EE
-3337 TTTTCSTIQTTETTP
+3337 TTTTI
-3352 TTVTTVTTPVT
+3352 
-3363 TVTTTELERGV
+3363 VTTTEQPDGYV
-3374 LIRKCDM
+3374 IRKCDV
-3381 GGNEIAGASLQVAD
+3381 GGNEIGGASLNITDQS
-3395 LDGNVIDAWISE
+3395 GNVIDQWVSE
-3407 AGISHAIETVE
+3407 EGVSHVFAGIQPNT
-3418 VGVPYCLTEL
+3418 PYCLTETL
-3428 QAPVDYALAESI
+3428 APADYLVAEPI
-3440 YFRLE
+3440 YFQL
-3445 EDGTVTIL
+3445 
-3453 TFAVNEDGTI
+3453 NEDGTLVLFVGVSLNE
-3463 ATDENGPIIL
+3463 DGSWSVEN
-3473 TETPSADA
+3473 A
-3481 VVTMF
+3481 VVTANPDGRAIVMI
-3486 DEFIGIVTT
+3486 DEYVGTETT
-3495 TDITTETTTTTET
+3495 TTETTEETTTTTEATTTTAKNTTAGNGEHTPSVSTTTTAST
-3508 ETTTTTPHNTTN
+3508 ETTTVTGESGTGTTA
-3520 DNGNHTPSASE
+3520 G
-3531 TTSSGETTTETTNGS
+3531 SGGS
-3546 GTTTTDGSGTTT
+3546 GTTTAAGGSQTTT
-3558 TTRYR
+3558 VIR
-3563 SSSGSS
+3563 SSFGSS
-3569 SSSSSGRGS
+3569 SSSSRSNTKI
-3578 SSVRVSSTPKTD
+3578 SSTPKTGEALPVV
-3590 DRIWMLLFPTGLAL
+3590 IIPAGIALAA
-3604 TGAILTGRKR
+3604 AIVAGCKR
-3614 KKKHQK
+3614 KKK

>member
-1 MDGNTVSTT
+1 MQTEKTRHL
-10 CRTFRAKLLS
+10 RTRVIS

-26 MLFTSIPAMFPA
+26 MIVTCLPSMLFPV
-38 SASGSGGSGNPIVL
+38 SADNNGRSGGPLVL

-59 RDKYFKE
+59 RDSKYNPIDE
-66 ITDTDSGEIFYLM
+66 VNTGDVFYLM
-79 AKIGGNNVEE
+79 STISGNNVNE
-89 GEVDFYRIEISDKNL
+89 GEMDSYRIEITDKNL

-114 KDGAVYN
+114 RDGAVYN

-134 ITFQIDNG
+134 IAFDIDNG
-142 ETKQIRLQ
+142 QTKQVRLQ
-150 AKFQNGKTANGTAV
+150 AKFQNGKTPGGTIST
-164 EVKLTQESSG
+164 VKIVQDSTGKNASST
-174 KSVSNQITADAAMQ
+174 ITAKAKRQ
-188 WSASKGENRTSLK
+188 WSASKSEDRNALTA
-201 AQEIAKGTTV
+201 AQLAAGTTV
-211 NYTLSASPNNA
+211 NYTLSASANNA
-222 SKKTGAE
+222 SKKNGVE

-236 EDTISLENMTFL
+236 EDTISLSEMTFT
-248 GDAKAAIQ
+248 GGAQTAVE
-256 NAVKAAIQTAG
+256 NAVKSAVAAAGYTAG
-267 YDAEPTVTV
+267 NLSVTV
-276 NDGKADI
+276 SGSTAKI
-283 SFVLNSRNENAEMP
+283 SFTVDSKNTNAEMS

-436 VCKVSKDQTANLTNE
+436 VCRVSKDQTANLTNE
-451 VTDGNNTAK
+451 VTDGKNTAK

-476 KSGYVTYNGKNL
+476 KSGFVTYNGKNL
-488 GQKYYPHIA
+488 GQKYYPNIA
-497 GQTATYTISV
+497 GQIATYTISV
-507 TNSGAKDAKGVLVSD
+507 TNSGAKDAKDVPVLD
-522 DSLSYNLENMTY
+522 DSLSDNLENMTY

-539 TRSAFPDKID
+539 TRTDFPDKID
-549 VPAGKTVQITVT
+549 VPAEKTVQITVT
-561 GTIRDDVAGEISNV
+561 GTIKGGVDGEISNI
-575 ATVDGKPSNKVK
+575 ATVDGKPSNEVK

-610 GTAKD
+610 GIAKD
-615 VVYTITVTNNGEA
+615 VVYTITVANNGEA

-673 TAGGTITVPKGES
+673 TAGGTITVPKGKS

-695 EDSATAAALTNT
+695 EASATAATLTNT

-762 ATFTNNGTTTMEN
+762 ATFTNHGTTTMEN

-784 LKWETSDVLKV
+784 LKWEASDVLKV
-795 VAINGNASDSRIQT
+795 VAINGNASNPRIQT

-814 DNRAHGG
+814 NKIDGGG
-821 YAAET
+821 YAVET
-826 FNIMGIKLAAGE
+826 FNIMGINLAAGE

-846 LGNDVTNN
+846 LGNDVTNTN
-854 NDYNHE
+854 NDYASE
-860 KNGIQ
+860 KRGIQ
-865 GFGGTYDLNN
+865 GYGDGTNLNN

-888 FGTQKGVYNYT
+888 FGTQRGVYNYT

-945 NIVDMTAAD
+945 NIVDKTAAE

-973 AGKTIVVEDTLPDGM
+973 AGKKIVVEDTLPDGM
-988 EYVPDSVEGTANYT
+988 EYVLDSVEGTANST
-1002 ALSGIQATRVGQ
+1002 ALSGIQATQVGQ

-1019 FVSTEKFANQWGGG
+1019 FVSTEKFAYQYGGG

-1099 FAKLAVASYAGKD
+1099 FAKLAVASFAGQTYD
-1112 YQNAD
+1112 DTAVQP
-1117 LQKVENGYIT
+1117 VGNGYIT
-1127 AGDTLIWQAVLYN
+1127 AGDTLIWQTVLYN
-1140 GKGETTSGKATLN
+1140 GRGNSTDVADL
-1153 GEELGKLDLTDVTLT
+1153 KLDGVTLT
-1168 DNLPSCYEF
+1168 DNLPATYQF
-1177 DNTSYPTKYFVVP
+1177 NNGTG
-1190 LKADGSFAV
+1190 LKMTYQVLNLTHNGDGSSTFETDTNGLLKNGTPV
-1199 DKYGMVTGND
+1199 SEND
-1209 GAAIKTT
+1209 GVYEIKD
-1216 ANGDSVSWD
+1216 NGTKLVIHADKLA
-1225 VSSVTGTGVTEGKLE
+1225 TKLE
-1240 PNYAIV
+1240 KNKCIV
-1246 VQFATTVKDGQEK
+1246 FQFATTVKDGQES

-1266 GYAEVKQPF
+1266 GYATIDQPF
-1275 TAENTVAGEKRDTQI
+1275 SAEDTVAGEKQDNQI
-1290 WNYANYNIVGLT
+1290 WSYANYNIVGLT

-1310 YTNNGHNGDP
+1310 YKNNGHNGTP

-1328 GYSREPTHN
+1328 GYSRQPTHN

-1377 LVSGYAR
+1377 LVSGYER
-1384 NSAFGVKLKSID
+1384 FSAFGVKLKSID

-1401 GTDVIDKT
+1401 GTDAT
-1409 ARSYSTDKTSV
+1409 ANAAYSYSTDKTSV

-1430 QNDVMNWTNIK
+1430 QNDVMNWT
-1441 SDDTVN
+1441 SGDLSVAPPADTVD

-1459 GDEVVVKVTATVPSY
+1459 GEEVVVKVTATVPSY

-1492 QNPDILGDTVMVAE
+1492 QNKSILGDTVMVAE

-1528 LTEAE
+1528 LTATE

-1551 RLSDVISVTIPAGQ
+1551 RLSDVISVTIPAGK

-1604 YTPTYTGN
+1604 YTPAYKDKDN
-1612 AISTDATTKQTVGV
+1612 VISTDATTNQTVDV
-1626 TNTKNTGEI
+1626 TNTKNTGDI
-1635 KLTKTL
+1635 TLTKTL
-1641 AGVEGGDV
+1641 AGVEGGNV

-1657 LFTKNA
+1657 LFTENA

-1671 EVPVQSLTFTEADSK
+1671 EAPVQSLTFTEADSK

-1701 LETNSN
+1701 LETNAN
-1707 GVPTYT
+1707 GVLADTDFAKYT
-1713 GDSGTY
+1713 S
-1719 TADSGIRYSF
+1719 DSGIRYTSE
-1729 VPVIRSAVQA
+1729 PAAPAAVQA
-1739 GGTTT
+1739 DGKTE
-1744 ITNFEETQYSITVS
+1744 ITNTEEIDYSITVS
-1758 KVLNADN
+1758 KVLIADD
-1765 VKSTPV
+1765 VKSTPA
-1771 FSVGLFTK
+1771 FSVGLFTEN
-1779 SGDTYTQV
+1779 DTLVEKKTV
-1787 GDTQEVIA
+1787 VA
-1795 GSEVKFS
+1795 GADVTFD
-1802 TELNEQ
+1802 N
-1808 NKRYDLKADTPYYIF
+1808 LKADTPYYIF
-1823 EMDGDKRV
+1823 ELNDAD
-1831 ENGASFQMP
+1831 EQIANGASFQMP

-1857 VSYDCCDKYGKVA
+1857 VSYDCCDDDSKVA

-1878 PQASTIITNSTDN
+1878 PQANTIITNTTKN
-1891 PTKITVTKIATEDG
+1891 PAQIKVTKIATEDG
-1905 NQAVDHAIEVGLFT
+1905 KPAVDHAIKVGLFT
-1919 QDADGNYQEV
+1919 LNADGSYEPV
-1929 SGQKKTITIAA
+1929 KDATGTAKVEPITIAA

-1964 DAEGNRVENGGTTE
+1964 DADGKRVENDSTTT
-1978 VSNKTFVASYSGGN
+1978 VKSAGSSKTFLATYSGN
-1992 MVAMDVGIPG
+1992 SSRVDLLPGIPG
-2002 AKTITDTHDGK
+2002 EKVITDANTTQVELSFAKT
-2013 IYIKKFDVNNNVMEK
+2013 DVKGNAMAG
-2028 CEFTLTGPNNYKKN
+2028 CEMTLTGPNGYSKTWTSDTGSKKFTGL
-2042 WSSSK
+2042 
-2047 DAEEFSN
+2047 AEGE
-2054 LKAGTY
+2054 Y
-2060 TLTETEMNNFVQLS
+2060 TLTEKPMTGYAPVS
-2074 MSFTIDETGC
+2074 ISFTVNAAGY
-2084 IVTQNPDGSK
+2084 IVTTDAQGNPINGSNFSLT
-2094 IESTSYALSANTVTL
+2094 ENGLTV
-2109 INRAKVSVD
+2109 INRSQISVSKKD
-2118 KQNIANS
+2118 IAS
-2125 DELAGATIKITR
+2125 LKELAGAKITITKTDGSWNEALVELSR
-2137 TNGGLNEKVLE
+2137 TG
-2148 VKRGDTAL
+2148 TTF
-2156 TKETS
+2156 TKS
-2161 LDESDYSKYT
+2161 DSVDDESQYQLTSKEL
-2171 QTSNTIT
+2171 T
-2178 FISDGKAKTDI
+2178 FISDGKNKTDI
-2189 IGLPD
+2189 TGLPD
-2194 GDYTMEEVAAPDGYN
+2194 GTYTMTEVVAPDGYN
-2209 KVKTTFTFTID
+2209 KVSTDFTFTIKNGVVD
-2220 KGQVTRTSADSEE
+2220 ATGTTE

-2239 DIVMKDSAKKT
+2239 DITMKDGQKPSVT
-2250 ISIGKQAV
+2250 ISKQAV
-2258 GGGDELTGAEL
+2258 GGGEELTGAVL
-2269 QLTVPKGVDLSQIEA
+2269 KLTAPAGTDLSKVKGSYSDGSTAGIETS
-2284 AYGDQSTNGIVKS
+2284 GNTITWTS
-2297 DKTISWKSDGT
+2297 DKA
-2308 KGSVEL
+2308 KGGVTLEN
-2314 TDLPAGT
+2314 LPAGV
-2321 YTLKEI
+2321 YTLEET

-2332 FTKKTEEMNF
+2332 FTKKTEEMTF
-2342 EVGAD
+2342 EVGTD

-2371 LTIGKKDITGKQE
+2371 LTIAKKDITGQQE

-2393 LTKPDESGATLDGVT
+2393 LTNPDESGATLDGVT
-2408 VENIKNNTVDS
+2408 ANIRVDS

-2439 PDGEYTLKET
+2439 PDGTYTLGES
-2449 GDAFTDEE
+2449 GDAFTDTE

-2470 FTVENG
+2470 FTVKNG
-2476 VVTKTTGT
+2476 VVTSTTGD
-2484 ADSLN
+2484 ADKLN
-2489 DKAADGYYYY
+2489 DKATEGYYYY
-2499 DKTAGQILVCDAE
+2499 DKTKEEILVCDAE
-2512 AVNVVPISK
+2512 AVNVVSISK

-2584 ATIITGLPAGTYKLK
+2584 ATIITGLPAGSYQLK

-2631 DKVSK
+2631 DEVSK

-2653 TLTLKLTK
+2653 KLTLKLTN

-2670 GVTVENIK
+2670 GVTANIR
-2678 NITVDSR
+2678 VDSR
-2685 TEDSITW
+2685 TADSITW

-2713 TGGAFTDTETGKT
+2713 TGDAFTDAETKKT

-2739 NGVVTST
+2739 NGVVTDT
-2746 TGDADNLNDKATEGY
+2746 TGDADNLNDKATKGY

-2769 QILVCDAEAVNV
+2769 Q
-2781 VPISKQDAGSGAE
+2781 
-2794 VAGATLEITAE
+2794 
-2805 NVLDTTKL
+2805 
-2813 ELSRT
+2813 
-2818 DKNGNKTVLV
+2818 
-2828 KGTDYSISADGKTIQ
+2828 
-2843 FVSGEDATI
+2843 
-2852 ITGLPAGTYKLKE
+2852 
-2865 TNAPDGYQL
+2865 
-2874 YTAEETFTIGTD
+2874 
-2886 GKVTGTTTI
+2886 
-2895 QDKVSKLTIAKKDIT
+2895 
-2910 GKQEVTGAKLTL
+2910 
-2922 TLTNPDESGAT
+2922 
-2933 LDGVKA
+2933 
-2939 NITVDSRDAKSI
+2939 
-2951 TWTSGKT
+2951 
-2958 DAILSKLP
+2958 
-2966 DGKYTL
+2966 
-2972 KETGGAFTDTET
+2972 
-2984 GKTYTVIESTMTFTV
+2984 
-2999 ENGVITKSN
+2999 
-3008 AADNLNDKATEGYY
+3008 
-3022 YYDKTK
+3022 
-3028 EEILVCDAEQP
+3028 ILVCDAEQP

-3051 TSTTTT
+3051 TTT
-3057 PTRTSA
+3057 
-3063 TTESSTETTVSTTSA
+3063 
-3078 TPTDTTTS
+3078 TTTS
-3086 TTASTAGP
+3086 TSESST
-3094 TQPTTTSTT
+3094 TSDTETTTGT
-3103 GSSTVTTVST
+3103 
-3113 TASTAGPTQP
+3113 
-3123 TTTSTTGSGTV
+3123 GTV
-3134 TTVSTTASTAGP
+3134 TTVSTVTTTSKTSGTTTEVTTDTTLATSGNTTETSAG
-3146 TQPTTTST
+3146 PTTTST
-3154 TGSSTVTT
+3154 SETTTEVTT
-3162 VSTTAST
+3162 GTTLATSGNT
-3169 AGPTQPTTTSTTGSG
+3169 TETSAGPTTTSTSET
-3184 TVTTVSTTASTAG
+3184 TTEVTTDTTLATSGSTTETSAG
-3197 PTQPTTTS
+3197 PTTTS
-3205 TTGSSTV
+3205 TNGTTTDTTTAKTTVTTASASTETSAASTTTTAAGTTAETVTETSTTAASTV
-3212 TTVST
+3212 TTAET
-3217 TASTAGP
+3217 
-3224 TQPTTTSTTGSG
+3224 
-3236 TVTTVSTTAS
+3236 TVTTA
-3246 TAGPTQPTTTSTTGS
+3246 ATTTIE
-3261 GTVTTV
+3261 
-3267 STTAS
+3267 A
-3272 TAGPTQP
+3272 
-3279 TTTSAT
+3279 
-3285 ATNTTTTTSSTG
+3285 TTTTTEET
-3297 TGSDTGTTTTTQ
+3297 TVETTTEETTEATTTT
-3309 SATTVTATNTGSVT
+3309 
-3323 ETTPIVTVTETAPV
+3323 EE
-3337 TTTTCSTIQTTETTP
+3337 TTTTI
-3352 TTVTTVTTPVT
+3352 
-3363 TVTTTELERGV
+3363 VTTTEQPDGYV
-3374 LIRKCDM
+3374 IRKCDV
-3381 GGNEIAGASLQVAD
+3381 GGNEIGGASLNITDQS
-3395 LDGNVIDAWISE
+3395 GNVIDQWVSE
-3407 AGISHAIETVE
+3407 EGVSHVFAGIQPNT
-3418 VGVPYCLTEL
+3418 PYCLTETL
-3428 QAPVDYALAESI
+3428 APADYLVAEPI
-3440 YFRLE
+3440 YFQL
-3445 EDGTVTIL
+3445 
-3453 TFAVNEDGTI
+3453 NEDGTLVLFVGVSLNE
-3463 ATDENGPIIL
+3463 DGSWSVEN
-3473 TETPSADA
+3473 A
-3481 VVTMF
+3481 VVTANPDGRAIVMI
-3486 DEFIGIVTT
+3486 DEYVGTETT
-3495 TDITTETTTTTET
+3495 TTETTEETTTTTEATTTTAKNTTAGNGEHTPSVSTTTTAST
-3508 ETTTTTPHNTTN
+3508 ETTTVTGESGTGTTA
-3520 DNGNHTPSASE
+3520 G
-3531 TTSSGETTTETTNGS
+3531 SGGS
-3546 GTTTTDGSGTTT
+3546 GTTTAAGGSQTTT
-3558 TTRYR
+3558 VIR

-3569 SSSSSGRGS
+3569 SSSSRSNTKI
-3578 SSVRVSSTPKTD
+3578 SSTPKTGEALPVV
-3590 DRIWMLLFPTGLAL
+3590 IIPAGIALAA
-3604 TGAILTGRKR
+3604 AIVAGCKR
-3614 KKKHQK
+3614 KKK

>member
-1 MDGNTVSTT
+1 MQTEKTRHL
-10 CRTFRAKLLS
+10 RTRVIS

-26 MLFTSIPAMFPA
+26 MIVTCLPSMLFPV
-38 SASGSGGSGNPIVL
+38 SADNNGRSGGPLVL

-59 RDKYFKE
+59 RDYKYNPTS
-66 ITDTDSGEIFYLM
+66 IVDTGDVFYLM
-79 AKIGGNNVEE
+79 STISGNNVNE
-89 GEVDFYRIEISDKNL
+89 GEVDSYRIEITDKNL

-134 ITFQIDNG
+134 IAFDIDNG
-142 ETKQIRLQ
+142 QTKQVRLQ
-150 AKFQNGKTANGTAV
+150 AKFQNGKTPGGTIST
-164 EVKLTQESSG
+164 VKIVQDSTGKNASST
-174 KSVSNQITADAAMQ
+174 ITARAKRQ
-188 WSASKGENRTSLK
+188 WSASKSEDRNALTA
-201 AQEIAKGTTV
+201 AQLAAGTTV
-211 NYTLSASPNNA
+211 NYTLSASANNA
-222 SKKTGAE
+222 SKKNGVE

-236 EDTISLENMTFL
+236 EDTISLSEMTFI
-248 GDAKAAIQ
+248 GDAQTAVE
-256 NAVKAAIQTAG
+256 NAVKSAVATAAG
-267 YDAEPTVTV
+267 YTVGNLSVDVSGSTA
-276 NDGKADI
+276 KI
-283 SFVLNSRNENAEMP
+283 SFTVDSKNTNAEMP

-309 STVKMNG
+309 SIVKMNG

-330 KPYGDNASYSTIG
+330 KPYGDDASYSTIG

-392 NITLK
+392 DITLT

-451 VTDGNNTAK
+451 VTDGNNNTAK

-488 GQKYYPHIA
+488 GQKYYPGMA

-507 TNSGAKDAKGVLVSD
+507 TNSGAKDADNVTVSD
-522 DSLSYNLENMTY
+522 ASLSQYLENMTC
-534 TVDGV
+534 TVDGKTV
-539 TRSAFPDKID
+539 PKFPSTIP
-549 VPAGKTVQITVT
+549 VPAEKTVQITVT
-561 GTIRDDVAGEISNV
+561 GTIKDGVNGEISNI
-575 ATVDGKPSNKVK
+575 ATVDGKSSNEVK

-673 TAGGTITVPKGES
+673 TAGGTITVPKGKS

-707 AKVYEGAEVKG
+707 AKVYEGAEEKG

-742 NGIPADDTTEIVNG
+742 NGMPADDTTEIANG
-756 DKLTYQ
+756 NKLKYQ
-762 ATFTNNGTTTMEN
+762 VTFTNHGTTTMEN

-784 LKWETSDVLKV
+784 LKWEDSDVPKI

-814 DNRAHGG
+814 DHAADGG
-821 YAAET
+821 YAAKT
-826 FNIMGIKLAAGE
+826 FNIMGIKLAADE

-846 LGNDVTNN
+846 LGNDVINN

-865 GFGGTYDLNN
+865 GFGGTYDLKN

-899 AVGGLTVNEHGN
+899 AVGGLTVNEYGS

-945 NIVDMTAAD
+945 NIVDKTAAE

-973 AGKTIVVEDTLPDGM
+973 AGKKIVVEDTLPDGM
-988 EYVPDSVEGTANYT
+988 EYVLDSVEGTANHT
-1002 ALSGIQATRVGQ
+1002 ALSGIQATQVGQ

-1019 FVSTEKFANQWGGG
+1019 FVSTEKFENQWGGG

-1099 FAKLAVASYAGKD
+1099 FAKLAVASFAGQTYD
-1112 YQNAD
+1112 DTAVQP
-1117 LQKVENGYIT
+1117 VGNGYIT
-1127 AGDTLIWQAVLYN
+1127 AGDTLIWQTVLYN
-1140 GKGETTSGKATLN
+1140 GRGNSTDVADL
-1153 GEELGKLDLTDVTLT
+1153 KLDGVTLT
-1168 DNLPSCYEF
+1168 DNLPATYQFSNETGLQMTYQVL
-1177 DNTSYPTKYFVVP
+1177 DLTYNS
-1190 LKADGSFAV
+1190 DGSSTFQV
-1199 DKYGMVTGND
+1199 NDKTGLLESGTPVPRDAYKID
-1209 GAAIKTT
+1209 GSKLIIYADKL
-1216 ANGDSVSWD
+1216 
-1225 VSSVTGTGVTEGKLE
+1225 GKATLA
-1240 PNYAIV
+1240 PNKCIV
-1246 VQFATTVKDGQEK
+1246 FQFTTTVKDGQEK

-1266 GYAEVKQPF
+1266 GYATIDQPF
-1275 TAENTVAGEKRDTQI
+1275 TAEDTVAGEKQDNQI
-1290 WNYANYNIVGLT
+1290 WSYANYNIVGLT

-1310 YTNNGHNGDP
+1310 YENNGHTGTP

-1328 GYSREPTHN
+1328 GYSRQPTHN

-1358 VDLENMTIIDR
+1358 VALENMTIIDR

-1377 LVSGYAR
+1377 LVSGYER
-1384 NSAFGVKLKSID
+1384 FSAFGVKLKSID

-1401 GTDVIDKT
+1401 ETDVIDKT

-1441 SDDTVN
+1441 SDDTVD

-1454 TTVKV
+1454 TTVEV

-1520 VDVTVNKT
+1520 VDVKVNKT
-1528 LTEAE
+1528 LTAAE

-1581 QQTNNANNVYL
+1581 QQTNNANNIYL

-1604 YTPTYTGN
+1604 YTPAYTGN
-1612 AISTDATTKQTVGV
+1612 KISTDATTNQTVDV

-1635 KLTKTL
+1635 TLTKTL

-1671 EVPVQSLTFTEADSK
+1671 EAPVQSLTFTEAGSQD
-1686 KVTFENV
+1686 VTFEDV

-1701 LETNSN
+1701 LETNAN

-1729 VPVIRSAVQA
+1729 VPATRSAVQA

-1744 ITNFEETQYSITVS
+1744 ITNFEQPQYSITVS
-1758 KVLNADN
+1758 KVLIADD

-1779 SGDTYTQV
+1779 SGNDYTQV
-1787 GDTQEVIA
+1787 GTTKNVTA
-1795 GSEVKFS
+1795 GSDVTF
-1802 TELNEQ
+1802 
-1808 NKRYDLKADTPYYIF
+1808 DGLKADTPYYIF

-1840 VVLDPKNSTT
+1840 VVLDPKDSTT
-1850 KTDTTFY
+1850 KTNTTFY
-1857 VSYDCCDKYGKVA
+1857 VSYDCCDDHNQVA

-1878 PQASTIITNSTDN
+1878 PQANTIITNTTKN
-1891 PTKITVTKIATEDG
+1891 PAQIKVTKIATEDG
-1905 NQAVDHAIEVGLFT
+1905 NPAVDHAIEVGLFT
-1919 QDADGNYQEV
+1919 QDTNGSYQQVE
-1929 SGQKKTITIAA
+1929 KKNINIAA

-1964 DAEGNRVENGGTTE
+1964 DADGKRVENGSTTT
-1978 VSNKTFVASYSGGN
+1978 VGSAGSSKTFLAIYSGN
-1992 MVAMDVGIPG
+1992 SNRVDLLPGIPG
-2002 AKTITDTHDGK
+2002 EKVITDANTTQVELSFAKTDVDGK
-2013 IYIKKFDVNNNVMEK
+2013 AMTGYKLTLKKPDGNEESWTTDGTAK
-2028 CEFTLTGPNNYKKN
+2028 IFTNLTAGKYKLTEAAQNNYVPVEVAFEIG
-2042 WSSSK
+2042 
-2047 DAEEFSN
+2047 DD
-2054 LKAGTY
+2054 GY
-2060 TLTETEMNNFVQLS
+2060 
-2074 MSFTIDETGC
+2074 
-2084 IVTQNPDGSK
+2084 IVTENAESMAYAELGS
-2094 IESTSYALSANTVTL
+2094 TGVTV
-2109 INRAKVSVD
+2109 INRAQVSVD
-2118 KQNIANS
+2118 KQDIANS
-2125 DELAGATIKITR
+2125 KELAGATIKITR
-2137 TNGGLNEKVLE
+2137 TNGSLNADVLE
-2148 VKRGDTAL
+2148 VKRGETLL
-2156 TKETS
+2156 TKADS
-2161 LDESDYSKYT
+2161 LEDNADYSKYT

-2178 FISDGKAKTDI
+2178 FISDGKNKTDI

-2194 GDYTMEEVAAPDGYN
+2194 GTYTMTEVVAPDGYN
-2209 KVKTTFTFTID
+2209 KVSTDFTFTIS
-2220 KGQVTRTSADSEE
+2220 KGQVVPATVSEE

-2239 DIVMKDSAKKT
+2239 DITMKDGQKPSVT
-2250 ISIGKQAV
+2250 ISKQAV
-2258 GGGDELTGAEL
+2258 GGGKELTGAVL
-2269 QLTVPKGVDLSQIEA
+2269 KLTAPAGTDLSKVKGS
-2284 AYGDQSTNGIVKS
+2284 YSDGSTAGIKTSGNTITWTS
-2297 DKTISWKSDGT
+2297 DKA
-2308 KGSVEL
+2308 KGGVTL
-2314 TDLPAGT
+2314 ANLPAGV
-2321 YTLKEI
+2321 YTLEET

-2362 VVMEDAASK
+2362 VVMED
-2371 LTIGKKDITGKQE
+2371 
-2384 VTGAKLTLT
+2384 
-2393 LTKPDESGATLDGVT
+2393 
-2408 VENIKNNTVDS
+2408 
-2419 RTADSI
+2419 
-2425 TWTSGK
+2425 
-2431 TDAILSKL
+2431 
-2439 PDGEYTLKET
+2439 
-2449 GDAFTDEE
+2449 
-2457 TGKTYTVIESTMT
+2457 
-2470 FTVENG
+2470 
-2476 VVTKTTGT
+2476 
-2484 ADSLN
+2484 
-2489 DKAADGYYYY
+2489 
-2499 DKTAGQILVCDAE
+2499 
-2512 AVNVVPISK
+2512 
-2521 QDAGSGAEVA
+2521 
-2531 GATLEITAENVLDTT
+2531 DT
-2546 KLELSRT
+2546 
-2553 DKNGNKTVLVKGTDY
+2553 
-2568 SISADGKT
+2568 
-2576 IQFVSGED
+2576 
-2584 ATIITGLPAGTYKLK
+2584 
-2599 ETNAP
+2599 
-2604 DGYQLYTAE
+2604 
-2613 ETFTIGTDGKVT
+2613 
-2625 GTTTIQ
+2625 
-2631 DKVSK
+2631 SK

-2653 TLTLKLTK
+2653 TLTLTLTN

-2670 GVTVENIK
+2670 GVTANIH
-2678 NITVDSR
+2678 VDSR
-2685 TEDSITW
+2685 DAKSITW

-2713 TGGAFTDTETGKT
+2713 TGDAFTDAETKKT

-2828 KGTDYSISADGKTIQ
+2828 KGTDYSISTDGKTIQ

-2852 ITGLPAGTYKLKE
+2852 ITGLPAGSYQLKE

-2895 QDKVSKLTIAKKDIT
+2895 QDEVSKLTIGKKDIT

-2922 TLTNPDESGAT
+2922 KLTKPDESGAT
-2933 LDGVKA
+2933 LDDV
-2939 NITVDSRDAKSI
+2939 TVENSTVASRTADSI

-2972 KETGGAFTDTET
+2972 KETGDAFTDAET
-2984 GKTYTVIESTMTFTV
+2984 KKTYTVIESTMTFTV
-2999 ENGVITKSN
+2999 ENGVVTSTTGD
-3008 AADNLNDKATEGYY
+3008 ADKLNDKATEGYY
-3022 YYDKTK
+3022 YYDKTAGR
-3028 EEILVCDAEQP
+3028 ILVCDAEQP

-3051 TSTTTT
+3051 TTTTT
-3057 PTRTSA
+3057 TTTATS
-3063 TTESSTETTVSTTSA
+3063 ESSTTSDTETT
-3078 TPTDTTTS
+3078 
-3086 TTASTAGP
+3086 
-3094 TQPTTTSTT
+3094 T
-3103 GSSTVTTVST
+3103 GT
-3113 TASTAGPTQP
+3113 
-3123 TTTSTTGSGTV
+3123 GTV
-3134 TTVSTTASTAGP
+3134 TTVSTVTTTSKTSGTTTEVTTDTTLATSGNTTETSAG
-3146 TQPTTTST
+3146 PTTTST
-3154 TGSSTVTT
+3154 SETTTEVTTVTT
-3162 VSTTAST
+3162 LATSGNTTETS
-3169 AGPTQPTTTSTTGSG
+3169 AGPTTTSTNGTTTDTTTAKT
-3184 TVTTVSTTASTAG
+3184 TVTTASASTETSAASTTTTAAGTTAETVTETSTAAA
-3197 PTQPTTTS
+3197 
-3205 TTGSSTV
+3205 STV
-3212 TTVST
+3212 TTAET
-3217 TASTAGP
+3217 
-3224 TQPTTTSTTGSG
+3224 
-3236 TVTTVSTTAS
+3236 TVTTA
-3246 TAGPTQPTTTSTTGS
+3246 ATTTIE
-3261 GTVTTV
+3261 
-3267 STTAS
+3267 A
-3272 TAGPTQP
+3272 
-3279 TTTSAT
+3279 
-3285 ATNTTTTTSSTG
+3285 TTTTTEET
-3297 TGSDTGTTTTTQ
+3297 TVETTTEETTEATTTT
-3309 SATTVTATNTGSVT
+3309 
-3323 ETTPIVTVTETAPV
+3323 EE
-3337 TTTTCSTIQTTETTP
+3337 TTTTI
-3352 TTVTTVTTPVT
+3352 
-3363 TVTTTELERGV
+3363 VTTTEQPDGYV
-3374 LIRKCDM
+3374 IRKCDV
-3381 GGNEIAGASLQVAD
+3381 GGNEIGGASLNITDQS
-3395 LDGNVIDAWISE
+3395 GNVIDQWVSE
-3407 AGISHAIETVE
+3407 EGVSHVFAGIQPNT
-3418 VGVPYCLTEL
+3418 PYCLTETL
-3428 QAPVDYALAESI
+3428 APADYLVAEPI
-3440 YFRLE
+3440 YFQL
-3445 EDGTVTIL
+3445 
-3453 TFAVNEDGTI
+3453 NEDGTLVLFVGVSLNE
-3463 ATDENGPIIL
+3463 DGSWSVEN
-3473 TETPSADA
+3473 A
-3481 VVTMF
+3481 VVTANPDGRAIVMI
-3486 DEFIGIVTT
+3486 DEYVGTETT
-3495 TDITTETTTTTET
+3495 TTETTEETTTTTEATTTTAKNTTAGNGEHTPSVSTTTTAST
-3508 ETTTTTPHNTTN
+3508 ETTTVTGESGTGTTA
-3520 DNGNHTPSASE
+3520 G
-3531 TTSSGETTTETTNGS
+3531 SGGS
-3546 GTTTTDGSGTTT
+3546 GTTTAAGGSQTTT
-3558 TTRYR
+3558 VIR

-3569 SSSSSGRGS
+3569 SSSSRSNTKI
-3578 SSVRVSSTPKTD
+3578 SSTPKTGEALPGV
-3590 DRIWMLLFPTGLAL
+3590 IIPAGIALAA
-3604 TGAILTGRKR
+3604 AIVAGCKR
-3614 KKKHQK
+3614 KKK

>member
-1 MDGNTVSTT
+1 MQTEKTRHL
-10 CRTFRAKLLS
+10 RTRVIS

-26 MLFTSIPAMFPA
+26 MIVTCLPSMLFPV
-38 SASGSGGSGNPIVL
+38 SADNNGRSGGPLVL

-59 RDKYFKE
+59 RDSKYNPIDE
-66 ITDTDSGEIFYLM
+66 VNTGDVFYLM
-79 AKIGGNNVEE
+79 STISGNNVNE
-89 GEVDFYRIEISDKNL
+89 GEVDSYRIEITDKNL

-114 KDGAVYN
+114 RDGAVYN
-121 GYTLHVNSDGSRY
+121 GYILHVNSDGSRY
-134 ITFQIDNG
+134 ITFDIDNG
-142 ETKQIRLQ
+142 QTKQVRLQ
-150 AKFQNGKTANGTAV
+150 AKFQNGKTPGGTIST
-164 EVKLTQESSG
+164 VKIVQDSTGKNASST
-174 KSVSNQITADAAMQ
+174 ITAKAERQ
-188 WSASKGENRTSLK
+188 WSASKSEDRNALTA
-201 AQEIAKGTTV
+201 AQLAAGTTV
-211 NYTLSASPNNA
+211 NYTLSASANNA
-222 SKKTGAE
+222 SKKNGVE

-236 EDTISLENMTFL
+236 EDTISLSEMTFT
-248 GDAKAAIQ
+248 GDAQTAVE
-256 NAVKAAIQTAG
+256 NAVKSAIAAAGYTAG
-267 YDAEPTVTV
+267 NLSVDVSGSTA
-276 NDGKADI
+276 KI
-283 SFVLNSRNENAEMP
+283 SFTVDSKNTNAEMS
-297 AVNLNV
+297 AVKLHV

-330 KPYGDNASYSTIG
+330 KPYGDNTSYSPIG

-397 DNVPDGMTLESIT
+397 DNVPDGMTLVSIT
-410 AADGTVSGNSV
+410 TADGTVSGNSV

-476 KSGYVTYNGKNL
+476 KSGYVTYNDKNL

-507 TNSGAKDAKGVLVSD
+507 TNSGAKDAKGVLVAD
-522 DSLSYNLENMTY
+522 PSLSKNLENMTC

-539 TRSAFPDKID
+539 TKTPFPDKID
-549 VPAGKTVQITVT
+549 VPAEKTVQITVT
-561 GTIRDDVAGEISNV
+561 GTIKNGVDGEISNI
-575 ATVDGKPSNKVK
+575 ATVDGKSSNEVK

-673 TAGGTITVPKGES
+673 TAGGTITVPKGKS

-707 AKVYEGAEVKG
+707 AKVYEGAEEKG

-742 NGIPADDTTEIVNG
+742 NGMPADDTTEIANG
-756 DKLTYQ
+756 NKLKYQ
-762 ATFTNNGTTTMEN
+762 VTFTSHGTTTMEN

-784 LKWETSDVLKV
+784 LKWEDSDVPKI

-814 DNRAHGG
+814 DHAADGG
-821 YAAET
+821 YAAKT
-826 FNIMGIKLAAGE
+826 FNIMGIKLAADE

-846 LGNDVTNN
+846 LGNDVINN

-865 GFGGTYDLNN
+865 GFGGTYDLKN

-899 AVGGLTVNEHGN
+899 AVGGLTVNEYGS

-988 EYVPDSVEGTANYT
+988 EYVPNSVEGTANYI
-1002 ALSGIQATRVGQ
+1002 ALSGIQATQVGQ

-1019 FVSTEKFANQWGGG
+1019 FVSTEKFENQYGNG
-1033 VKLTY
+1033 VSLTY
-1038 QAKLTA
+1038 KTKLTA

-1071 GKNDGSDRVISPEDK
+1071 GRDDGSDRVILPNSK

-1140 GKGETTSGKATLN
+1140 GKGETDATGKATLN
-1153 GEELGKLDLTDVTLT
+1153 GEELGRLDLTDVTLT

-1177 DNTSYPTKYFVVP
+1177 DNTSYPTKCFVVP

-1199 DKYGMVTGND
+1199 DKYGMVSGN
-1209 GAAIKTT
+1209 GATIKTT

-1266 GYAEVKQPF
+1266 GYATIDQPF
-1275 TAENTVAGEKRDTQI
+1275 TAEDTVAGEKRDTQI

-1310 YTNNGHNGDP
+1310 YTNNGHDGTP

-1328 GYSREPTHN
+1328 GYSRQPTHN

-1358 VDLENMTIIDR
+1358 VALENMTIIDR

-1377 LVSGYAR
+1377 LVSGYER
-1384 NSAFGVKLKSID
+1384 FSAFGVKLKSID

-1409 ARSYSTDKTSV
+1409 VRSYSTDKTSV

-1441 SDDTVN
+1441 SDDTVD

-1454 TTVKV
+1454 TTVEV

-1528 LTEAE
+1528 LTAAE

-1551 RLSDVISVTIPAGQ
+1551 RLSDVISVTIPAGK

-1581 QQTNNANNVYL
+1581 TQTNNANNIYL
-1592 LETDAKGNQIRN
+1592 LETDAKGNPIHN
-1604 YTPTYTGN
+1604 YTPAYTGN
-1612 AISTDATTKQTVGV
+1612 KISTDATTNQTVGV

-1635 KLTKTL
+1635 TLTKTL

-1671 EVPVQSLTFTEADSK
+1671 EAPVQSLTFTEAGSQD
-1686 KVTFENV
+1686 VTFEDV
-1693 PKGMDFYV
+1693 PKGVDFYV
-1701 LETNSN
+1701 LETNAN

-1729 VPVIRSAVQA
+1729 LPVTRSAVQA

-1744 ITNFEETQYSITVS
+1744 ITNFEQTQYSITVS
-1758 KVLNADN
+1758 KVLIADD

-1779 SGDTYTQV
+1779 NGNDYTPVDTTKNV
-1787 GDTQEVIA
+1787 TA
-1795 GSEVKFS
+1795 GSDVTF
-1802 TELNEQ
+1802 
-1808 NKRYDLKADTPYYIF
+1808 DGLKADTPYYIF

-1857 VSYDCCDKYGKVA
+1857 VSYDCYDDDSKVA

-1878 PQASTIITNSTDN
+1878 PQANTIITNTTKN
-1891 PTKITVTKIATEDG
+1891 PAQIKVTKIATEDG
-1905 NQAVDHAIEVGLFT
+1905 NPAVDHAIKVGLFT
-1919 QDADGNYQEV
+1919 LNADGSYEPV
-1929 SGQKKTITIAA
+1929 KDATGTAKVEPITIAA
-1940 GDKGKK
+1940 GDNGKK

-1964 DAEGNRVENGGTTE
+1964 DADGKRVENGSTTT
-1978 VSNKTFVASYSGGN
+1978 VGSAGSSKTFLATYSGN
-1992 MVAMDVGIPG
+1992 SSRVDLLPGIPG
-2002 AKTITDTHDGK
+2002 EKVITDANTTQVELSFAKT
-2013 IYIKKFDVNNNVMEK
+2013 DVKGNAMAG
-2028 CEFTLTGPNNYKKN
+2028 CEMTLTGPGGY
-2042 WSSSK
+2042 SK
-2047 DAEEFSN
+2047 TWTSDADPERLTGLAE
-2054 LKAGTY
+2054 GDY
-2060 TLTETEMNNFVQLS
+2060 TLTEKPMTGYAPLSVKFSVGADGYIITTDKDGKPIEGSNFVLA
-2074 MSFTIDETGC
+2074 ENG
-2084 IVTQNPDGSK
+2084 VT
-2094 IESTSYALSANTVTL
+2094 V
-2109 INRAKVSVD
+2109 INRSQISVSKKD
-2118 KQNIANS
+2118 ITS
-2125 DELAGATIKITR
+2125 LEELAGAKITITKTDGSWNEALVELSR
-2137 TNGGLNEKVLE
+2137 TG
-2148 VKRGDTAL
+2148 TTF
-2156 TKETS
+2156 TKS
-2161 LDESDYSKYT
+2161 DSVDDESQYQLTSKEL
-2171 QTSNTIT
+2171 T
-2178 FISDGKAKTDI
+2178 FISDGKNKTDI
-2189 IGLPD
+2189 TGLPD
-2194 GDYTMEEVAAPDGYN
+2194 GTYTMTEVVAPDGYN
-2209 KVKTTFTFTID
+2209 KVSTDFTFTIKNGVVD
-2220 KGQVTRTSADSEE
+2220 ATGTTE

-2239 DIVMKDSAKKT
+2239 DITMKDGQKPSVT
-2250 ISIGKQAV
+2250 ISKQAV
-2258 GGGDELTGAEL
+2258 GGGEELTGAVL
-2269 QLTVPKGVDLSQIEA
+2269 KLTAPAEADLSKVKGFYSDGSTAGIETS
-2284 AYGDQSTNGIVKS
+2284 GKTITWTS
-2297 DKTISWKSDGT
+2297 DKA
-2308 KGSVEL
+2308 KGSVTL
-2314 TDLPAGT
+2314 ANLPAGV
-2321 YTLKEI
+2321 YTLEET

-2347 GKVGTVNG
+2347 GKVGKVNG

-2371 LTIGKKDITGKQE
+2371 LTIAKKDITGKQE

-2393 LTKPDESGATLDGVT
+2393 LTNPDESGATLNDVT
-2408 VENIKNNTVDS
+2408 VENNKNITVDS
-2419 RTADSI
+2419 RTAESI
-2425 TWTSGK
+2425 TWISGK
-2431 TDAILSKL
+2431 TDAVLSKL

-2449 GDAFTDEE
+2449 GGAFTDTE

-2499 DKTAGQILVCDAE
+2499 DKTKEEILVCDAE

-2553 DKNGNKTVLVKGTDY
+2553 DKNGDKTVLVKGTDY

-2604 DGYQLYTAE
+2604 DSYQLYTAE

-2631 DKVSK
+2631 D
-2636 LTIAKKD
+2636 
-2643 ITGKQEVTGA
+2643 E
-2653 TLTLKLTK
+2653 
-2661 PDESGATLD
+2661 
-2670 GVTVENIK
+2670 
-2678 NITVDSR
+2678 
-2685 TEDSITW
+2685 
-2692 TSGKTDAILSKLPDG
+2692 
-2707 KYTLKE
+2707 
-2713 TGGAFTDTETGKT
+2713 
-2726 YTVIEST
+2726 
-2733 MTFTVE
+2733 
-2739 NGVVTST
+2739 
-2746 TGDADNLNDKATEGY
+2746 
-2761 YYYDKTAG
+2761 
-2769 QILVCDAEAVNV
+2769 
-2781 VPISKQDAGSGAE
+2781 
-2794 VAGATLEITAE
+2794 
-2805 NVLDTTKL
+2805 
-2813 ELSRT
+2813 
-2818 DKNGNKTVLV
+2818 
-2828 KGTDYSISADGKTIQ
+2828 
-2843 FVSGEDATI
+2843 
-2852 ITGLPAGTYKLKE
+2852 
-2865 TNAPDGYQL
+2865 
-2874 YTAEETFTIGTD
+2874 
-2886 GKVTGTTTI
+2886 
-2895 QDKVSKLTIAKKDIT
+2895 VSKLTIAKKDIT

-2933 LDGVKA
+2933 LDDVTA
-2939 NITVDSRDAKSI
+2939 NVTVDSRTADSI
-2951 TWTSGKT
+2951 AWTSGKT
-2958 DAILSKLP
+2958 DMLLSKLP
-2966 DGKYTL
+2966 DGDYTL
-2972 KETGGAFTDTET
+2972 KESGGAFTDTET

-2999 ENGVITKSN
+2999 ENGVVTKTTGT
-3008 AADNLNDKATEGYY
+3008 ADSLNDKATEGYY
-3022 YYDKTK
+3022 YYDKTTGQ
-3028 EEILVCDAEQP
+3028 ILVCDAEQP
-3039 AITTTSTSETTT
+3039 VVTTTSTSETTT
-3051 TSTTTT
+3051 TTTTT
-3057 PTRTSA
+3057 
-3063 TTESSTETTVSTTSA
+3063 
-3078 TPTDTTTS
+3078 TTTS
-3086 TTASTAGP
+3086 TSESST
-3094 TQPTTTSTT
+3094 TSDTETTTGT
-3103 GSSTVTTVST
+3103 
-3113 TASTAGPTQP
+3113 
-3123 TTTSTTGSGTV
+3123 GTV
-3134 TTVSTTASTAGP
+3134 TTVSTVTTTSKTSGTTTEVTTDTTLATSGNTTETSAG
-3146 TQPTTTST
+3146 PTTTST
-3154 TGSSTVTT
+3154 SETTTEVTT
-3162 VSTTAST
+3162 DTTLATSGNT
-3169 AGPTQPTTTSTTGSG
+3169 TETSAGPTTTSTSET
-3184 TVTTVSTTASTAG
+3184 TTEVTTDTTLATSGNTTETSAG
-3197 PTQPTTTS
+3197 PTTTS
-3205 TTGSSTV
+3205 TNGTTTDTTTAKTTV
-3212 TTVST
+3212 TTASASTETSAASTTTTAAGTTAETVTETST
-3217 TASTAGP
+3217 TAASTA
-3224 TQPTTTSTTGSG
+3224 TTAET
-3236 TVTTVSTTAS
+3236 TVTTA
-3246 TAGPTQPTTTSTTGS
+3246 ATTTIE
-3261 GTVTTV
+3261 
-3267 STTAS
+3267 A
-3272 TAGPTQP
+3272 
-3279 TTTSAT
+3279 
-3285 ATNTTTTTSSTG
+3285 TTTTTEET
-3297 TGSDTGTTTTTQ
+3297 TVETTTEETTEATTTT
-3309 SATTVTATNTGSVT
+3309 
-3323 ETTPIVTVTETAPV
+3323 EE
-3337 TTTTCSTIQTTETTP
+3337 TTTTI
-3352 TTVTTVTTPVT
+3352 
-3363 TVTTTELERGV
+3363 VTTTEQPDGYV
-3374 LIRKCDM
+3374 IRKCDV
-3381 GGNEIAGASLQVAD
+3381 GGNEIGGASLNITDQN
-3395 LDGNVIDAWISE
+3395 GNVIDQWVSE
-3407 AGISHAIETVE
+3407 EGVSHVFAGIQPNT
-3418 VGVPYCLTEL
+3418 PYCLTETL
-3428 QAPVDYALAESI
+3428 APADYLVAEPI
-3440 YFRLE
+3440 YFQL
-3445 EDGTVTIL
+3445 
-3453 TFAVNEDGTI
+3453 NEDGTLVLFVGVSLNE
-3463 ATDENGPIIL
+3463 DGSWSVEN
-3473 TETPSADA
+3473 A
-3481 VVTMF
+3481 VVTANPDGRAIVMI
-3486 DEFIGIVTT
+3486 DEYVGTETT
-3495 TDITTETTTTTET
+3495 TTETTEETTTTTEATTTTAKNTTAGNGEHTPSVSTTTTAST
-3508 ETTTTTPHNTTN
+3508 ETTTVTGGSGTGTTA
-3520 DNGNHTPSASE
+3520 G
-3531 TTSSGETTTETTNGS
+3531 SGGS
-3546 GTTTTDGSGTTT
+3546 GTTTAAGGSQTTT
-3558 TTRYR
+3558 VIR

-3569 SSSSSGRGS
+3569 SSSSRSNTKI
-3578 SSVRVSSTPKTD
+3578 SSTPKTGEALPVV
-3590 DRIWMLLFPTGLAL
+3590 IIPAGVALAA
-3604 TGAILTGRKR
+3604 AIVAGCKR
-3614 KKKHQK
+3614 KKK

>member
-2553 DKNGNKTVLVKGTDY
+2553 DKNGNKTVLVKDRDY
-2568 SISADGKT
+2568 SISTDGKT

-2584 ATIITGLPAGTYKLK
+2584 VTIITGLPAGSYQLK

-2828 KGTDYSISADGKTIQ
+2828 KDRDYSISTDGKTIQ
-2843 FVSGEDATI
+2843 FVSGEDVTI
-2852 ITGLPAGTYKLKE
+2852 ITGLPAGSYQLKE

-3103 GSSTVTTVST
+3103 GSGTVTTVST
-3113 TASTAGPTQP
+3113 TESTATSTD
-3123 TTTSTTGSGTV
+3123 TTVITTGSGTV
-3134 TTVSTTASTAGP
+3134 TTVF
-3146 TQPTTTST
+3146 
-3154 TGSSTVTT
+3154 
-3162 VSTTAST
+3162 
-3169 AGPTQPTTTSTTGSG
+3169 
-3184 TVTTVSTTASTAG
+3184 
-3197 PTQPTTTS
+3197 
-3205 TTGSSTV
+3205 
-3212 TTVST
+3212 
-3217 TASTAGP
+3217 
-3224 TQPTTTSTTGSG
+3224 
-3236 TVTTVSTTAS
+3236 TTAS

>member
-1823 EMDGDKRV
+1823 EMDGDKRF

-2739 NGVVTST
+2739 NGV
-2746 TGDADNLNDKATEGY
+2746 
-2761 YYYDKTAG
+2761 
-2769 QILVCDAEAVNV
+2769 
-2781 VPISKQDAGSGAE
+2781 
-2794 VAGATLEITAE
+2794 
-2805 NVLDTTKL
+2805 
-2813 ELSRT
+2813 
-2818 DKNGNKTVLV
+2818 
-2828 KGTDYSISADGKTIQ
+2828 
-2843 FVSGEDATI
+2843 
-2852 ITGLPAGTYKLKE
+2852 
-2865 TNAPDGYQL
+2865 
-2874 YTAEETFTIGTD
+2874 
-2886 GKVTGTTTI
+2886 
-2895 QDKVSKLTIAKKDIT
+2895 
-2910 GKQEVTGAKLTL
+2910 
-2922 TLTNPDESGAT
+2922 
-2933 LDGVKA
+2933 
-2939 NITVDSRDAKSI
+2939 
-2951 TWTSGKT
+2951 
-2958 DAILSKLP
+2958 
-2966 DGKYTL
+2966 
-2972 KETGGAFTDTET
+2972 
-2984 GKTYTVIESTMTFTV
+2984 
-2999 ENGVITKSN
+2999 ITKSN

-3078 TPTDTTTS
+3078 TPTDTTT
-3086 TTASTAGP
+3086 
-3094 TQPTTTSTT
+3094 
-3103 GSSTVTTVST
+3103 
-3113 TASTAGPTQP
+3113 
-3123 TTTSTTGSGTV
+3123 
-3134 TTVSTTASTAGP
+3134 
-3146 TQPTTTST
+3146 
-3154 TGSSTVTT
+3154 
-3162 VSTTAST
+3162 
-3169 AGPTQPTTTSTTGSG
+3169 
-3184 TVTTVSTTASTAG
+3184 
-3197 PTQPTTTS
+3197 
-3205 TTGSSTV
+3205 
-3212 TTVST
+3212 
-3217 TASTAGP
+3217 
-3224 TQPTTTSTTGSG
+3224 
-3236 TVTTVSTTAS
+3236 STTAS

>member
-1019 FVSTEKFANQWGGG
+1019 FVSTEKFANQWGSG

-1528 LTEAE
+1528 LTAAE

-1592 LETDAKGNQIRN
+1592 LETDAKGNQIHN

-1612 AISTDATTKQTVGV
+1612 EISTDATTDQTVGV

-1635 KLTKTL
+1635 TLTKTL

-1671 EVPVQSLTFTEADSK
+1671 EAPVQSLTFTEADSK

-1693 PKGMDFYV
+1693 PKGVDFYV

-1758 KVLNADN
+1758 KVLNADD
-1765 VKSTPV
+1765 VKSTPA
-1771 FSVGLFTK
+1771 FSVGLFTEN
-1779 SGDTYTQV
+1779 DTLVEKKTV
-1787 GDTQEVIA
+1787 VA
-1795 GSEVKFS
+1795 GADVTFD
-1802 TELNEQ
+1802 N
-1808 NKRYDLKADTPYYIF
+1808 LKADTPYYIF
-1823 EMDGDKRV
+1823 ELNDAD
-1831 ENGASFQMP
+1831 EQIANGASFQMP
-1840 VVLDPKNSTT
+1840 VVLDPKNPTT

-1905 NQAVDHAIEVGLFT
+1905 NSAVDHEIEVGLFT
-1919 QDADGNYQEV
+1919 QDADGNYQQVE
-1929 SGQKKTITIAA
+1929 KKAITIAA

-2449 GDAFTDEE
+2449 GGAFTDTE

-2476 VVTKTTGT
+2476 VVTSTTGD
-2484 ADSLN
+2484 ADNLN
-2489 DKAADGYYYY
+2489 DKATEGYYYY

-2553 DKNGNKTVLVKGTDY
+2553 DKNGNKTVLVKDRDY
-2568 SISADGKT
+2568 SISTDGKT

-2584 ATIITGLPAGTYKLK
+2584 VTIITGLPAGSYQLK

-2713 TGGAFTDTETGKT
+2713 TGDAFTDAETK
-2726 YTVIEST
+2726 
-2733 MTFTVE
+2733 
-2739 NGVVTST
+2739 
-2746 TGDADNLNDKATEGY
+2746 KA
-2761 YYYDKTAG
+2761 
-2769 QILVCDAEAVNV
+2769 
-2781 VPISKQDAGSGAE
+2781 
-2794 VAGATLEITAE
+2794 
-2805 NVLDTTKL
+2805 
-2813 ELSRT
+2813 
-2818 DKNGNKTVLV
+2818 
-2828 KGTDYSISADGKTIQ
+2828 
-2843 FVSGEDATI
+2843 
-2852 ITGLPAGTYKLKE
+2852 
-2865 TNAPDGYQL
+2865 
-2874 YTAEETFTIGTD
+2874 
-2886 GKVTGTTTI
+2886 
-2895 QDKVSKLTIAKKDIT
+2895 
-2910 GKQEVTGAKLTL
+2910 
-2922 TLTNPDESGAT
+2922 
-2933 LDGVKA
+2933 
-2939 NITVDSRDAKSI
+2939 
-2951 TWTSGKT
+2951 
-2958 DAILSKLP
+2958 
-2966 DGKYTL
+2966 
-2972 KETGGAFTDTET
+2972 
-2984 GKTYTVIESTMTFTV
+2984 YTVIESTMTFTV

-3063 TTESSTETTVSTTSA
+3063 TTGSSTETTVSTTSA

-3103 GSSTVTTVST
+3103 GS
-3113 TASTAGPTQP
+3113 
-3123 TTTSTTGSGTV
+3123 GTV
-3134 TTVSTTASTAGP
+3134 TTVSTTENTATSTD
-3146 TQPTTTST
+3146 TTVIT

-3169 AGPTQPTTTSTTGSG
+3169 AGPTQS
-3184 TVTTVSTTASTAG
+3184 
-3197 PTQPTTTS
+3197 
-3205 TTGSSTV
+3205 
-3212 TTVST
+3212 
-3217 TASTAGP
+3217 
-3224 TQPTTTSTTGSG
+3224 TTTSTTGSG

-3546 GTTTTDGSGTTT
+3546 GTTTTGGSGTTT
-3558 TTRYR
+3558 TTRSG

>member
-1 MDGNTVSTT
+1 MQTEKTRHL
-10 CRTFRAKLLS
+10 RTRVIS

-26 MLFTSIPAMFPA
+26 MIVTCLPSMLFPV
-38 SASGSGGSGNPIVL
+38 SADNNGRSGGPLVL

-59 RDKYFKE
+59 RDSKYNPIDE
-66 ITDTDSGEIFYLM
+66 VNTGDVFYLM
-79 AKIGGNNVEE
+79 STISGNNVNE
-89 GEVDFYRIEISDKNL
+89 GEMDSYRIEITDKNL

-114 KDGAVYN
+114 RDGAVYN

-134 ITFQIDNG
+134 IAFDIDNG
-142 ETKQIRLQ
+142 QTKQVRLQ
-150 AKFQNGKTANGTAV
+150 AKFQNGKTPGGTIST
-164 EVKLTQESSG
+164 VKIVQDSTGKNASST
-174 KSVSNQITADAAMQ
+174 ITARAERQ
-188 WSASKGENRTSLK
+188 WSASKSEDRNALTA
-201 AQEIAKGTTV
+201 AQLAAGTTV
-211 NYTLSASPNNA
+211 NYTLSASANNV
-222 SKKTGAE
+222 SKKNGVE

-236 EDTISLENMTFL
+236 EDTISLSEMTFI
-248 GDAKAAIQ
+248 GDAQTAVE
-256 NAVKAAIQTAG
+256 NAVKSAVAAAG
-267 YDAEPTVTV
+267 YTVGNLSVDVSGSTA
-276 NDGKADI
+276 KI
-283 SFVLNSRNENAEMP
+283 SFTVDSKNTNAEMS

-330 KPYGDNASYSTIG
+330 KPYGDDASYSTIG

-392 NITLK
+392 DITLK

-488 GQKYYPHIA
+488 GQKYYPGMA
-497 GQTATYTISV
+497 GQIATYTISV
-507 TNSGAKDAKGVLVSD
+507 TNSGAKDAKDVPVAD
-522 DSLSYNLENMTY
+522 DNLSSKLENITY
-534 TVDGV
+534 KVDGV
-539 TRSAFPDKID
+539 TKSAFPNEID

-561 GTIRDDVAGEISNV
+561 GTIKSSVTGEISNV
-575 ATVDGKPSNKVK
+575 AKVDDKSSNKVK

-610 GTAKD
+610 GTAED

-634 IEDILPDG
+634 IEDILPND
-642 MTFRENSGAY
+642 MAFRENSGVY
-652 GILTLSDGTTK
+652 GVLTLADGTTK
-663 NITSVDTKTL
+663 DITTVDTKTL
-673 TAGGTITVPKGES
+673 TAGGTVTVPKGKS

-695 EDSATAAALTNT
+695 EASATAATLTNT
-707 AKVYEGAEVKG
+707 AKVYEGAEEKG

-1002 ALSGIQATRVGQ
+1002 ALSGIQATQVGQ

-1019 FVSTEKFANQWGGG
+1019 FVSTEKFANQWGSG

-1071 GKNDGSDRVISPEDK
+1071 GKNDGSDRVILPNSK

-1140 GKGETTSGKATLN
+1140 GKGETDTAGKATLN
-1153 GEELGKLDLTDVTLT
+1153 GEELGRLDLTDVTLT

-1177 DNTSYPTKYFVVP
+1177 DNTSYPTKCFVVP

-1199 DKYGMVTGND
+1199 DKYGMVSGN
-1209 GAAIKTT
+1209 GATIKTT

-1266 GYAEVKQPF
+1266 GYATIDQPF
-1275 TAENTVAGEKRDTQI
+1275 SAEDTVAGEKQDNQI
-1290 WNYANYNIVGLT
+1290 WSYANYNIVGLT

-1310 YTNNGHNGDP
+1310 YKNNGHNGTP

-1328 GYSREPTHN
+1328 GYSRQPTHN

-1358 VDLENMTIIDR
+1358 VALENMTIIDR

-1377 LVSGYAR
+1377 LVSGYER
-1384 NSAFGVKLKSID
+1384 FSAFGVTLKSID
-1396 SVMVG
+1396 SVTVG
-1401 GTDVIDKT
+1401 GTDVS
-1409 ARSYSTDKTSV
+1409 ANAAYSYSTDKTSV

-1441 SDDTVN
+1441 SDDTVD

-1454 TTVKV
+1454 TTVEV
-1459 GDEVVVKVTATVPSY
+1459 GEEVVVKVTATVPSY

-1492 QNPDILGDTVMVAE
+1492 QNTDILGDTVMVAE

-1551 RLSDVISVTIPAGQ
+1551 RLSDVISATIPAGR

-1604 YTPTYTGN
+1604 YTPAYTGN
-1612 AISTDATTKQTVGV
+1612 KISTDATTNQTVGV

-1635 KLTKTL
+1635 TLTKTL
-1641 AGVEGGDV
+1641 AGENV

-1671 EVPVQSLTFTEADSK
+1671 EAPVQSLTFTEAGSQDVK
-1686 KVTFENV
+1686 FEGV
-1693 PKGMDFYV
+1693 PKGVDFYV
-1701 LETNSN
+1701 LETNAN
-1707 GVPTYT
+1707 GVLADTDFAKYT
-1713 GDSGTY
+1713 S
-1719 TADSGIRYSF
+1719 DSGIRYTSE
-1729 VPVIRSAVQA
+1729 PAAPAAVQA
-1739 GGTTT
+1739 GGKTE
-1744 ITNFEETQYSITVS
+1744 ITNTEEIDYSITVS
-1758 KVLNADN
+1758 KVLIADD
-1765 VKSTPV
+1765 VKSTPA

-1779 SGDTYTQV
+1779 NGNDYTPV
-1787 GDTQEVIA
+1787 GTTKNVIA
-1795 GSEVKFS
+1795 GSDVTF
-1802 TELNEQ
+1802 
-1808 NKRYDLKADTPYYIF
+1808 DGLKADTPYYIF

-1840 VVLDPKNSTT
+1840 VVLDPKNPTT
-1850 KTDTTFY
+1850 KTNTTFY
-1857 VSYDCCDKYGKVA
+1857 VSYDCCDDHNQVA

-1878 PQASTIITNSTDN
+1878 PQANTIITNTTKN
-1891 PTKITVTKIATEDG
+1891 PAQIKVTKIATIDDNPADSHE
-1905 NQAVDHAIEVGLFT
+1905 ATVALFT
-1919 QDADGNYQEV
+1919 MDADGNYQAV

-1940 GDKGKK
+1940 GDKGKN

-1964 DAEGNRVENGGTTE
+1964 DADGKRVENESTISVGG
-1978 VSNKTFVASYSGGN
+1978 KTFLATYSGN
-1992 MVAMDVGIPG
+1992 SSRVDLLPGIPG
-2002 AKTITDTHDGK
+2002 EKTITDANTTQVELSFAK
-2013 IYIKKFDVNNNVMEK
+2013 TDVKGNAMAG
-2028 CEFTLTGPNNYKKN
+2028 CEMTLTGPNGYNVPWTSDTGSKKFTGL
-2042 WSSSK
+2042 
-2047 DAEEFSN
+2047 AEGE
-2054 LKAGTY
+2054 Y
-2060 TLTETEMNNFVQLS
+2060 TLTEKPMTGYAPVS
-2074 MSFTIDETGC
+2074 ISFAVNANGY
-2084 IVTQNPDGSK
+2084 IVTTDAQGNPINGSNFDLA
-2094 IESTSYALSANTVTL
+2094 ENGLTV
-2109 INRAKVSVD
+2109 INRSQISVSKKD
-2118 KQNIANS
+2118 ITSLK
-2125 DELAGATIKITR
+2125 ELAGAKITITKTDGSWNEAFVELSR
-2137 TNGGLNEKVLE
+2137 TG
-2148 VKRGDTAL
+2148 TTF
-2156 TKETS
+2156 TKS
-2161 LDESDYSKYT
+2161 DSVDDESQYQLTSKEL
-2171 QTSNTIT
+2171 T
-2178 FISDGKAKTDI
+2178 FISDGKNKTDI

-2194 GDYTMEEVAAPDGYN
+2194 GTYTMTEVVAPDGYN
-2209 KVKTTFTFTID
+2209 KVSTDFTFTIKNGVVD
-2220 KGQVTRTSADSEE
+2220 ATGTTE

-2239 DIVMKDSAKKT
+2239 DITMKDGQKPSVT
-2250 ISIGKQAV
+2250 ISKQAV
-2258 GGGDELTGAEL
+2258 GGGEELTGAVL
-2269 QLTVPKGVDLSQIEA
+2269 KLTAPAGTDLSK
-2284 AYGDQSTNGIVKS
+2284 VKGS
-2297 DKTISWKSDGT
+2297 YSDGST
-2308 KGSVEL
+2308 AGIETSGNTITWTSDNAKGGVTL
-2314 TDLPAGT
+2314 ANLPAGV
-2321 YTLKEI
+2321 YTLEET

-2362 VVMEDAASK
+2362 IVMEDAA
-2371 LTIGKKDITGKQE
+2371 
-2384 VTGAKLTLT
+2384 
-2393 LTKPDESGATLDGVT
+2393 
-2408 VENIKNNTVDS
+2408 
-2419 RTADSI
+2419 
-2425 TWTSGK
+2425 
-2431 TDAILSKL
+2431 
-2439 PDGEYTLKET
+2439 
-2449 GDAFTDEE
+2449 
-2457 TGKTYTVIESTMT
+2457 
-2470 FTVENG
+2470 
-2476 VVTKTTGT
+2476 
-2484 ADSLN
+2484 
-2489 DKAADGYYYY
+2489 
-2499 DKTAGQILVCDAE
+2499 
-2512 AVNVVPISK
+2512 
-2521 QDAGSGAEVA
+2521 
-2531 GATLEITAENVLDTT
+2531 
-2546 KLELSRT
+2546 
-2553 DKNGNKTVLVKGTDY
+2553 
-2568 SISADGKT
+2568 
-2576 IQFVSGED
+2576 
-2584 ATIITGLPAGTYKLK
+2584 
-2599 ETNAP
+2599 
-2604 DGYQLYTAE
+2604 
-2613 ETFTIGTDGKVT
+2613 
-2625 GTTTIQ
+2625 
-2631 DKVSK
+2631 SK

-2653 TLTLKLTK
+2653 TLTLTLTN

-2670 GVTVENIK
+2670 GVTANIH
-2678 NITVDSR
+2678 VDSR
-2685 TEDSITW
+2685 DAKSITW

-2733 MTFTVE
+2733 MIFTVE

-2781 VPISKQDAGSGAE
+2781 VPISKQDAASSAE

-2818 DKNGNKTVLV
+2818 DKDGNKTVLV
-2828 KGTDYSISADGKTIQ
+2828 KDRDYSISTDGKTIQ

-2852 ITGLPAGTYKLKE
+2852 ITGLPAGSYQLKE

-2895 QDKVSKLTIAKKDIT
+2895 QDEVSKLTIGKKDIT
-2910 GKQEVTGAKLTL
+2910 GKQEVTGATLTL
-2922 TLTNPDESGAT
+2922 TLTKPDESGAT
-2933 LDGVKA
+2933 LDDVTA
-2939 NITVDSRDAKSI
+2939 NIRVDSRTADSI

-2972 KETGGAFTDTET
+2972 KETGDAFTDAET
-2984 GKTYTVIESTMTFTV
+2984 KKTYTVIESTMTFTV
-2999 ENGVITKSN
+2999 ENGVVTSTTGD
-3008 AADNLNDKATEGYY
+3008 ADKLNDKATEGYY
-3022 YYDKTK
+3022 YYDKTAGQ
-3028 EEILVCDAEQP
+3028 ILVCDAEQP

-3051 TSTTTT
+3051 TTTTT
-3057 PTRTSA
+3057 TTTATS
-3063 TTESSTETTVSTTSA
+3063 ESSTTSDTETT
-3078 TPTDTTTS
+3078 
-3086 TTASTAGP
+3086 
-3094 TQPTTTSTT
+3094 T
-3103 GSSTVTTVST
+3103 GT
-3113 TASTAGPTQP
+3113 
-3123 TTTSTTGSGTV
+3123 GTV
-3134 TTVSTTASTAGP
+3134 TTVSTVTTTSKTSETTTEVTTDTTLATSGNTTETSAG
-3146 TQPTTTST
+3146 PTTTST
-3154 TGSSTVTT
+3154 SETTTEVTT
-3162 VSTTAST
+3162 DTTLATSGNT
-3169 AGPTQPTTTSTTGSG
+3169 TETSAGPTTTSTSG
-3184 TVTTVSTTASTAG
+3184 TTTEVTTVTTLATSESTTETSAG
-3197 PTQPTTTS
+3197 PTTTS
-3205 TTGSSTV
+3205 TSETTTEV
-3212 TTVST
+3212 TTDTTLATSGST
-3217 TASTAGP
+3217 TETSAG
-3224 TQPTTTSTTGSG
+3224 PTTTSTNGTTTDTTTAKT
-3236 TVTTVSTTAS
+3236 TVTTASASTETSAASTTTTAAGTTAETVTETSTTAAS
-3246 TAGPTQPTTTSTTGS
+3246 
-3261 GTVTTV
+3261 TVTTAETTV
-3267 STTAS
+3267 TTA
-3272 TAGPTQP
+3272 A
-3279 TTTSAT
+3279 TTTIEA
-3285 ATNTTTTTSSTG
+3285 TTTTTEET
-3297 TGSDTGTTTTTQ
+3297 TVETTTEATTTT
-3309 SATTVTATNTGSVT
+3309 
-3323 ETTPIVTVTETAPV
+3323 EE
-3337 TTTTCSTIQTTETTP
+3337 TTTTI
-3352 TTVTTVTTPVT
+3352 
-3363 TVTTTELERGV
+3363 VTTTEQPDGYV
-3374 LIRKCDM
+3374 IRKCDV
-3381 GGNEIAGASLQVAD
+3381 GGNEIGGASLNITDQS
-3395 LDGNVIDAWISE
+3395 GNVIDQWVSE
-3407 AGISHAIETVE
+3407 EGVSHVFAGIQPNT
-3418 VGVPYCLTEL
+3418 PYCLTETL
-3428 QAPVDYALAESI
+3428 APADYLVAEPI
-3440 YFRLE
+3440 YFQL
-3445 EDGTVTIL
+3445 
-3453 TFAVNEDGTI
+3453 NEDGTLVLFVGI
-3463 ATDENGPIIL
+3463 SLNEDGSWSVEN
-3473 TETPSADA
+3473 A
-3481 VVTMF
+3481 VVTANPDGRAIVMI
-3486 DEFIGIVTT
+3486 DEYVGTETT
-3495 TDITTETTTTTET
+3495 TTETTEETTTTTEATTTTAKNTTAGNGEHTPSVSTTTTAST
-3508 ETTTTTPHNTTN
+3508 ETTTVTGESGTGTTA
-3520 DNGNHTPSASE
+3520 G
-3531 TTSSGETTTETTNGS
+3531 SGGS
-3546 GTTTTDGSGTTT
+3546 GTTTAAGGSQTTT
-3558 TTRYR
+3558 VIR
-3563 SSSGSS
+3563 SGSGSS
-3569 SSSSSGRGS
+3569 SSSSRSNTKIF
-3578 SSVRVSSTPKTD
+3578 STPKTGEALPVV
-3590 DRIWMLLFPTGLAL
+3590 IIPAGIALAA
-3604 TGAILTGRKR
+3604 AIVAGCKR
-3614 KKKHQK
+3614 KKK

>member
-1 MDGNTVSTT
+1 MQTEKTRHL
-10 CRTFRAKLLS
+10 RTRVIS

-26 MLFTSIPAMFPA
+26 MIVTCLPSMLFPV
-38 SASGSGGSGNPIVL
+38 SADNNGRSGGPLVL

-59 RDKYFKE
+59 RDSKYNPIDE
-66 ITDTDSGEIFYLM
+66 VNTGDVFYLM
-79 AKIGGNNVEE
+79 STISGNNVNE
-89 GEVDFYRIEISDKNL
+89 GEVDSYRIEITDKNL

-114 KDGAVYN
+114 RDGAVYN

-134 ITFQIDNG
+134 ITFDIDNG
-142 ETKQIRLQ
+142 QTKQVRLQ
-150 AKFQNGKTANGTAV
+150 AKFQNGKTPGGTTST
-164 EVKLTQESSG
+164 VKIVQDSTGKNASST
-174 KSVSNQITADAAMQ
+174 ITARAKRQ
-188 WSASKGENRTSLK
+188 WSASKSEDRNALTA
-201 AQEIAKGTTV
+201 AQLAAGTTV
-211 NYTLSASPNNA
+211 NYTLSASANNVT
-222 SKKTGAE
+222 KKNGVE

-236 EDTISLENMTFL
+236 EDTISLSEMTFT
-248 GDAKAAIQ
+248 GGAQTAVE
-256 NAVKAAIQTAG
+256 NAVKSAVATAG
-267 YDAEPTVTV
+267 YTAGNLSVTV
-276 NDGKADI
+276 SGSTAKI
-283 SFVLNSRNENAEMP
+283 SFTVDSKNTNAEMS

-309 STVKMNG
+309 NTVKMNG

-330 KPYGDNASYSTIG
+330 KPYGDDASYSTIG

-369 AYYVNGDTVEF
+369 AYYVNGDIVEF

-392 NITLK
+392 DITLT

-410 AADGTVSGNSV
+410 TADGTVSGNSV

-451 VTDGNNTAK
+451 VTDGNNNTAK

-488 GQKYYPHIA
+488 GQKYYPGMA

-522 DSLSYNLENMTY
+522 DSLSYNLKNMTY

-539 TRSAFPDKID
+539 TRSDFPDKID

-575 ATVDGKPSNKVK
+575 AKVDGKSSNKVK
-587 FTPDT
+587 FTPDV

-652 GILTLSDGTTK
+652 GILTLSDDTTE

-673 TAGGTITVPKGES
+673 TAGGTITVPKGKS

-742 NGIPADDTTEIVNG
+742 NGIQADDTTEIVNG

-762 ATFTNNGTTTMEN
+762 ATFTNKGTTTMEN

-784 LKWETSDVLKV
+784 LKWEASDVLKV

-814 DNRAHGG
+814 DNRSHGG

-846 LGNDVTNN
+846 LANDVTNN

-865 GFGGTYDLNN
+865 GFGGIYDLNN

-888 FGTQKGVYNYT
+888 FGTQSGVYNYT
-899 AVGGLTVNEHGN
+899 AVGGLTVNEHGS

-1002 ALSGIQATRVGQ
+1002 ALSGIQATQVGQ

-1019 FVSTEKFANQWGGG
+1019 FVSTEKFANQWGSG

-1071 GKNDGSDRVISPEDK
+1071 GKNDGSDRVILPNSK

-1117 LQKVENGYIT
+1117 FQKVENGYIT

-1140 GKGETTSGKATLN
+1140 GKGETDATGKATLN
-1153 GEELGKLDLTDVTLT
+1153 GEELGRLDLTDVTLT

-1177 DNTSYPTKYFVVP
+1177 DSTSYPTKYFVVP

-1199 DKYGMVTGND
+1199 DEYGMVTGT
-1209 GAAIKTT
+1209 GATIKTT

-1266 GYAEVKQPF
+1266 GYATIDQPF
-1275 TAENTVAGEKRDTQI
+1275 TAEDTVAGEKRDTQI

-1310 YTNNGHNGDP
+1310 YTNNGHDGTP

-1328 GYSREPTHN
+1328 GYSRQPTHN

-1358 VDLENMTIIDR
+1358 VALENMTIIDR

-1377 LVSGYAR
+1377 LVSGYER
-1384 NSAFGVKLKSID
+1384 FSAFGVKLKSID
-1396 SVMVG
+1396 SVEI
-1401 GTDVIDKT
+1401 GTYDETGAFTGSSAAHKEYQ
-1409 ARSYSTDKTSV
+1409 YSTDKTST

-1430 QNDVMNWTNIK
+1430 QNDVMNWTTGNP
-1441 SDDTVN
+1441 SADTVD
-1447 FRIQLQD
+1447 FRIQLKD
-1454 TTVKV
+1454 TVKV
-1459 GDEVVVKVTATVPSY
+1459 GEEVVVKVTATVPSY

-1492 QNPDILGDTVMVAE
+1492 QNKSILGDTVMVAE

-1528 LTEAE
+1528 LTAAE

-1551 RLSDVISVTIPAGQ
+1551 RLSDVISVTILAGQ
-1565 TAASVT
+1565 NAASVT

-1604 YTPTYTGN
+1604 YTPAYTGN
-1612 AISTDATTKQTVGV
+1612 KISTDDTTNQTVDV

-1635 KLTKTL
+1635 TLTKTL

-1671 EVPVQSLTFTEADSK
+1671 EAPVQSLTFTEAGSQD
-1686 KVTFENV
+1686 VTFEDV

-1701 LETNSN
+1701 LETNAN

-1744 ITNFEETQYSITVS
+1744 ITNFEQPQYSITVS
-1758 KVLNADN
+1758 KVLIADD

-1779 SGDTYTQV
+1779 SGNDYTQV
-1787 GDTQEVIA
+1787 GTTKNVTA
-1795 GSEVKFS
+1795 GSDVTF
-1802 TELNEQ
+1802 
-1808 NKRYDLKADTPYYIF
+1808 DGLKADTPYYIF

-1857 VSYDCCDKYGKVA
+1857 VSYDCCDDENKVA

-1878 PQASTIITNSTDN
+1878 PQANTIITNTTKN
-1891 PTKITVTKIATEDG
+1891 PAQIKVTKIATEDG
-1905 NQAVDHAIEVGLFT
+1905 NPADSHEATVALFT
-1919 QDADGNYQEV
+1919 MDADGNYQEV

-1954 SSKTYYVFEL
+1954 SSKIYYVFEL
-1964 DAEGNRVENGGTTE
+1964 DADGNRVENESTISAGG
-1978 VSNKTFVASYSGGN
+1978 KTFLATYSGGN
-1992 MVAMDVGIPG
+1992 RVDLLPGIPG
-2002 AKTITDTHDGK
+2002 EKVITDANTTQVELSFAKT
-2013 IYIKKFDVNNNVMEK
+2013 DVKGNAMAG
-2028 CEFTLTGPNNYKKN
+2028 CEMTLTGPGGYSKTWTSGTGSKKFTGL
-2042 WSSSK
+2042 
-2047 DAEEFSN
+2047 AEGE
-2054 LKAGTY
+2054 Y
-2060 TLTETEMNNFVQLS
+2060 TLEETAVAGYAPLSVKFSVGADGYIITTDKDGKPIEGSNFVLA
-2074 MSFTIDETGC
+2074 ENG
-2084 IVTQNPDGSK
+2084 VT
-2094 IESTSYALSANTVTL
+2094 V
-2109 INRAKVSVD
+2109 INRSQISVSKKD
-2118 KQNIANS
+2118 ITSLK
-2125 DELAGATIKITR
+2125 ELAGAKITITKTDGSWNEALVELSR
-2137 TNGGLNEKVLE
+2137 TG
-2148 VKRGDTAL
+2148 TTF
-2156 TKETS
+2156 TKS
-2161 LDESDYSKYT
+2161 DSVDDESQYQLTSKEL
-2171 QTSNTIT
+2171 T
-2178 FISDGKAKTDI
+2178 FISDGKNKTDI

-2194 GDYTMEEVAAPDGYN
+2194 GTYTMTEVVAPDGYN
-2209 KVKTTFTFTID
+2209 KVSTDFTFTIKNGVVD
-2220 KGQVTRTSADSEE
+2220 ATGTTE

-2239 DIVMKDSAKKT
+2239 DITMKDGQKPSVT
-2250 ISIGKQAV
+2250 ISKQAV
-2258 GGGDELTGAEL
+2258 GGGEELTGAVL
-2269 QLTVPKGVDLSQIEA
+2269 KLTAPAGTDLSK
-2284 AYGDQSTNGIVKS
+2284 VKGS
-2297 DKTISWKSDGT
+2297 YSDGST
-2308 KGSVEL
+2308 AGIETSGNTITWTSDNAKGGVTL
-2314 TDLPAGT
+2314 ANLPAGV
-2321 YTLKEI
+2321 YTLEET

-2332 FTKKTEEMNF
+2332 FTKKTEKMTF

-2384 VTGAKLTLT
+2384 VTGATLTLT
-2393 LTKPDESGATLDGVT
+2393 LTKPDESGATLDDVT
-2408 VENIKNNTVDS
+2408 ANIRVDS
-2419 RTADSI
+2419 RTEDSI

-2449 GDAFTDEE
+2449 GGAFTDTE

-2476 VVTKTTGT
+2476 VVTSTTGD
-2484 ADSLN
+2484 ADNLN
-2489 DKAADGYYYY
+2489 DKATDGYYYY

-2631 DKVSK
+2631 D
-2636 LTIAKKD
+2636 
-2643 ITGKQEVTGA
+2643 E
-2653 TLTLKLTK
+2653 
-2661 PDESGATLD
+2661 
-2670 GVTVENIK
+2670 
-2678 NITVDSR
+2678 
-2685 TEDSITW
+2685 
-2692 TSGKTDAILSKLPDG
+2692 
-2707 KYTLKE
+2707 
-2713 TGGAFTDTETGKT
+2713 
-2726 YTVIEST
+2726 
-2733 MTFTVE
+2733 
-2739 NGVVTST
+2739 
-2746 TGDADNLNDKATEGY
+2746 
-2761 YYYDKTAG
+2761 
-2769 QILVCDAEAVNV
+2769 
-2781 VPISKQDAGSGAE
+2781 
-2794 VAGATLEITAE
+2794 
-2805 NVLDTTKL
+2805 
-2813 ELSRT
+2813 
-2818 DKNGNKTVLV
+2818 
-2828 KGTDYSISADGKTIQ
+2828 
-2843 FVSGEDATI
+2843 
-2852 ITGLPAGTYKLKE
+2852 
-2865 TNAPDGYQL
+2865 
-2874 YTAEETFTIGTD
+2874 
-2886 GKVTGTTTI
+2886 
-2895 QDKVSKLTIAKKDIT
+2895 VSKLTIAKKDIT

-2922 TLTNPDESGAT
+2922 TLTKPDESGAT
-2933 LDGVKA
+2933 LGDVTA
-2939 NITVDSRDAKSI
+2939 NIRVDSRDAKSI

-2966 DGKYTL
+2966 DGEYTL
-2972 KETGGAFTDTET
+2972 KETGGAFTDEET

-2999 ENGVITKSN
+2999 ENGVVTKTTGT
-3008 AADNLNDKATEGYY
+3008 ADSLNDKATEGYY
-3022 YYDKTK
+3022 YYDKTTGQ
-3028 EEILVCDAEQP
+3028 ILVCDAEQP
-3039 AITTTSTSETTT
+3039 AVTTTSTSETTT
-3051 TSTTTT
+3051 TTTTT
-3057 PTRTSA
+3057 
-3063 TTESSTETTVSTTSA
+3063 
-3078 TPTDTTTS
+3078 TTTS
-3086 TTASTAGP
+3086 TSESST
-3094 TQPTTTSTT
+3094 TSDTETTTGT
-3103 GSSTVTTVST
+3103 
-3113 TASTAGPTQP
+3113 
-3123 TTTSTTGSGTV
+3123 GTV
-3134 TTVSTTASTAGP
+3134 TTVSTVTTTSKTSETTTEVTTDTTLVTSGNTTETSAG
-3146 TQPTTTST
+3146 PTTTST
-3154 TGSSTVTT
+3154 SETTTEVTT
-3162 VSTTAST
+3162 GTTLATSGNT
-3169 AGPTQPTTTSTTGSG
+3169 TETSAGPTTTSTSET
-3184 TVTTVSTTASTAG
+3184 TTEVTTDTTLATSGNTTETSAG
-3197 PTQPTTTS
+3197 PTTTS
-3205 TTGSSTV
+3205 TSETTTEV
-3212 TTVST
+3212 TTGT
-3217 TASTAGP
+3217 TLATSGNTTETSAG
-3224 TQPTTTSTTGSG
+3224 PTTTSTNGTTTDTTTAKT
-3236 TVTTVSTTAS
+3236 TVTTASASTETSAASTTTTAAGTTAETVTETSTTAAS
-3246 TAGPTQPTTTSTTGS
+3246 TATTAET
-3261 GTVTTV
+3261 TVTT
-3267 STTAS
+3267 A
-3272 TAGPTQP
+3272 A
-3279 TTTSAT
+3279 TTTIEA
-3285 ATNTTTTTSSTG
+3285 TTTTTEET
-3297 TGSDTGTTTTTQ
+3297 TVETTTEETTEATTTT
-3309 SATTVTATNTGSVT
+3309 
-3323 ETTPIVTVTETAPV
+3323 EE
-3337 TTTTCSTIQTTETTP
+3337 TTTTI
-3352 TTVTTVTTPVT
+3352 
-3363 TVTTTELERGV
+3363 VTTTEQPDGYV
-3374 LIRKCDM
+3374 IRKCDV
-3381 GGNEIAGASLQVAD
+3381 GGNEIGGASLNITDQN
-3395 LDGNVIDAWISE
+3395 GNVIDQWVSE
-3407 AGISHAIETVE
+3407 EGVSHVFAGIQPNT
-3418 VGVPYCLTEL
+3418 PYCLTETL
-3428 QAPVDYALAESI
+3428 APADYLVAEPI
-3440 YFRLE
+3440 YFQL
-3445 EDGTVTIL
+3445 
-3453 TFAVNEDGTI
+3453 NEDGTLVLFVGVSLNE
-3463 ATDENGPIIL
+3463 DGSWSVEN
-3473 TETPSADA
+3473 A
-3481 VVTMF
+3481 VVTANPDGRAIVMI
-3486 DEFIGIVTT
+3486 DEYVGTETT
-3495 TDITTETTTTTET
+3495 TTETTEETTTTTEATTTTAKNTTAGNGEHTPSVSTTTTAST
-3508 ETTTTTPHNTTN
+3508 ETTIVTGESGTGTTA
-3520 DNGNHTPSASE
+3520 G
-3531 TTSSGETTTETTNGS
+3531 SGGS
-3546 GTTTTDGSGTTT
+3546 GTTTAAGGSQTTT
-3558 TTRYR
+3558 VIR

-3569 SSSSSGRGS
+3569 SSSSRSNTKI
-3578 SSVRVSSTPKTD
+3578 SSTPKTGEALPVV
-3590 DRIWMLLFPTGLAL
+3590 IIPAGIALAA
-3604 TGAILTGRKR
+3604 AIVAGCKR
-3614 KKKHQK
+3614 KKK

>member
-1 MDGNTVSTT
+1 MQTEKTRHL
-10 CRTFRAKLLS
+10 RTRVIS

-26 MLFTSIPAMFPA
+26 MIVTCLPSMLFPV
-38 SASGSGGSGNPIVL
+38 SADNNGRSGGPLVL

-59 RDKYFKE
+59 RDSKYNPIDE
-66 ITDTDSGEIFYLM
+66 VNTGDVFYLM
-79 AKIGGNNVEE
+79 STISGNNVNE
-89 GEVDFYRIEISDKNL
+89 GEVDSYRIEITDKNL

-114 KDGAVYN
+114 RDGAVYN

-134 ITFQIDNG
+134 IAFDIDNG
-142 ETKQIRLQ
+142 QTKQVRLQ
-150 AKFQNGKTANGTAV
+150 AKFQNGKTPGGTTST
-164 EVKLTQESSG
+164 VKIVQDSTGKNASST
-174 KSVSNQITADAAMQ
+174 ITAKAERQ
-188 WSASKGENRTSLK
+188 WSASKSEDRNALTA
-201 AQEIAKGTTV
+201 AQLAAGTTV
-211 NYTLSASPNNA
+211 NYTLSASANNV
-222 SKKTGAE
+222 SKKNGVE

-236 EDTISLENMTFL
+236 EDTISLSEMTFI
-248 GDAKAAIQ
+248 GDAQTAVE
-256 NAVKAAIQTAG
+256 NAVKSAVAAAG
-267 YDAEPTVTV
+267 YTVGNLSVDVSGSTA
-276 NDGKADI
+276 KI
-283 SFVLNSRNENAEMP
+283 SFTVDSKNTNAEMS

-330 KPYGDNASYSTIG
+330 KPYGDDASYSTIG

-369 AYYVNGDTVEF
+369 AYYVNGDIVEF

-392 NITLK
+392 DITLT

-421 TFQNVAAGATVTAKV
+421 TFQNVAAGATVIAKV

-507 TNSGAKDAKGVLVSD
+507 TNSGTKDAKGVLVSD

-539 TRSAFPDKID
+539 TRSDFPDKID

-575 ATVDGKPSNKVK
+575 AKVDDKSSNKVK

-610 GTAKD
+610 GTAED

-634 IEDILPDG
+634 IEDILPND
-642 MTFRENSGAY
+642 MAFRENSGVY
-652 GILTLSDGTTK
+652 GVLTLADGTTK
-663 NITSVDTKTL
+663 DITTVDTKTL
-673 TAGGTITVPKGES
+673 TAGGTVTVPKGKS

-695 EDSATAAALTNT
+695 EASATAATLTNT
-707 AKVYEGAEVKG
+707 AKVYEGAEEKG

-784 LKWETSDVLKV
+784 LKWEASDVLKV

-814 DNRAHGG
+814 NKIDGGG
-821 YAAET
+821 YAVET
-826 FNIMGIKLAAGE
+826 FDIMGIKLAAGE

-846 LGNDVTNN
+846 LGNDVTNTN
-854 NDYNHE
+854 NDYDSE
-860 KNGIQ
+860 KRGIQ
-865 GFGGTYDLNN
+865 GFGDGTDLKN

-888 FGTQKGVYNYT
+888 FGTQRGVYNYT

-954 LEQKTFSYSLALS
+954 LEKKTFSYSLALS

-988 EYVPDSVEGTANYT
+988 EYVPDSVKGTANYT
-1002 ALSGIQATRVGQ
+1002 ALSGIQATQVGQ

-1019 FVSTEKFANQWGGG
+1019 FVSTEKFENQWGGG

-1099 FAKLAVASYAGKD
+1099 FAKLAVASFAGQTYD
-1112 YQNAD
+1112 DAAVQP
-1117 LQKVENGYIT
+1117 VGNGYIT
-1127 AGDTLIWQAVLYN
+1127 AGDTLIWQTVLYN
-1140 GKGETTSGKATLN
+1140 GRGDSTDVADL
-1153 GEELGKLDLTDVTLT
+1153 KLDGVTLT
-1168 DNLPSCYEF
+1168 DNLPATYQFSNETGLQMTYQVL
-1177 DNTSYPTKYFVVP
+1177 DLTHNG
-1190 LKADGSFAV
+1190 DGSSTFTTDTNGLLKNGTPVPDGACKFDGSKLIISV
-1199 DKYGMVTGND
+1199 DKL
-1209 GAAIKTT
+1209 AA
-1216 ANGDSVSWD
+1216 
-1225 VSSVTGTGVTEGKLE
+1225 KLE
-1240 PNYAIV
+1240 KNKCIV
-1246 VQFATTVKDGQEK
+1246 FQFATTVKDGQEK

-1266 GYAEVKQPF
+1266 GYATIDQPF
-1275 TAENTVAGEKRDTQI
+1275 SAEDTVAGEKQDNQI
-1290 WNYANYNIVGLT
+1290 WSYANYNIVGLT

-1310 YTNNGHNGDP
+1310 YENNGHNGTP

-1328 GYSREPTHN
+1328 GYSRQPTHN

-1377 LVSGYAR
+1377 LVSGYER
-1384 NSAFGVKLKSID
+1384 FSAFGVKLKSID

-1441 SDDTVN
+1441 SDDTVD

-1454 TTVKV
+1454 TTVEV
-1459 GDEVVVKVTATVPSY
+1459 GEEVVVKVTATVPSY

-1492 QNPDILGDTVMVAE
+1492 QNTDILGDTVMVAE

-1551 RLSDVISVTIPAGQ
+1551 RLSDVISATIPAGR

-1604 YTPTYTGN
+1604 YTPAYTGN
-1612 AISTDATTKQTVGV
+1612 KISTDDTTNQTVDV

-1635 KLTKTL
+1635 TLTKTL
-1641 AGVEGGDV
+1641 AGMEGGDV

-1657 LFTKNA
+1657 LFTQNA

-1671 EVPVQSLTFTEADSK
+1671 EAPVQSLTFTEAGSQD
-1686 KVTFENV
+1686 VTFKDV
-1693 PKGMDFYV
+1693 PKGVDFYV
-1701 LETNSN
+1701 LETNAN

-1729 VPVIRSAVQA
+1729 LPVIRSAVQA

-1744 ITNFEETQYSITVS
+1744 ITNFEQPQYSITVS
-1758 KVLNADN
+1758 KVLIADD

-1779 SGDTYTQV
+1779 SGNDYTQV
-1787 GDTQEVIA
+1787 GTTKNVTA
-1795 GSEVKFS
+1795 GSDVTF
-1802 TELNEQ
+1802 
-1808 NKRYDLKADTPYYIF
+1808 DGLKADTPYYIF

-1840 VVLDPKNSTT
+1840 VVLDPKDSTT
-1850 KTDTTFY
+1850 KTNTTFY
-1857 VSYDCCDKYGKVA
+1857 VSYDCCDDHNQVA

-1878 PQASTIITNSTDN
+1878 PQANTIITNTTKN
-1891 PTKITVTKIATEDG
+1891 PAQIKVTKIATIDDNPADSHE
-1905 NQAVDHAIEVGLFT
+1905 ATVALFT
-1919 QDADGNYQEV
+1919 MDADGNYQAV

-1940 GDKGKK
+1940 GDKGKN

-1964 DAEGNRVENGGTTE
+1964 DADGKRVENESTISVGG
-1978 VSNKTFVASYSGGN
+1978 KTFLATYSGN
-1992 MVAMDVGIPG
+1992 SSRVDLLPGIPG
-2002 AKTITDTHDGK
+2002 EKTITDANTTQVELSFAKTDVDGK
-2013 IYIKKFDVNNNVMEK
+2013 AMTGYKLTLKKPDGNEESWTTDGTAK
-2028 CEFTLTGPNNYKKN
+2028 IFTNLTAGKYKLTEAAQNNYVPVEVAFEIG
-2042 WSSSK
+2042 
-2047 DAEEFSN
+2047 DD
-2054 LKAGTY
+2054 GY
-2060 TLTETEMNNFVQLS
+2060 
-2074 MSFTIDETGC
+2074 
-2084 IVTQNPDGSK
+2084 IVTENAESMAYAELGS
-2094 IESTSYALSANTVTL
+2094 TGVTV
-2109 INRAKVSVD
+2109 INRAQVSVD
-2118 KQNIANS
+2118 KQDIATS
-2125 DELAGATIKITR
+2125 KELAGATIKITR
-2137 TNGGLNEKVLE
+2137 TNGSLNADVLE
-2148 VKRGDTAL
+2148 VKRGETLL
-2156 TKETS
+2156 TKADS
-2161 LDESDYSKYT
+2161 LEDNADYSKYT

-2178 FISDGKAKTDI
+2178 FISDGENKTNI

-2194 GDYTMEEVAAPDGYN
+2194 GTYTMTEVVAPDGYN
-2209 KVKTTFTFTID
+2209 KVSTDFTFTIKNGVVD
-2220 KGQVTRTSADSEE
+2220 ATGTAE

-2239 DIVMKDSAKKT
+2239 DITMKDGQKPSVT
-2250 ISIGKQAV
+2250 ISKQAV
-2258 GGGDELTGAEL
+2258 GGGEELTGAVL
-2269 QLTVPKGVDLSQIEA
+2269 KLTAPAGTDLSK
-2284 AYGDQSTNGIVKS
+2284 VKGS
-2297 DKTISWKSDGT
+2297 YSDGST
-2308 KGSVEL
+2308 AGIETSGNTITWTSDNAKGGVTLEN
-2314 TDLPAGT
+2314 LPAGV
-2321 YTLKEI
+2321 YTLEET

-2332 FTKKTEEMNF
+2332 FTKKTEAMNF

-2362 VVMEDAASK
+2362 VVMEDDTSK
-2371 LTIGKKDITGKQE
+2371 LTIAKKDITGKQE
-2384 VTGAKLTLT
+2384 VTGATLTLT
-2393 LTKPDESGATLDGVT
+2393 LTNPDESGATLDDVT
-2408 VENIKNNTVDS
+2408 ANITVDS

-2439 PDGEYTLKET
+2439 PDGKYTLKET
-2449 GDAFTDEE
+2449 GGAFTDTE
-2457 TGKTYTVIESTMT
+2457 TGKTYTVIKSTMT

-2476 VVTKTTGT
+2476 VVTDTS
-2484 ADSLN
+2484 AENSLN
-2489 DKAADGYYYY
+2489 DKATEGYYYY
-2499 DKTAGQILVCDAE
+2499 DKTKEEILVCDAE

-2521 QDAGSGAEVA
+2521 QDAASGAEVA

-2568 SISADGKT
+2568 SISTDGKT

-2584 ATIITGLPAGTYKLK
+2584 ATIITGLPAGSYQLK

-2631 DKVSK
+2631 DEASK

-2653 TLTLKLTK
+2653 TLTL
-2661 PDESGATLD
+2661 
-2670 GVTVENIK
+2670 
-2678 NITVDSR
+2678 
-2685 TEDSITW
+2685 
-2692 TSGKTDAILSKLPDG
+2692 
-2707 KYTLKE
+2707 
-2713 TGGAFTDTETGKT
+2713 
-2726 YTVIEST
+2726 
-2733 MTFTVE
+2733 
-2739 NGVVTST
+2739 
-2746 TGDADNLNDKATEGY
+2746 
-2761 YYYDKTAG
+2761 
-2769 QILVCDAEAVNV
+2769 
-2781 VPISKQDAGSGAE
+2781 
-2794 VAGATLEITAE
+2794 
-2805 NVLDTTKL
+2805 
-2813 ELSRT
+2813 
-2818 DKNGNKTVLV
+2818 
-2828 KGTDYSISADGKTIQ
+2828 
-2843 FVSGEDATI
+2843 
-2852 ITGLPAGTYKLKE
+2852 
-2865 TNAPDGYQL
+2865 
-2874 YTAEETFTIGTD
+2874 
-2886 GKVTGTTTI
+2886 
-2895 QDKVSKLTIAKKDIT
+2895 
-2910 GKQEVTGAKLTL
+2910 

-2933 LDGVKA
+2933 LDGVTA
-2939 NITVDSRDAKSI
+2939 NIHVDSRDAKSI

-2972 KETGGAFTDTET
+2972 KETGDAFTDAET
-2984 GKTYTVIESTMTFTV
+2984 KKTYTVIESTMTFTV
-2999 ENGVITKSN
+2999 ENGVVTDTSAEN
-3008 AADNLNDKATEGYY
+3008 SLNDKATKGYY
-3022 YYDKTK
+3022 YYDKTAGQ
-3028 EEILVCDAEQP
+3028 ILVCDAEQP

-3051 TSTTTT
+3051 TTTTT
-3057 PTRTSA
+3057 
-3063 TTESSTETTVSTTSA
+3063 
-3078 TPTDTTTS
+3078 TTTS
-3086 TTASTAGP
+3086 TSESST
-3094 TQPTTTSTT
+3094 TSDTETTTGT
-3103 GSSTVTTVST
+3103 
-3113 TASTAGPTQP
+3113 
-3123 TTTSTTGSGTV
+3123 GTV
-3134 TTVSTTASTAGP
+3134 TTVSTVATTSKTSGTTTEVTTDTTLATSGNTTETSAG
-3146 TQPTTTST
+3146 PTTTST
-3154 TGSSTVTT
+3154 SETTTEVTTVTT
-3162 VSTTAST
+3162 LATSGSTTETS
-3169 AGPTQPTTTSTTGSG
+3169 AGPTTTSTSET
-3184 TVTTVSTTASTAG
+3184 TTEVTTDTTLATSGSTTETSAG
-3197 PTQPTTTS
+3197 PTTTS
-3205 TTGSSTV
+3205 TNGTTTDTTTAKTTVTTASASTETSAASTTTTAAGTTAETVTETSTTAASTV
-3212 TTVST
+3212 TT
-3217 TASTAGP
+3217 A
-3224 TQPTTTSTTGSG
+3224 
-3236 TVTTVSTTAS
+3236 
-3246 TAGPTQPTTTSTTGS
+3246 
-3261 GTVTTV
+3261 
-3267 STTAS
+3267 
-3272 TAGPTQP
+3272 
-3279 TTTSAT
+3279 
-3285 ATNTTTTTSSTG
+3285 
-3297 TGSDTGTTTTTQ
+3297 
-3309 SATTVTATNTGSVT
+3309 
-3323 ETTPIVTVTETAPV
+3323 E
-3337 TTTTCSTIQTTETTP
+3337 
-3352 TTVTTVTTPVT
+3352 T
-3363 TVTTTELERGV
+3363 TVTTTATTTIEATTTTTEETTVETTTEATTTTEETTTTIVTTTEQPDGYV
-3374 LIRKCDM
+3374 IRKCDV
-3381 GGNEIAGASLQVAD
+3381 GGNEIGGASLNITDQS
-3395 LDGNVIDAWISE
+3395 GNVIDQWVSE
-3407 AGISHAIETVE
+3407 EGVSHVFAGIQPNT
-3418 VGVPYCLTEL
+3418 PYCLTETL
-3428 QAPVDYALAESI
+3428 APADYLVAEPI
-3440 YFRLE
+3440 YFQL
-3445 EDGTVTIL
+3445 
-3453 TFAVNEDGTI
+3453 NEDGTLVLFVGVSLNE
-3463 ATDENGPIIL
+3463 DGSWSVEN
-3473 TETPSADA
+3473 A
-3481 VVTMF
+3481 VVTANPDGRAIVMI
-3486 DEFIGIVTT
+3486 DEYVGTETT
-3495 TDITTETTTTTET
+3495 TTETTEETTTTTEATTTTAKNTTAGNGEHTPSVSTTTTAST
-3508 ETTTTTPHNTTN
+3508 ETTTVTGESGTGTTA
-3520 DNGNHTPSASE
+3520 G
-3531 TTSSGETTTETTNGS
+3531 SGGS
-3546 GTTTTDGSGTTT
+3546 GTTTAAGGSQTTT
-3558 TTRYR
+3558 VIR

-3569 SSSSSGRGS
+3569 SSSSRSNTKI
-3578 SSVRVSSTPKTD
+3578 SSTPKTGEALPVV
-3590 DRIWMLLFPTGLAL
+3590 IIPAGIALAA
-3604 TGAILTGRKR
+3604 AIVAGCKR
-3614 KKKHQK
+3614 KKK

>member
-1 MDGNTVSTT
+1 MQTEKTRHL
-10 CRTFRAKLLS
+10 RTRVIS

-26 MLFTSIPAMFPA
+26 MIVTCLPSMLFPV
-38 SASGSGGSGNPIVL
+38 SADNNGRSGGPLVL

-59 RDKYFKE
+59 RDSKYNPIDE
-66 ITDTDSGEIFYLM
+66 VNTGDVFYLM
-79 AKIGGNNVEE
+79 STISGNNVNE
-89 GEVDFYRIEISDKNL
+89 GEVDSYRIEITDKNL

-114 KDGAVYN
+114 RDGAVYN

-134 ITFQIDNG
+134 IAFDIDNG
-142 ETKQIRLQ
+142 QTKQVRLQ
-150 AKFQNGKTANGTAV
+150 AKFQNGKTPGGTIST
-164 EVKLTQESSG
+164 VKIVQDSTGKNASST
-174 KSVSNQITADAAMQ
+174 ITAKAERQ
-188 WSASKGENRTSLK
+188 WSASKSEDRNALTA
-201 AQEIAKGTTV
+201 AQLAAGTTV
-211 NYTLSASPNNA
+211 NYTLSASANNVT
-222 SKKTGAE
+222 KKNGVE

-236 EDTISLENMTFL
+236 EDTISLSEMTFI
-248 GDAKAAIQ
+248 GDAQTAVE
-256 NAVKAAIQTAG
+256 NAVKSAVATAG
-267 YDAEPTVTV
+267 YTAGNLSVTV
-276 NDGKADI
+276 SGSTAKI
-283 SFVLNSRNENAEMP
+283 SFTVDSKNTNAEMP

-392 NITLK
+392 DITLK
-397 DNVPDGMTLESIT
+397 DTVPDGMTLESIT

-421 TFQNVAAGATVTAKV
+421 TFQNVAAGATVTARV

-466 EDKAVIETPV
+466 EDKAVIEKPV

-539 TRSAFPDKID
+539 TRSDFPDKID

-575 ATVDGKPSNKVK
+575 AKVDGKPSNKVK

-652 GILTLSDGTTK
+652 GILTLSDDTTE

-673 TAGGTITVPKGES
+673 TAGGTITVPKGKS

-742 NGIPADDTTEIVNG
+742 NGIQADDTTEIVNG

-762 ATFTNNGTTTMEN
+762 ATFTNKGTTTMEN

-784 LKWETSDVLKV
+784 LKWEASDVLKV

-814 DNRAHGG
+814 DNRSHGG

-846 LGNDVTNN
+846 LANDVTNN

-865 GFGGTYDLNN
+865 GFGGIYDLNN

-888 FGTQKGVYNYT
+888 FGTQSGVYNYT
-899 AVGGLTVNEHGN
+899 AVGGLTVNEHGS

-945 NIVDMTAAD
+945 NIVDKTAAE

-973 AGKTIVVEDTLPDGM
+973 AGKKIVVEDTLPDGM

-1002 ALSGIQATRVGQ
+1002 ALSGIQATQVGQ

-1019 FVSTEKFANQWGGG
+1019 FVSTEKFENPYGSG

-1038 QAKLTA
+1038 KTKLTA

-1099 FAKLAVASYAGKD
+1099 FAKLAVASFAGQTYD
-1112 YQNAD
+1112 DTAVQP
-1117 LQKVENGYIT
+1117 VGNGYIT
-1127 AGDTLIWQAVLYN
+1127 AGDTLIWQTVLYN
-1140 GKGETTSGKATLN
+1140 GRGDSTDVADL
-1153 GEELGKLDLTDVTLT
+1153 KLDGVTLT
-1168 DNLPSCYEF
+1168 DNLPATYQFNNETGLQMTYQVLDLTYNS
-1177 DNTSYPTKYFVVP
+1177 
-1190 LKADGSFAV
+1190 DGSSTFQVNDKTGLLEGGTKVPGTAYKIDGSKLIISV
-1199 DKYGMVTGND
+1199 DKLE
-1209 GAAIKTT
+1209 A
-1216 ANGDSVSWD
+1216 
-1225 VSSVTGTGVTEGKLE
+1225 KLE
-1240 PNYAIV
+1240 KNKCIV
-1246 VQFATTVKDGQEK
+1246 FQFTTTVKDGQES

-1266 GYAEVKQPF
+1266 GYATIDQPF
-1275 TAENTVAGEKRDTQI
+1275 TAEDTVAGEKQDNQI
-1290 WNYANYNIVGLT
+1290 WSYANYNIVGLT

-1310 YTNNGHNGDP
+1310 YTNNGHNGTP

-1328 GYSREPTHN
+1328 GYSRQPTHN

-1358 VDLENMTIIDR
+1358 VALENMTIIDR

-1377 LVSGYAR
+1377 LVSGYER
-1384 NSAFGVKLKSID
+1384 FSAFGVKLKKIE
-1396 SVMVG
+1396 SVTVG
-1401 GTDVIDKT
+1401 GTNVT
-1409 ARSYSTDKTSV
+1409 ANAAYSYSTDKTSV

-1441 SDDTVN
+1441 SDDTVD

-1454 TTVKV
+1454 TTVEV

-1492 QNPDILGDTVMVAE
+1492 QNTDILGDTVMVAE

-1528 LTEAE
+1528 LTTAE

-1565 TAASVT
+1565 NAASVT

-1592 LETDAKGNQIRN
+1592 LETDAKGNPIHN
-1604 YTPTYTGN
+1604 YTPAYTGN
-1612 AISTDATTKQTVGV
+1612 KISTDATTNQTVDV

-1635 KLTKTL
+1635 TLTKTL

-1663 AGDYVRYE
+1663 ADDYVRYE
-1671 EVPVQSLTFTEADSK
+1671 EAPVQSLTFTEAGSQDVIFK
-1686 KVTFENV
+1686 DV

-1701 LETNSN
+1701 LETNAN

-1729 VPVIRSAVQA
+1729 LPVTRSAVQA

-1744 ITNFEETQYSITVS
+1744 ITNFEQTQYSITVS
-1758 KVLNADN
+1758 KVLIADD

-1779 SGDTYTQV
+1779 NGNDYTQV
-1787 GDTQEVIA
+1787 GTTQKVAA

-1808 NKRYDLKADTPYYIF
+1808 NKRYDLKEGIPYYIF

-1857 VSYDCCDKYGKVA
+1857 VSYDCCDDDSKVA

-1878 PQASTIITNSTDN
+1878 PQANTIITNTTKN
-1891 PTKITVTKIATEDG
+1891 PAQIKVTKIATEDG
-1905 NQAVDHAIEVGLFT
+1905 NPADSHEATVALFT
-1919 QDADGNYQEV
+1919 MDADGNYQEV

-1940 GDKGKK
+1940 GDKGKN

-1964 DAEGNRVENGGTTE
+1964 DADGKRVENGSTTT
-1978 VSNKTFVASYSGGN
+1978 VGSAGSSKTFLATYSGN
-1992 MVAMDVGIPG
+1992 SSRVDLLPGIPG
-2002 AKTITDTHDGK
+2002 EKVITDANTTQVELSFAKT
-2013 IYIKKFDVNNNVMEK
+2013 DVKGNAMEG
-2028 CEFTLTGPNNYKKN
+2028 CEMTLTGPNGY
-2042 WSSSK
+2042 SK
-2047 DAEEFSN
+2047 TWTSDADPEKLTGLAE
-2054 LKAGTY
+2054 GDY
-2060 TLTETEMNNFVQLS
+2060 TLTEKPMTGYAPVS
-2074 MSFTIDETGC
+2074 ISFTVNADGY
-2084 IVTQNPDGSK
+2084 IVTTDAQGNPITGSNFDLT
-2094 IESTSYALSANTVTL
+2094 ENGLTV
-2109 INRAKVSVD
+2109 INRSQISVSKKD
-2118 KQNIANS
+2118 ITSLK
-2125 DELAGATIKITR
+2125 ELAGAKITITKTDGSWNEALVELSR
-2137 TNGGLNEKVLE
+2137 TG
-2148 VKRGDTAL
+2148 TTF
-2156 TKETS
+2156 TKS
-2161 LDESDYSKYT
+2161 DSVDDESQYQLTSKEL
-2171 QTSNTIT
+2171 T
-2178 FISDGKAKTDI
+2178 FISDGKNKTDI
-2189 IGLPD
+2189 TGLPD
-2194 GDYTMEEVAAPDGYN
+2194 GTYTMTEVVAPDGYN
-2209 KVKTTFTFTID
+2209 KVSTDFTFTIKNGVVD
-2220 KGQVTRTSADSEE
+2220 ATGTTE

-2239 DIVMKDSAKKT
+2239 DITMKDGQKPSVT
-2250 ISIGKQAV
+2250 ISKQAV
-2258 GGGDELTGAEL
+2258 GGGEELTGAVL
-2269 QLTVPKGVDLSQIEA
+2269 KLTAPAGTDLSKVKGSYSDGSTAGIETS
-2284 AYGDQSTNGIVKS
+2284 GKTITWTS
-2297 DKTISWKSDGT
+2297 DKA
-2308 KGSVEL
+2308 KGSVTL
-2314 TDLPAGT
+2314 ANLPAGV
-2321 YTLKEI
+2321 YTLEET

-2371 LTIGKKDITGKQE
+2371 LTIAKKDITGQQE
-2384 VTGAKLTLT
+2384 VTGATLTLT
-2393 LTKPDESGATLDGVT
+2393 LTNPDESGATLDDVT
-2408 VENIKNNTVDS
+2408 ANIRVDS
-2419 RTADSI
+2419 RDAKSI

-2439 PDGEYTLKET
+2439 PDGDYTLKET
-2449 GDAFTDEE
+2449 GDAFTDTE

-2476 VVTKTTGT
+2476 VVTKTTGD
-2484 ADSLN
+2484 ADNLN
-2489 DKAADGYYYY
+2489 DKATEGYYYY
-2499 DKTAGQILVCDAE
+2499 DKTKEEILVCDAE

-2568 SISADGKT
+2568 NISTDGKT

-2584 ATIITGLPAGTYKLK
+2584 ATIITGLSAGTYKLK

-2604 DGYQLYTAE
+2604 DGYRLYTAE

-2625 GTTTIQ
+2625 GITTIQ
-2631 DKVSK
+2631 DEVSK
-2636 LTIAKKD
+2636 LTIGKKD

-2653 TLTLKLTK
+2653 TLTLTLTK

-2670 GVTVENIK
+2670 DVTVENSI
-2678 NITVDSR
+2678 VDSR
-2685 TEDSITW
+2685 TADSITW

-2713 TGGAFTDTETGKT
+2713 TGDAFTDAETKKT

-2739 NGVVTST
+2739 NGVITKSNA
-2746 TGDADNLNDKATEGY
+2746 ADSLNDKATEGY
-2761 YYYDKTAG
+2761 YYCDKTTG

-2781 VPISKQDAGSGAE
+2781 VPISKQDAASGAE

-2828 KGTDYSISADGKTIQ
+2828 KGTDYNISTDGKTIQ

-2852 ITGLPAGTYKLKE
+2852 ITGLSAGTYKLKE
-2865 TNAPDGYQL
+2865 TNAPDGYRL

-2886 GKVTGTTTI
+2886 GKVTGITTI
-2895 QDKVSKLTIAKKDIT
+2895 QDEVSKLTIGKKDIT
-2910 GKQEVTGAKLTL
+2910 GKQEVTGATLTL
-2922 TLTNPDESGAT
+2922 TLTKPDESGAT
-2933 LDGVKA
+2933 LDGVTA
-2939 NITVDSRDAKSI
+2939 NIRVDSRTADSI

-2972 KETGGAFTDTET
+2972 KETGDAFTDEET

-3008 AADNLNDKATEGYY
+3008 AADNLNGKATEGYY

-3051 TSTTTT
+3051 T
-3057 PTRTSA
+3057 
-3063 TTESSTETTVSTTSA
+3063 
-3078 TPTDTTTS
+3078 
-3086 TTASTAGP
+3086 
-3094 TQPTTTSTT
+3094 
-3103 GSSTVTTVST
+3103 
-3113 TASTAGPTQP
+3113 
-3123 TTTSTTGSGTV
+3123 
-3134 TTVSTTASTAGP
+3134 
-3146 TQPTTTST
+3146 
-3154 TGSSTVTT
+3154 
-3162 VSTTAST
+3162 
-3169 AGPTQPTTTSTTGSG
+3169 
-3184 TVTTVSTTASTAG
+3184 
-3197 PTQPTTTS
+3197 
-3205 TTGSSTV
+3205 
-3212 TTVST
+3212 
-3217 TASTAGP
+3217 
-3224 TQPTTTSTTGSG
+3224 
-3236 TVTTVSTTAS
+3236 
-3246 TAGPTQPTTTSTTGS
+3246 
-3261 GTVTTV
+3261 
-3267 STTAS
+3267 
-3272 TAGPTQP
+3272 
-3279 TTTSAT
+3279 
-3285 ATNTTTTTSSTG
+3285 TTTTTTTATSESST
-3297 TGSDTGTTTTTQ
+3297 TSD
-3309 SATTVTATNTGSVT
+3309 
-3323 ETTPIVTVTETAPV
+3323 
-3337 TTTTCSTIQTTETTP
+3337 
-3352 TTVTTVTTPVT
+3352 
-3363 TVTTTELERGV
+3363 
-3374 LIRKCDM
+3374 
-3381 GGNEIAGASLQVAD
+3381 
-3395 LDGNVIDAWISE
+3395 
-3407 AGISHAIETVE
+3407 
-3418 VGVPYCLTEL
+3418 
-3428 QAPVDYALAESI
+3428 
-3440 YFRLE
+3440 
-3445 EDGTVTIL
+3445 
-3453 TFAVNEDGTI
+3453 
-3463 ATDENGPIIL
+3463 
-3473 TETPSADA
+3473 
-3481 VVTMF
+3481 
-3486 DEFIGIVTT
+3486 
-3495 TDITTETTTTTET
+3495 TETTTGTGTVT
-3508 ETTTTTPHNTTN
+3508 V
-3520 DNGNHTPSASE
+3520 A
-3531 TTSSGETTTETTNGS
+3531 TTSKTS
-3546 GTTTTDGSGTTT
+3546 GTTTEVTTDTTLATSGNTTET
-3558 TTRYR
+3558 
-3563 SSSGSS
+3563 S
-3569 SSSSSGRGS
+3569 
-3578 SSVRVSSTPKTD
+3578 
-3590 DRIWMLLFPTGLAL
+3590 A
-3604 TGAILTGRKR
+3604 
-3614 KKKHQK
+3614 